1 MAKNL
6 FNDYLKKR
14 STSTTGSASSTS
26 STSNT
31 GSNPGSRAKVD
42 YKNSV
47 NYKMREEQAAAY
59 KAGARKRAYAKKKAE
74 KEGRTWYPVYQKA
87 GEGSQSLNK
96 EVSYRDMMSDYLNAR
111 KNSTAPQPVVTGS
124 KRYPGAGN
132 VRTGNIEVNK
142 ASGTVP
148 ASLVRSVAATG
159 DNNVARITRQYA
171 LAGSKAANPEIT
183 NLGDLRKDDYSF
195 KTDNYAANR
204 IAEERRK
211 AAARTSAAAAGELAA
226 KHYVNQLNADKD
238 AAEKRA
244 AAGVTQTALSDE
256 AKKNLAEYVASGK
269 KDATSF
275 VRPEKTL
282 GVQDLTSDSYEN
294 TREYQAMQKLINPRK
309 NNPNMSAMENAAYN
323 TVHNMLGLPAAVGV
337 EIGTS
342 MASGMEGL
350 ANTAKGIVTGEK
362 PSDNDLYGA
371 SQAAGF
377 REGILRGV
385 RDITGNEY
393 DGVRTKREDIT
404 DFLTGVGLDMA
415 NSVARA
421 HLLGA
426 AGGSIQA
433 SGSAANDSYLDTA
446 HDDSVSVG
454 QANALAVVNAFNE
467 GFFEHFSI
475 ENYLKMSP
483 ANSLKAFE
491 QNLLKTMAV
500 EGEEEGATEI
510 GNIIG
515 EMLILRDNSQY
526 MQEYKNRIASGEDSR
541 DALVNTVAS
550 AAGRIGQ
557 ATVGGAL
564 SGVGSTGTRQ
574 LTGTF
579 SNSMDFDDTWR
590 NGQNPYA
597 EIADSIDAST
607 ASGVDAK
614 RAAEEYAARV
624 ENGGSV
630 SMLERGTLQNAIDN
644 AASEQQRVEKHE
656 EIAANESLDEETRT
670 TAAEFAEAARNG
682 EEYTEE
688 EDTFLRKANEEA
700 LEAAAAEPVEEETV
714 PEPAATGYGEKPEGI
729 SDALWREIT
738 AEPYNML
745 SNAERSKKLEHRAAE
760 VGLASQIRD
769 METKALDSWS
779 KEYGTSG
786 QQAFK
791 DNFQAGM
798 RTSDYVRAFNKIYD
812 AGRYNVP
819 IGNIDESYAALIS
832 NKDTFEN
839 IYKAGAN
846 DARALYDEATKLS
859 YHDRQEERIGGVLD
873 AYRTVPEDVKSV
885 FESLGKK
892 TGIQFV
898 LVDSR
903 YDKGAGENALGSY
916 RGDGII
922 TVDVNPNQDG
932 FNIMQTTSHEMTH
945 WLQEYAPM
953 EYEMFKEEAIRAIMK
968 SSGTTLDEE
977 IQKRRAAGYTGTRE
991 EITDEIVA
999 DATGT
1004 FLNDADFAKNI
1015 AENQPKMATRIVEWL
1030 KSMVD
1035 ALKTLV
1041 STKNIRKAAAA
1052 LKEDLN
1058 AYESARDMWMI
1069 AVDEASEKM
1078 KTSRYSDEGISQN
1091 QLKMDENG
1099 QNIVLDNGRTIPL
1112 ISNELFTEE
1121 DIDNNKPE
1129 VLRTVRDILDSLSGE
1144 QITIKSDNRTV
1155 EISKRFSKEYAY
1167 ANSARRANREIKL
1180 AKFNAAAKMK
1190 EIIENAADP
1199 KWEENREEKHEY
1211 DSGRGVTRY
1220 TVDFA
1225 LGKENSYKL
1234 YSGEMVVRMNMDGK
1248 DYVHDIVRIKKSPTA
1263 QQVVGKSLSPDVAP
1277 AAPNNVITS
1286 SEKSVNEKLGKYDI
1300 AGQIS
1305 MFSDDESQ
1313 NKETAAAIKEIR
1325 DSSVRSFRVKTIGR
1339 DHTILKEML
1348 KDGSVSLVGRTISS
1362 VDEMAQAMQ
1371 IYRDPRFETFHAVFL
1386 NDKNE
1391 VVKETGITSTMPG
1404 RSGTVPEGQEFD
1416 EYYEGLADSAKMLGA
1431 TSYYIEHNHPSG
1443 NVEPSDEDIHAT
1455 ENIRSVLES
1464 RNIMQ
1469 KGHIII
1475 DHTKYTVLKTSQV
1488 NDHQFTLDRRD
1499 RRIIAFEPREVIG
1512 EGKKDK
1518 YGLVGQLITG
1528 PDDVA
1533 RYEIYAKNHKN
1544 VILFQN
1550 SRGRVILIQTV
1561 SDDFASDKEKFAK
1574 YIHDTAVKE
1583 GSVSAFLLTGEGS
1596 SAMPAASELYD
1607 RGVFRDVL
1615 NIRSGGRIS
1624 LLEERGKTAED
1635 KSGYFMG
1642 VRHQTKE
1649 LRYQKILKE
1658 DSEGNSL
1665 TTDQQDFFEKSKVK
1679 DDSGRLKV
1687 MYHGTPTGGFTVFR
1701 NGLEF
1706 FTDNKNYADNY
1717 QNESASSRGSGKG
1730 ESSPETYKVY
1740 LNITSP
1746 FDTRDPKIRKEF
1758 MDDYV
1763 RGGWALGIDPS
1774 DPSNAFMTSGLPS
1787 WEEADNIYEWMEE
1800 NDLLDKYDGLILDE
1814 GAYQDEHGNPVPRG
1828 LSYVTFHPE
1837 QVKNVT
1843 NEHPTSDKDIRY
1855 QKALK
1860 DNGVDTEE
1868 TGSLVAVHNVNLD
1881 KIGKMLDMSSLPMPS
1896 IAITKADMGWNDFGS
1911 VSFVFRKS
1919 TIDPKTDR
1927 RNRVYGADAWTPTFA
1942 NLPIENEVDE
1952 DVRVNARAIIKKE
1965 TEGKIPPYL
1974 ASEATHF
1981 IDARVND
1988 IAENQTFDDLIDQA
2002 MSDRGMQAAYIA
2014 SKGETLSDNEKT
2026 VTEPTMSKGKISL
2039 YEAMVREFGSELDG
2053 ASEMPT
2059 KTILQEYG
2067 PRIQK
2072 VYRQSLL
2079 KEGTGEAMVEKQTNA
2094 LLNSKFGGAYTGW
2107 RAVSVFTGAEK
2118 FKETGVR
2125 YETRT
2130 VRDDDALA
2138 SEISKK
2144 LDKDGFKSW
2153 LEDLFSG
2160 IITGSGIRNNVDP
2173 YTPSGNRRSFAATHY
2188 SVTPENIVRA
2198 MVESRDGKS
2207 KAVTTPPGIRGI
2219 IAAGSSE
2226 FSSIDEIHKDEGR
2239 LQPKDTASN
2248 IDELENRLQEVER
2261 KISDQGSYK
2270 SIDTI
2275 EDAIIEAAGKKRVT
2289 AAAIRKA
2296 FDWYGW
2302 IKYTENDVNEILD
2315 IIKEARQVPTDMFE
2329 AKPERT
2335 VDFSEV
2341 AHVLVP
2347 DGISEDIL
2355 TKLADKGFDVVT
2367 YDSEVAGDRTEKLKS
2382 LDGVRFQL
2390 GIDETATPAPVY
2402 AESEKLDQATED
2414 LSKLIINARN
2424 VMPSSQKITRLTS
2437 DLAKEWNS
2445 TVDRAM
2451 VRQQI
2456 EKLYA
2461 SMAVSENANGR
2472 EFADTAAAIGG
2483 EILDHAVI
2491 KDAEQEERWSS
2502 FKKTL
2507 RNTIIYIP
2515 ASNIHDIEPE
2525 GFNALRKRYFQ
2536 KIQFTTDQKYM
2547 EHTGADVYRELKQQF
2562 PDYFTLNPDQ
2572 MYDVDAVQEIM
2583 NVRDNGGPVLES
2595 GTPNNAQDYN
2605 ETAYAL
2611 GERILK
2617 AFFDEADEGTRK
2629 QYMDTYHSAVLDLR
2643 VASSRE
2649 LKKTRAALETKYNR
2663 DLALLKKKYAAN
2675 NLAVEDY
2682 IAKKAEL
2689 DEKLK
2694 SANLD
2699 REAMA
2704 DRLRKHKED
2713 YVKRQRKAS
2722 DIRRMESSMRKIQR
2736 MIEQPTSKNHVPAPL
2751 AKGIQQ
2757 LFSVI
2762 DLTTDFKGKAN
2773 DERRRDYARLQ
2784 STDFT
2789 NALGDFKN
2797 VVNAVMKNDGIIT
2810 DPETGIDTRITLD
2823 PDFLTRLETQEAYI
2837 EEMAKAHEGIPKVR
2851 KMPYERVHELYQL
2864 IQSINHMLEYAN
2876 KFTTLDRNMTVSS
2889 FASRTMN
2896 ELRGRKAQTSYT
2908 EEAPARKYVQSM
2920 LRSGMLDSP
2929 TFFNLIGGDGGTGDE
2944 MYAAL
2949 RNGLD
2954 KKTVAVNESMKYVE
2968 RTMNELGISGKDVQ
2982 QWSQKTRTV
2991 KLGNKTLTVTDAQLM
3006 ELYVLNKREQ
3016 ARKHMYG
3023 NSENLETT
3031 RVNGGIQF
3039 DSVSGKNKKELNRS
3053 EAARYISEADVAAVV
3068 DLLSP
3073 KQKQL
3078 AERMQH
3084 FLATSVSNWGN
3095 ETSMNLYGYEKFL
3108 EPSYWPIRTASD
3120 YRTTKT
3126 SDIERGMTTLANMGF
3141 TKATVNSAQNPLV
3154 IGNIFDTFTNHI
3166 DKMSS
3171 YNAFLPALED
3181 MQKWLNYQDGYES
3194 MKVVMKDA
3202 MSGDALEYL
3211 NNLILDLNGSRG
3223 RADKWGS
3230 FTNIFLGKAKA
3241 VAVAWSPSV
3250 AIQQPFSIVRAAA
3263 EMNPKYI
3270 AAAMSP
3276 ANLTKRKE
3284 AWETAKKYAP
3294 IVIWK
3299 EIGGPDIST
3308 GRTLKSAIFGSDGFV
3323 DTVAEWGTKGAEMG
3337 DRITWTTLWQ
3347 AAEEEVKDTRKD
3359 LEVGSPDYYAAAKKI
3374 FDHVIDFT
3382 QVVDSPLHR
3391 TEMMKSKS
3399 DFAKIATS
3407 FQSEPM
3413 KTYDMLYREI
3423 YKATHGSEKAKKKA
3437 RAKIGKAAAVLVMN
3451 ILVTNAAK
3459 SVMGA
3464 LKDPDKDKTYGE
3476 RWKDAFLDNIGVGG
3490 FAEALDP
3497 ENENPKKW
3505 SKAVLDF
3512 ASSDFAPTAYVPYIS
3527 TLLDQMNGLDSNIGT
3542 QSFSDLAS
3550 AKDELE
3556 KVLSGEPKEG
3566 ALGAIYKMSPALHPL
3581 GISSK
3586 NIMKWTGAVI
3596 DEVIADAGLSDA
3608 QYARN
3613 RMMLNMENDANAKT
3627 FVAEA
3632 MKEYARGNKELG
3644 DKIIQDLMKAGIDE
3658 AKIQEKIGDMLKAE
3672 PELELAAR
3680 SYVNG
3685 AKGDYESLRQQ
3696 LIQKGYSEE
3705 LVDKKLDTAI
3715 DKLAP
3720 ASRADIATAIYEGN
3734 DKETVDAYIKYMRS
3748 LGKEDKDIRSDIKS
3762 GMTSKY
3768 KEIYKSSDRA
3778 TQRKIEQRLETLQV
3792 LKENI
3797 YTTKDFYYTS
3807 KDGSVDRSKGL
3818 KWEK

>member
-1 MAKNL
+1 MAKNI

-14 STSTTGSASSTS
+14 STSGTGSAS
-26 STSNT
+26 SNT
-31 GSNPGSRAKVD
+31 GSNPGSRQWVD
-42 YKNSV
+42 HKNSV
-47 NYKMREEQAAAY
+47 NYKMQQEKDAID
-59 KAGARKRAYAKKKAE
+59 KANARKRAYAKRKAE
-74 KEGRTWYPVYQKA
+74 KEGRTWHPVYQKA
-87 GEGSQSLNK
+87 GEGTQSINK
-96 EVSYRDMMSDYLNAR
+96 RVSYNDMVNDYLEANR
-111 KNSTAPQPVVTGS
+111 KSNAPQPVVTGA
-124 KRYPGAGN
+124 KHYPKHMDIS
-132 VRTGNIEVNK
+132 R
-142 ASGTVP
+142 
-148 ASLVRSVAATG
+148 SLVRSVADTG

-211 AAARTSAAAAGELAA
+211 TAARMSAAAAGELAA
-226 KHYVNQLNADKD
+226 KHYVNQLKADKD

-244 AAGVTQTALSDE
+244 AAGVTPTVLSDA
-256 AKKNLAEYVASGK
+256 AKKNLAEYNASGK
-269 KDATSF
+269 KDTTLF
-275 VRPEKTL
+275 VSPEKTL

-309 NNPNMSAMENAAYN
+309 NNPNMSDVENAAYN
-323 TVHNMLGLPAAVGV
+323 TIHNMLGLPAAVAV
-337 EIGTS
+337 EVGTD
-342 MASGMEGL
+342 AVSGMEGVGNL
-350 ANTAKGIVTGEK
+350 AKSWATGKK
-362 PSDNDLYGA
+362 PSDNDLSSAYQA
-371 SQAAGF
+371 SAF
-377 REGILRGV
+377 REGIMRGV
-385 RDITGNEY
+385 RDVTGNEY
-393 DGVRTKREDIT
+393 DGVKTGKEDFT
-404 DFLTGVGLDMA
+404 DFMTGVGLDMLNSRARGFLFGA
-415 NSVARA
+415 NF
-421 HLLGA
+421 GA
-426 AGGSIQA
+426 LEA
-433 SGSAANDSYLDTA
+433 SGSAASGAFLDAANDGTVSDTETRNLATLNAINEYL
-446 HDDSVSVG
+446 
-454 QANALAVVNAFNE
+454 
-467 GFFEHFSI
+467 FEKASL
-475 ENYLKMSP
+475 ENYLKMNP
-483 ANSLKAFE
+483 ANSLKEFGK
-491 QNLLKTMAV
+491 NLAKTAAI
-500 EGEEEGATEI
+500 EGEEEAATEI
-510 GNIIG
+510 GNIG
-515 EMLILRDNSQY
+515 AEMLVLKDRSPY
-526 MQEYKNRIASGEDSR
+526 VQEYKNRIASGEDSR
-541 DALVNTVAS
+541 DALHNTILS
-550 AAGRIGQ
+550 AMGRVGQ
-557 ATVGGAL
+557 AGLGGAL
-564 SGVGSTGTRQ
+564 SGVGSTGIHQMTHAA
-574 LTGTF
+574 T
-579 SNSMDFDDTWR
+579 NSMDFEDTWGNY
-590 NGQNPYA
+590 NGYYNNAY
-597 EIADSIDAST
+597 EELADSIDTST
-607 ASGVDAK
+607 LSGVDAK
-614 RAAEEYAARV
+614 RTAEEYAERV
-624 ENGGSV
+624 KNGGSV
-630 SMLERGTLQNAIDN
+630 SALEKGFLQTAIDN
-644 AASEQQRVEKHE
+644 AASESKRVEKHE
-656 EIAANESLDEETRT
+656 EIAANESLDERTREA
-670 TAAEFAEAARNG
+670 AAEYAEAARNG

-688 EDTFLRKANEEA
+688 EDNFLRKANEEA
-700 LEAAAAEPVEEETV
+700 LEAAEDESPEEETT
-714 PEPAATGYGEKPEGI
+714 PEPTGNGYGEKPEGI

-745 SNAERSKKLEHRAAE
+745 SNAERSKNLEHRAAE
-760 VGLASQIRD
+760 VGLASKIRD

-791 DNFQAGM
+791 DNFQSGM
-798 RTSDYVRAFNKIYD
+798 RTTDYVRAFNKIYD
-812 AGRYNVP
+812 AGRYNVQ

-846 DARALYDEATKLS
+846 DARTLYDEATKLS
-859 YHDRQEERIGGVLD
+859 YRDRQEERIGGVLD
-873 AYRTVPEDVKSV
+873 AYRTVPEDVKGV

-903 YDKGAGENALGSY
+903 YDKGVGENALGSY
-916 RGDGII
+916 KGDGII

-953 EYEMFKEEAIRAIMK
+953 EYQMFKEEAIRAIMK
-968 SSGTTLDEE
+968 SSSTTLDEE
-977 IQKRRAAGYTGTRE
+977 IEKRRAAGYTGTRE

-999 DATGT
+999 DSTGT

-1035 ALKTLV
+1035 ALKELI
-1041 STKNIRKAAAA
+1041 STKNIRKAAVA
-1052 LKEDLN
+1052 LKEDLK

-1078 KTSRYSDEGISQN
+1078 KTSTIAPQSEDRMQKIVEDYKNSTDEELEKYIEDVINGEKVIPA
-1091 QLKMDENG
+1091 LTVKDEVTGRLAEAIESAVGVNAKNYRVEIRPTEITHIWNRHG
-1099 QNIVLDNGRTIPL
+1099 TKGAADHSMKKIENIARMGYVLDNFDDVVPGGRK
-1112 ISNELFTEE
+1112 SKAFKN
-1121 DIDNNKPE
+1121 
-1129 VLRTVRDILDSLSGE
+1129 
-1144 QITIKSDNRTV
+1144 SDNTLAETV
-1155 EISKRFSKEYAY
+1155 EIKKRIGNSIYHVVEAVPVTKERKMNTITAFI
-1167 ANSARRANREIKL
+1167 EDIK
-1180 AKFNAAAKMK
+1180 
-1190 EIIENAADP
+1190 IEAVDQVGNT
-1199 KWEENREEKHEY
+1199 ENG
-1211 DSGRGVTRY
+1211 D
-1220 TVDFA
+1220 A
-1225 LGKENSYKL
+1225 LY
-1234 YSGEMVVRMNMDGK
+1234 VRNEL
-1248 DYVHDIVRIKKSPTA
+1248 HPTTSDINI
-1263 QQVVGKSLSPDVAP
+1263 
-1277 AAPNNVITS
+1277 S
-1286 SEKSVNEKLGKYDI
+1286 SEGQESQRNLSEKLGKYNI

-1325 DSSVRSFRVKTIGR
+1325 DSNVRSFRAKTIGR

-1348 KDGSVSLVGRTISS
+1348 KDGSVSLVGRTING
-1362 VDEMAQAMQ
+1362 VDEMAEAMQ

-1386 NDKNE
+1386 NDENE
-1391 VVKETGITSTMPG
+1391 VVKETGITSAMPG
-1404 RSGTVPEGQEFD
+1404 RSSIVPDGRGID
-1416 EYYEGLADSAKMLGA
+1416 EYYGDLADSAKMLGA

-1443 NVEPSDEDIHAT
+1443 DVTPSDEDVFAT
-1455 ENIRSVLES
+1455 EGLRRALES
-1464 RNIMQ
+1464 RNIEQ

-1475 DHTKYTVLKTSQV
+1475 DHTKFTVLKTSQY
-1488 NDHQFTLDRRD
+1488 NDHQFSLDKED
-1499 RRIIAFEPREVIG
+1499 RWLRKHATREVTG
-1512 EGKKDK
+1512 RGKEDK
-1518 YGLVGQLITG
+1518 YGLVGQMITS

-1533 RYEIYAKNHKN
+1533 RYEIYAKDHRN
-1544 VILFQN
+1544 VLLFQ
-1550 SRGRVILIQTV
+1550 SSKGKVILIQTV
-1561 SDDFASDKEKFAK
+1561 SDDFVSDKDKFAK
-1574 YIHDTAVKE
+1574 YVHDTAVKE
-1583 GSVSAFLLTGEGS
+1583 GSGFAFLLTGEGS
-1596 SAMPAASELYD
+1596 STESVAAELYD
-1607 RGVFRDVL
+1607 RGIFRDVL
-1615 NIRSGGRIS
+1615 ATRNGRRVS
-1624 LLEERGKTAED
+1624 LLEERGSAAGD
-1635 KSGYFMG
+1635 DDLNFMG
-1642 VRHQTKE
+1642 IHHQTKE
-1649 LRYQKILKE
+1649 LRYQKILNE
-1658 DSEGNSL
+1658 DSEGNLL
-1665 TTDQQDFFEKSKVK
+1665 TTDQQNFFEKSRVK
-1679 DDSGRLKV
+1679 DDDGRLKV

-1706 FTDNKNYADNY
+1706 FTDNKSYADNY

-1746 FDTRDPKIRKEF
+1746 FDTRDQKTRKEF
-1758 MDDYV
+1758 LNDYV
-1763 RGGWALGIDPS
+1763 KDGWALGIDPS
-1774 DPSNAFMTSGLPS
+1774 DPSNALMDSGLPS

-1800 NDLLDKYDGLILDE
+1800 NDLLDKYDGLIIDE

-1843 NEHPTSDKDIRY
+1843 NEHPTADTDI
-1855 QKALK
+1855 
-1860 DNGVDTEE
+1860 
-1868 TGSLVAVHNVNLD
+1868 
-1881 KIGKMLDMSSLPMPS
+1881 
-1896 IAITKADMGWNDFGS
+1896 
-1911 VSFVFRKS
+1911 
-1919 TIDPKTDR
+1919 
-1927 RNRVYGADAWTPTFA
+1927 
-1942 NLPIENEVDE
+1942 
-1952 DVRVNARAIIKKE
+1952 
-1965 TEGKIPPYL
+1965 
-1974 ASEATHF
+1974 
-1981 IDARVND
+1981 
-1988 IAENQTFDDLIDQA
+1988 
-2002 MSDRGMQAAYIA
+2002 
-2014 SKGETLSDNEKT
+2014 
-2026 VTEPTMSKGKISL
+2026 
-2039 YEAMVREFGSELDG
+2039 
-2053 ASEMPT
+2053 
-2059 KTILQEYG
+2059 
-2067 PRIQK
+2067 
-2072 VYRQSLL
+2072 
-2079 KEGTGEAMVEKQTNA
+2079 
-2094 LLNSKFGGAYTGW
+2094 
-2107 RAVSVFTGAEK
+2107 
-2118 FKETGVR
+2118 
-2125 YETRT
+2125 
-2130 VRDDDALA
+2130 
-2138 SEISKK
+2138 
-2144 LDKDGFKSW
+2144 
-2153 LEDLFSG
+2153 
-2160 IITGSGIRNNVDP
+2160 
-2173 YTPSGNRRSFAATHY
+2173 
-2188 SVTPENIVRA
+2188 
-2198 MVESRDGKS
+2198 
-2207 KAVTTPPGIRGI
+2207 
-2219 IAAGSSE
+2219 
-2226 FSSIDEIHKDEGR
+2226 
-2239 LQPKDTASN
+2239 
-2248 IDELENRLQEVER
+2248 
-2261 KISDQGSYK
+2261 
-2270 SIDTI
+2270 
-2275 EDAIIEAAGKKRVT
+2275 
-2289 AAAIRKA
+2289 
-2296 FDWYGW
+2296 
-2302 IKYTENDVNEILD
+2302 
-2315 IIKEARQVPTDMFE
+2315 
-2329 AKPERT
+2329 
-2335 VDFSEV
+2335 
-2341 AHVLVP
+2341 
-2347 DGISEDIL
+2347 
-2355 TKLADKGFDVVT
+2355 
-2367 YDSEVAGDRTEKLKS
+2367 
-2382 LDGVRFQL
+2382 RFQL
-2390 GIDETATPAPVY
+2390 GIDETAVPAPVY
-2402 AESEKLDQATED
+2402 AESEKLDQATDD

-2437 DLAKEWNS
+2437 ELAKEWNS
-2445 TVDRAM
+2445 AVDRTM

-2461 SMAVSENANGR
+2461 SMAVSENANGH
-2472 EFADTAAAIGG
+2472 EFSDTAAAIGG

-2536 KIQFTTDQKYM
+2536 KIQFTTDPKYM

-2617 AFFDEADEGTRK
+2617 TFFDEADEGTRK

-2682 IAKKAEL
+2682 ITAKAEL

-2694 SANLD
+2694 AANLD
-2699 REAMA
+2699 RAAMA

-2713 YVKRQRKAS
+2713 YVKRQRKAA
-2722 DIRRMESSMRKIQR
+2722 DIKRMESSMRKIQR
-2736 MIEQPTSKNHVPAPL
+2736 MIEQPTNKNHVPAPL

-2757 LFSVI
+2757 LFSTI

-2773 DERRRDYARLQ
+2773 DERKRDYARLQ
-2784 STDFT
+2784 SMDFT

-2797 VVNAVMKNDGIIT
+2797 VVNAVMKNEGIIT

-2823 PDFLTRLETQEAYI
+2823 PDFLTRLENQEAYI
-2837 EEMAKAHEGIPKVR
+2837 EEMAKANEGIPKVR

-2876 KFTTLDRNMTVSS
+2876 KFTTLDRNTTVSA
-2889 FASRTMN
+2889 FAERTMG
-2896 ELRGRKAQTSYT
+2896 ELRGRKATATYSSSAQL
-2908 EEAPARKYVQSM
+2908 RKEVQRT
-2920 LRSGMLDSP
+2920 LREGMIDSP

-2954 KKTVAVNESMKYVE
+2954 KKAVAVNESMKYIE
-2968 RTMNELGISGKDVQ
+2968 RTMNELNISGKEVQ

-3120 YRTTKT
+3120 YRATKT

-3141 TKATVNSAQNPLV
+3141 TKATVNSAQNPIV

-3181 MQKWLNYQDGYES
+3181 MQKWLNYQDGYQS
-3194 MKVVMKDA
+3194 MKAVIKDA
-3202 MSGDALEYL
+3202 MSEDALDFM

-3223 RADKWGS
+3223 RADKWGNLA
-3230 FTNIFLGKAKA
+3230 NIFLGKAKG
-3241 VAVAWSPSV
+3241 VAVSWTPSV

-3276 ANLTKRKE
+3276 ANLAKRKE
-3284 AWETAKKYAP
+3284 AWETAQKYAP
-3294 IVIWK
+3294 ITIWK
-3299 EIGGPDIST
+3299 QIGGPDIST
-3308 GRTLKSAIFGSDGFV
+3308 GRTLKSEIFGSTGVV
-3323 DTVAEWGTKGAEMG
+3323 DTLNEWGMKGAEIG

-3359 LEVGSPDYYAAAKKI
+3359 LKVGSPEYYAAAKKVY
-3374 FDHVIDFT
+3374 DHVIDFT

-3399 DFAKIATS
+3399 DLAKIATA
-3407 FQSEPM
+3407 FKSEPM

-3423 YKATHGSEKAKKKA
+3423 YKATHGTEEMKAKA
-3437 RAKIGKAAAVLVMN
+3437 RANIGKIVAVIVGN
-3451 ILVTNAAK
+3451 ILMTNAAK

-3464 LKDPDKDKTYGE
+3464 LRDPDKDRTYGD
-3476 RWKDAFLDNIGVGG
+3476 RWLDAFFDNIGIGG
-3490 FAEALDP
+3490 FLDALDP
-3497 ENENPKKW
+3497 ENKNSERWIRATLN
-3505 SKAVLDF
+3505 F
-3512 ASSDFAPTAYVPYIS
+3512 AGSDLSILSTMPYVGNIID
-3527 TLLDQMNGLDSNIGT
+3527 TINGYTSNIET
-3542 QSFSDLAS
+3542 QSFADLARGANMLFKIATGKQS
-3550 AKDELE
+3550 EG
-3556 KVLSGEPKEG
+3556 VLGS
-3566 ALGAIYKMSPALHPL
+3566 IYKLSPILHPFN
-3581 GISSK
+3581 ISSK
-3586 NIMKWTGAVI
+3586 NMMKWTGAII
-3596 DEVIADAGLSDA
+3596 DEVIADAGLSEA
-3608 QYARN
+3608 EYARN
-3613 RMMLNMENDANAKT
+3613 KLMMKMDNSANTRT

-3644 DKIIQDLMKAGIDE
+3644 DKIMQDLIEAGIDE
-3658 AKIQEKIGDMLKAE
+3658 AKIQEKVGDMLAAE

-3685 AKGDYESLRQQ
+3685 AKEDYENLRQQ
-3696 LIQKGYSEE
+3696 LISKGYSEE
-3705 LVDKKLDTAI
+3705 LVDKKLKSAI
-3715 DKLAP
+3715 GKEKP
-3720 ASRADIATAIYEGN
+3720 ADRADVATAIYEGN

-3748 LGKEDKDIRSDIKS
+3748 LGKEDEDIRSDIKS

-3768 KEIYKSSDRA
+3768 KAIYKSSDRA

>member
-1 MAKNL
+1 M
-6 FNDYLKKR
+6 
-14 STSTTGSASSTS
+14 TH
-26 STSNT
+26 
-31 GSNPGSRAKVD
+31 
-42 YKNSV
+42 
-47 NYKMREEQAAAY
+47 
-59 KAGARKRAYAKKKAE
+59 
-74 KEGRTWYPVYQKA
+74 
-87 GEGSQSLNK
+87 
-96 EVSYRDMMSDYLNAR
+96 
-111 KNSTAPQPVVTGS
+111 
-124 KRYPGAGN
+124 
-132 VRTGNIEVNK
+132 
-142 ASGTVP
+142 
-148 ASLVRSVAATG
+148 AAT
-159 DNNVARITRQYA
+159 
-171 LAGSKAANPEIT
+171 
-183 NLGDLRKDDYSF
+183 
-195 KTDNYAANR
+195 
-204 IAEERRK
+204 
-211 AAARTSAAAAGELAA
+211 
-226 KHYVNQLNADKD
+226 
-238 AAEKRA
+238 
-244 AAGVTQTALSDE
+244 
-256 AKKNLAEYVASGK
+256 
-269 KDATSF
+269 
-275 VRPEKTL
+275 
-282 GVQDLTSDSYEN
+282 
-294 TREYQAMQKLINPRK
+294 
-309 NNPNMSAMENAAYN
+309 
-323 TVHNMLGLPAAVGV
+323 
-337 EIGTS
+337 
-342 MASGMEGL
+342 
-350 ANTAKGIVTGEK
+350 
-362 PSDNDLYGA
+362 
-371 SQAAGF
+371 
-377 REGILRGV
+377 
-385 RDITGNEY
+385 
-393 DGVRTKREDIT
+393 
-404 DFLTGVGLDMA
+404 
-415 NSVARA
+415 
-421 HLLGA
+421 
-426 AGGSIQA
+426 
-433 SGSAANDSYLDTA
+433 
-446 HDDSVSVG
+446 
-454 QANALAVVNAFNE
+454 
-467 GFFEHFSI
+467 
-475 ENYLKMSP
+475 
-483 ANSLKAFE
+483 
-491 QNLLKTMAV
+491 
-500 EGEEEGATEI
+500 
-510 GNIIG
+510 
-515 EMLILRDNSQY
+515 
-526 MQEYKNRIASGEDSR
+526 
-541 DALVNTVAS
+541 
-550 AAGRIGQ
+550 
-557 ATVGGAL
+557 
-564 SGVGSTGTRQ
+564 
-574 LTGTF
+574 
-579 SNSMDFDDTWR
+579 NSMDFEDTWGDYKGYY
-590 NGQNPYA
+590 NNAY
-597 EIADSIDAST
+597 EELADSIDTST
-607 ASGVDAK
+607 LSGFDAK
-614 RAAEEYAARV
+614 RTAEEYAERV
-624 ENGGSV
+624 KNGGSV
-630 SMLERGTLQNAIDN
+630 SAIEKGFLQTAIEN
-644 AASEQQRVEKHE
+644 AASESQRVEKHE
-656 EIAANESLDEETRT
+656 EIAANESLDEKTR
-670 TAAEFAEAARNG
+670 AEATEYAEAARNG

-688 EDTFLRKANEEA
+688 EDNFLRKANEEA
-700 LEAAAAEPVEEETV
+700 LEAAEAEPVEEETT
-714 PEPAATGYGEKPEGI
+714 PEPSATGYGAKPEGI

-745 SNAERSKKLEHRAAE
+745 SNEQRSKNLERRTAE

-839 IYKAGAN
+839 IYKAGSN
-846 DARALYDEATKLS
+846 DAKALYDEATKLS
-859 YHDRQEERIGGVLD
+859 YRDRQEERIGGVLD
-873 AYRTVPEDVKSV
+873 AYRTVPEDVKGV

-953 EYEMFKEEAIRAIMK
+953 EYQMFKEEAIRTIMK
-968 SSGTTLDEE
+968 SSSTTLDEE

-999 DATGT
+999 DSTGT

-1058 AYESARDMWMI
+1058 SYTSARDIWMI

-1078 KTSRYSDEGISQN
+1078 KTSTVALQTEDRMQKTVEDYKNSTNEELEKYIEDVINGEKVSPALTVKDEITDRLAAAIESTVGVNAKKYRVEIRPTEVTHIWNRHGTHGAADHSM
-1091 QLKMDENG
+1091 KKIENIARMG
-1099 QNIVLDNGRTIPL
+1099 YVLDNFDDVVPGGRK
-1112 ISNELFTEE
+1112 SKAFKN
-1121 DIDNNKPE
+1121 
-1129 VLRTVRDILDSLSGE
+1129 
-1144 QITIKSDNRTV
+1144 SDNTLAETV
-1155 EISKRFSKEYAY
+1155 EIKKRIG
-1167 ANSARRANREIKL
+1167 NSIYHVVEAVPVTKARKMNTITAFIEDIK
-1180 AKFNAAAKMK
+1180 
-1190 EIIENAADP
+1190 IEAVDQVGNT
-1199 KWEENREEKHEY
+1199 ENG
-1211 DSGRGVTRY
+1211 D
-1220 TVDFA
+1220 A
-1225 LGKENSYKL
+1225 LY
-1234 YSGEMVVRMNMDGK
+1234 VRNEL
-1248 DYVHDIVRIKKSPTA
+1248 HPT
-1263 QQVVGKSLSPDVAP
+1263 
-1277 AAPNNVITS
+1277 TS
-1286 SEKSVNEKLGKYDI
+1286 
-1300 AGQIS
+1300 
-1305 MFSDDESQ
+1305 
-1313 NKETAAAIKEIR
+1313 NKNIP
-1325 DSSVRSFRVKTIGR
+1325 
-1339 DHTILKEML
+1339 L
-1348 KDGSVSLVGRTISS
+1348 
-1362 VDEMAQAMQ
+1362 
-1371 IYRDPRFETFHAVFL
+1371 
-1386 NDKNE
+1386 
-1391 VVKETGITSTMPG
+1391 
-1404 RSGTVPEGQEFD
+1404 EGQESQRN
-1416 EYYEGLADSAKMLGA
+1416 LA
-1431 TSYYIEHNHPSG
+1431 E
-1443 NVEPSDEDIHAT
+1443 E
-1455 ENIRSVLES
+1455 
-1464 RNIMQ
+1464 
-1469 KGHIII
+1469 
-1475 DHTKYTVLKTSQV
+1475 TKK
-1488 NDHQFTLDRRD
+1488 
-1499 RRIIAFEPREVIG
+1499 
-1512 EGKKDK
+1512 
-1518 YGLVGQLITG
+1518 
-1528 PDDVA
+1528 
-1533 RYEIYAKNHKN
+1533 
-1544 VILFQN
+1544 
-1550 SRGRVILIQTV
+1550 
-1561 SDDFASDKEKFAK
+1561 
-1574 YIHDTAVKE
+1574 
-1583 GSVSAFLLTGEGS
+1583 
-1596 SAMPAASELYD
+1596 
-1607 RGVFRDVL
+1607 
-1615 NIRSGGRIS
+1615 
-1624 LLEERGKTAED
+1624 
-1635 KSGYFMG
+1635 
-1642 VRHQTKE
+1642 
-1649 LRYQKILKE
+1649 RYQKVLKE
-1658 DSEGNSL
+1658 
-1665 TTDQQDFFEKSKVK
+1665 
-1679 DDSGRLKV
+1679 
-1687 MYHGTPTGGFTVFR
+1687 
-1701 NGLEF
+1701 
-1706 FTDNKNYADNY
+1706 
-1717 QNESASSRGSGKG
+1717 
-1730 ESSPETYKVY
+1730 
-1740 LNITSP
+1740 
-1746 FDTRDPKIRKEF
+1746 
-1758 MDDYV
+1758 
-1763 RGGWALGIDPS
+1763 
-1774 DPSNAFMTSGLPS
+1774 
-1787 WEEADNIYEWMEE
+1787 
-1800 NDLLDKYDGLILDE
+1800 
-1814 GAYQDEHGNPVPRG
+1814 
-1828 LSYVTFHPE
+1828 
-1837 QVKNVT
+1837 
-1843 NEHPTSDKDIRY
+1843 
-1855 QKALK
+1855 
-1860 DNGVDTEE
+1860 NGVDTEE
-1868 TGSLVAVHNVNLD
+1868 TGNLVAVHNVNIN
-1881 KIGKMLDMSSLPMPS
+1881 KIEKMLDMSSLPMPS

-1919 TIDPKTDR
+1919 TIDPKADR

-1942 NLPIENEVDE
+1942 NLSIENEVDD
-1952 DVRVNARAIIKKE
+1952 DVRANARAIIKKE
-1965 TEGKIPPYL
+1965 TEGKIPAYL

-1988 IAENQTFDDLIDQA
+1988 IAENQTFDDLIYQA
-2002 MSDRGMQAAYIA
+2002 THDRGMQAVYIA

-2026 VTEPTMSKGKISL
+2026 VNEPTITEEKISF
-2039 YEAMVREFGSELDG
+2039 YKAMIKEFGSELDG
-2053 ASEMPT
+2053 ASKMPI
-2059 KTILQEYG
+2059 KKILEDYG

-2072 VYRQSLL
+2072 VY
-2079 KEGTGEAMVEKQTNA
+2079 KEHLIETGVDKATVEKRSDA
-2094 LLNSKFGGAYTGW
+2094 FLNSKFGMGGYTGW
-2107 RAVSVFTGAEK
+2107 RAVNAFTGAEK
-2118 FKETGVR
+2118 FKETGIQ
-2125 YETRT
+2125 YKERT
-2130 VRDDDALA
+2130 FRDDEATRD
-2138 SEISKK
+2138 EIRKK

-2198 MVESRDGKS
+2198 MIESRDGKS

-2239 LQPKDTASN
+2239 LQPKDEDAN
-2248 IDELENRLQEVER
+2248 IDELENRLQEVEQ
-2261 KISDQGSYK
+2261 KISNQGSYK
-2270 SIDTI
+2270 DIDTI

-2302 IKYTENDVNEILD
+2302 IKYTESDVNEILG

-2329 AKPERT
+2329 AKPERV

-2355 TKLADKGFDVVT
+2355 AKLADKGLDVVT

-2402 AESEKLDQATED
+2402 AESEKLGQATED

-2424 VMPSSQKITRLTS
+2424 VMPSSQKITRLASELT
-2437 DLAKEWNS
+2437 KEWNS
-2445 TVDRAM
+2445 TMDRATI
-2451 VRQQI
+2451 RQQI

-2461 SMAVSENANGR
+2461 SMAVSENANGH

-2483 EILDHAVI
+2483 EILDHATI

-2536 KIQFTTDQKYM
+2536 KIQFTTDPKYM

-2617 AFFDEADEGTRK
+2617 TFFDEADEGTRK

-2649 LKKTRAALETKYNR
+2649 LKRTRAALETKYNR
-2663 DLALLKKKYAAN
+2663 DIALLKKKYAAN
-2675 NLAVEDY
+2675 NLAIEDY
-2682 IAKKAEL
+2682 VAAKAEL

-2699 REAMA
+2699 RAAMA
-2704 DRLRKHKED
+2704 ERLRKHKED
-2713 YVKRQRKAS
+2713 YVKRQRKAT
-2722 DIRRMESSMRKIQR
+2722 DIKRMESSMRKIQK

-2757 LFSVI
+2757 LFSTI

-2784 STDFT
+2784 SMDFT

-2810 DPETGIDTRITLD
+2810 DQETGIDTRITLD
-2823 PDFLTRLETQEAYI
+2823 PDFLTRLENQEAYI

-2876 KFTTLDRNMTVSS
+2876 KFTTLDRNTTVSA
-2889 FASRTMN
+2889 FAERTMG
-2896 ELRGRKAQTSYT
+2896 ELRGRKAAATYSSSAQL
-2908 EEAPARKYVQSM
+2908 RKDIQRT
-2920 LRSGMLDSP
+2920 LREGMLDSP

-2954 KKTVAVNESMKYVE
+2954 KKAVAVNESMKYIE
-2968 RTMNELGISGKDVQ
+2968 RTMDELGISGKDVQ
-2982 QWSQKTRTV
+2982 QWSQKTREV
-2991 KLGNKTLTVTDAQLM
+2991 KLGNKTLAVTDAQLM

-3078 AERMQH
+3078 AEKMQH

-3120 YRTTKT
+3120 YRATKT

-3141 TKATVNSAQNPLV
+3141 TKATVTNAQNPIV

-3194 MKVVMKDA
+3194 MKVVIKDA
-3202 MSGDALEYL
+3202 MSEDALDFM

-3223 RADKWGS
+3223 RADKWGNLA
-3230 FTNIFLGKAKA
+3230 NIFLGKAKA

-3276 ANLTKRKE
+3276 ANLAKRKE
-3284 AWETAKKYAP
+3284 AWATAQKYAP
-3294 IVIWK
+3294 IAVWK
-3299 EIGGPDIST
+3299 QIGGPDIST
-3308 GRTLKSAIFGSDGFV
+3308 GRTLKSAIFGATGVV
-3323 DTVAEWGTKGAEMG
+3323 DAINEWGMKGAEIG

-3359 LEVGSPDYYAAAKKI
+3359 LEVGSPEYYAAAKKVY
-3374 FDHVIDFT
+3374 DHVIDFT

-3399 DFAKIATS
+3399 DLAKIATA
-3407 FQSEPM
+3407 FKSEPM

-3423 YKATHGSEKAKKKA
+3423 YKATHGTKEMKAKA
-3437 RAKIGKAAAVLVMN
+3437 RANIGKIVTVIVGN

-3464 LKDPDKDKTYGE
+3464 LRDPDKDRAYGD
-3476 RWKDAFLDNIGVGG
+3476 RWLDAFFDNIGIGG
-3490 FAEALDP
+3490 FLDALDP
-3497 ENENPKKW
+3497 ENKNSERWIRATLN
-3505 SKAVLDF
+3505 F
-3512 ASSDFAPTAYVPYIS
+3512 AGSDLSILSTMPYVGNLI
-3527 TLLDQMNGLDSNIGT
+3527 DAINGYTSNIET
-3542 QSFSDLAS
+3542 QSFTDLARGANMLFKIATGKQS
-3550 AKDELE
+3550 EG
-3556 KVLSGEPKEG
+3556 VLGS
-3566 ALGAIYKMSPALHPL
+3566 IYKLSPILHPFN
-3581 GISSK
+3581 ISSK
-3586 NIMKWTGAVI
+3586 NMMKWTGAII
-3596 DEVIADAGLSDA
+3596 DEVIADAGLSEA
-3608 QYARN
+3608 EYMRN
-3613 RMMLNMENDANAKT
+3613 KLMMKMDNSANTRA

-3644 DKIIQDLMKAGIDE
+3644 DKIIQDLMKVGIDE
-3658 AKIQEKIGDMLKAE
+3658 KKINDKIGTMLAAE

-3685 AKGDYESLRQQ
+3685 AKEDYESLRQQ

-3715 DKLAP
+3715 GKLAP

-3797 YTTKDFYYTS
+3797 YTTKDFYYTG

>member
-14 STSTTGSASSTS
+14 STSGTGSASSTS

-87 GEGSQSLNK
+87 GEGTQSLNK
-96 EVSYRDMMSDYLNAR
+96 QVSYNDMMSDYLAAR
-111 KNSTAPQPVVTGS
+111 RNSTAPQPIVTGS
-124 KRYPGAGN
+124 RRYPAAGN
-132 VRTGNIEVNK
+132 AHTGTTAVNK

-171 LAGSKAANPEIT
+171 LAGSKAASPEIKS
-183 NLGDLRKDDYSF
+183 LGDLRKDDYSF
-195 KTDNYAANR
+195 TTDNYAANR

-211 AAARTSAAAAGELAA
+211 TAARTSAAAAGELAA

-256 AKKNLAEYVASGK
+256 AKKNLAAYVASGK
-269 KDATSF
+269 KDAASF
-275 VRPEKTL
+275 VHPEKTL

-294 TREYQAMQKLINPRK
+294 TREYETMQKLINPRK
-309 NNPNMSAMENAAYN
+309 NNPNMTDVENVAYN

-337 EIGTS
+337 EVGTS

-350 ANTAKGIVTGEK
+350 ANNVKGFVTGEK

-393 DGVRTKREDIT
+393 DGVRTKREDVT

-446 HDDSVSVG
+446 HDDSVSAG
-454 QANALAVVNAFNE
+454 QANALAAVNAFNE

-483 ANSLKAFE
+483 ANSLKAFR

-541 DALVNTVAS
+541 DALVNTVVS

-557 ATVGGAL
+557 ATIGGAL
-564 SGVGSTGTRQ
+564 SGVGSTGARQ
-574 LTGTF
+574 LAGTL
-579 SNSMDFDDTWR
+579 SNSMDFNDTWR
-590 NGQNPYA
+590 SGQNPYA

-656 EIAANESLDEETRT
+656 EIAANESLDEKTRAE
-670 TAAEFAEAARNG
+670 AAEYAEAARNG

-688 EDTFLRKANEEA
+688 EDNFLRKANEEA
-700 LEAAAAEPVEEETV
+700 LEAAEAEPVEEETA
-714 PEPAATGYGEKPEGI
+714 PEPAATGYGAKPEGI

-745 SNAERSKKLEHRAAE
+745 SNERRSKNLEHRAAE

-839 IYKAGAN
+839 IYKAGSS
-846 DARALYDEATKLS
+846 DAKALYDEATKLS
-859 YHDRQEERIGGVLD
+859 YRDRQEERIGGVLD
-873 AYRTVPEDVKSV
+873 AYRTVPEDVKGV

-953 EYEMFKEEAIRAIMK
+953 EYQMFKEEAIRTIMK

-977 IQKRRAAGYTGTRE
+977 IAKRRAAGYTGTRE

-999 DATGT
+999 DSTGT
-1004 FLNDADFAKNI
+1004 FLNDADFAQNI

-1058 AYESARDMWMI
+1058 SYTSARDIWMI

-1078 KTSRYSDEGISQN
+1078 RTSTYAGAAGTRNQAMLHEDAVSQEN
-1091 QLKMDENG
+1091 FENNIGKVQKMDPVACEATNEAYEYMELSDRKSKKNSLAEIFKSFG
-1099 QNIVLDNGRTIPL
+1099 EVHQEDVGKIFFSRDSRLDEIGHGNQSL
-1112 ISNELFTEE
+1112 E
-1121 DIDNNKPE
+1121 
-1129 VLRTVRDILDSLSGE
+1129 RTVAILNLP
-1144 QITIKSDNRTV
+1144 K
-1155 EISKRFSKEYAY
+1155 
-1167 ANSARRANREIKL
+1167 
-1180 AKFNAAAKMK
+1180 
-1190 EIIENAADP
+1190 IIENSRTVYYDFNHKGKTWDTVTLASKIKIGEDNYFALATVKVNPDRNTHRFVLTSEADVDITA
-1199 KWEENREEKHEY
+1199 ENKE
-1211 DSGRGVTRY
+1211 SGRFTSRSV
-1220 TVDFA
+1220 
-1225 LGKENSYKL
+1225 
-1234 YSGEMVVRMNMDGK
+1234 
-1248 DYVHDIVRIKKSPTA
+1248 P
-1263 QQVVGKSLSPDVAP
+1263 SL
-1277 AAPNNVITS
+1277 I
-1286 SEKSVNEKLGKYDI
+1286 
-1300 AGQIS
+1300 
-1305 MFSDDESQ
+1305 
-1313 NKETAAAIKEIR
+1313 
-1325 DSSVRSFRVKTIGR
+1325 
-1339 DHTILKEML
+1339 H
-1348 KDGSVSLVGRTISS
+1348 DGS
-1362 VDEMAQAMQ
+1362 A
-1371 IYRDPRFETFHAVFL
+1371 
-1386 NDKNE
+1386 
-1391 VVKETGITSTMPG
+1391 GITSALHMNDI
-1404 RSGTVPEGQEFD
+1404 FD
-1416 EYYEGLADSAKMLGA
+1416 ILNGVNRTDENLINDS
-1431 TSYYIEHNHPSG
+1431 
-1443 NVEPSDEDIHAT
+1443 
-1455 ENIRSVLES
+1455 
-1464 RNIMQ
+1464 
-1469 KGHIII
+1469 
-1475 DHTKYTVLKTSQV
+1475 
-1488 NDHQFTLDRRD
+1488 
-1499 RRIIAFEPREVIG
+1499 
-1512 EGKKDK
+1512 
-1518 YGLVGQLITG
+1518 
-1528 PDDVA
+1528 
-1533 RYEIYAKNHKN
+1533 
-1544 VILFQN
+1544 
-1550 SRGRVILIQTV
+1550 
-1561 SDDFASDKEKFAK
+1561 
-1574 YIHDTAVKE
+1574 
-1583 GSVSAFLLTGEGS
+1583 
-1596 SAMPAASELYD
+1596 
-1607 RGVFRDVL
+1607 
-1615 NIRSGGRIS
+1615 
-1624 LLEERGKTAED
+1624 
-1635 KSGYFMG
+1635 
-1642 VRHQTKE
+1642 
-1649 LRYQKILKE
+1649 
-1658 DSEGNSL
+1658 
-1665 TTDQQDFFEKSKVK
+1665 
-1679 DDSGRLKV
+1679 
-1687 MYHGTPTGGFTVFR
+1687 
-1701 NGLEF
+1701 
-1706 FTDNKNYADNY
+1706 
-1717 QNESASSRGSGKG
+1717 
-1730 ESSPETYKVY
+1730 
-1740 LNITSP
+1740 
-1746 FDTRDPKIRKEF
+1746 
-1758 MDDYV
+1758 
-1763 RGGWALGIDPS
+1763 
-1774 DPSNAFMTSGLPS
+1774 
-1787 WEEADNIYEWMEE
+1787 
-1800 NDLLDKYDGLILDE
+1800 
-1814 GAYQDEHGNPVPRG
+1814 
-1828 LSYVTFHPE
+1828 
-1837 QVKNVT
+1837 T
-1843 NEHPTSDKDIRY
+1843 NEHAMEDKGVHLQRV
-1855 QKALK
+1855 LK

-1881 KIGKMLDMSSLPMPS
+1881 KNGKMLDMSSLPMPS

-1919 TIDPKTDR
+1919 TIDPKADR
-1927 RNRVYGADAWTPTFA
+1927 RNRVYGADAWTPTFS
-1942 NLPIENEVDE
+1942 NISIENEIDD
-1952 DVRVNARAIIKKE
+1952 DVRVNARALIKKE
-1965 TEGKIPPYL
+1965 AEGKIPAYL

-1981 IDARVND
+1981 IDVRVND
-1988 IAENQTFDDLIDQA
+1988 IAENRTFDDLIDQA
-2002 MSDRGMQAAYIA
+2002 MHDRGMQAAYIA

-2026 VTEPTMSKGKISL
+2026 VNEPTIAEEKISF
-2039 YEAMVREFGSELDG
+2039 YKAMIHEFGSELDG
-2053 ASEMPT
+2053 ASKMPI
-2059 KTILQEYG
+2059 KKILEDYG

-2072 VYRQSLL
+2072 VY
-2079 KEGTGEAMVEKQTNA
+2079 KEHLIEAGVDNATVEKRA
-2094 LLNSKFGGAYTGW
+2094 DAFLNSKFGMGGYTGW
-2107 RAVSVFTGAEK
+2107 RAVNAFTGAEK
-2118 FKETGVR
+2118 FKETGIQ
-2125 YETRT
+2125 YKERT
-2130 VRDDDALA
+2130 VRDEEATRD
-2138 SEISKK
+2138 EIKKK
-2144 LDKDGFKSW
+2144 LDKAGFKSW

-2239 LQPKDTASN
+2239 LQPKDAASN

-2270 SIDTI
+2270 SIDSI

-2289 AAAIRKA
+2289 AATIRKA

-2302 IKYTENDVNEILD
+2302 IKYTESDVNEILN

-2355 TKLADKGFDVVT
+2355 TKLENKGLDVVT
-2367 YDSEVAGDRTEKLKS
+2367 YDSEVTGDRTEKLKS

-2402 AESEKLDQATED
+2402 AESEKLGQATED

-2437 DLAKEWNS
+2437 ELTKEWNS
-2445 TVDRAM
+2445 TMDRATI
-2451 VRQQI
+2451 RQQI

-2472 EFADTAAAIGG
+2472 EFSDTAAAIGG

-2536 KIQFTTDQKYM
+2536 KIQFTTDSKYM
-2547 EHTGADVYRELKQQF
+2547 ERTGADVYRELKQQF

-2617 AFFDEADEGTRK
+2617 TFFDEADQDTRK
-2629 QYMDTYHSAVLDLR
+2629 QYMDTYHSAVIDLR

-2649 LKKTRAALETKYNR
+2649 LKRTRAALETKYNR

-2682 IAKKAEL
+2682 IAAKAEL

-2694 SANLD
+2694 AANLD
-2699 REAMA
+2699 RAAMA

-2713 YVKRQRKAS
+2713 YVKRQRKAT
-2722 DIRRMESSMRKIQR
+2722 DIKRMESSMRKIQK
-2736 MIEQPTSKNHVPAPL
+2736 MIEQPTDKNHVPAPL

-2762 DLTTDFKGKAN
+2762 DLTTDYKGGKAN
-2773 DERRRDYARLQ
+2773 DLRRKDYERLQ
-2784 STDFT
+2784 SLDFT

-2797 VVNAVMKNDGIIT
+2797 VANAVMKNEGIIT

-2823 PDFLTRLETQEAYI
+2823 PDFLTRLEDQEAYI
-2837 EEMAKAHEGIPKVR
+2837 EEMARSYKSIPKVR
-2851 KMPYERVHELYQL
+2851 KMSYERVHELCQL
-2864 IQSINHMLEYAN
+2864 IQSIRKMLEYAN
-2876 KFTTLDRNMTVSS
+2876 RFTTLDKNTTVEK
-2889 FASRTMN
+2889 FASRTLD
-2896 ELRGRKAQTSYT
+2896 ELRNRKPKASYT
-2908 EEAPARKYVQSM
+2908 EDAPARKFVQSM
-2920 LRSGMLDSP
+2920 LHSGMLDSP

-2954 KKTVAVNESMKYVE
+2954 KKTVAVNESMKFIE
-2968 RTMNELGISGKDVQ
+2968 RTMNELGISGKEVQ
-2982 QWSQKTRTV
+2982 EWSQKTREV
-2991 KLGNKTLTVTDAQLM
+2991 ELGHSTMTATDAQLM

-3016 ARKHMYG
+3016 ARKHING
-3023 NSENLETT
+3023 NYENLEATK
-3031 RVNGGIQF
+3031 VNGGVQF
-3039 DSVSGKNKKELNRS
+3039 SPVSGKDKKRLNRA
-3053 EAARYISEADVAAVV
+3053 ETARYITEGDVTAAIN
-3068 DLLSP
+3068 LLSP

-3084 FLATSVSNWGN
+3084 FLATSVSSWGN

-3108 EPSYWPIRTASD
+3108 ERDYWPIKTASD
-3120 YRTTKT
+3120 YRVTKT

-3141 TKATVNSAQNPLV
+3141 TKATVTGAQNPIV

-3194 MKVVMKDA
+3194 MKAAIKNA
-3202 MSGDALEYL
+3202 MSDDGLEFL

-3223 RADKWGS
+3223 RADKWGD

-3263 EMNPKYI
+3263 EMDPKYI

-3276 ANLTKRKE
+3276 ANLARRKE

-3294 IVIWK
+3294 IVTWK
-3299 EIGGPDIST
+3299 QIGGPDIST
-3308 GRTLKSAIFGSDGFV
+3308 GRTLKNAIFGATGKIDAINEAGML
-3323 DTVAEWGTKGAEMG
+3323 GAEMG
-3337 DRITWTTLWQ
+3337 DRMTWTTLWQ
-3347 AAEEEVKDTRKD
+3347 AAEEGVKDTRKD
-3359 LEVGSPDYYAAAKKI
+3359 LEVGSPEYYAAAKKI

-3391 TEMMKSKS
+3391 TEMMKSKNG
-3399 DFAKIATS
+3399 FAKIATS

-3423 YKATHGSEKAKKKA
+3423 YKATHGMRGTVEAKKQIKKLA
-3437 RAKIGKAAAVLVMN
+3437 GVLALN
-3451 ILVTNAAK
+3451 ILITNAAK

-3464 LKDPDKDKTYGE
+3464 LKDPDKEKSYGE
-3476 RWKDAFLDNIGVGG
+3476 RWLDAFLDNIGIGG
-3490 FAEALDP
+3490 FVEALDP
-3497 ENENPKKW
+3497 ENKSPKKW
-3505 SKAVLDF
+3505 EKAILDL
-3512 ASSDFAPTAYVPYIS
+3512 AGSDFSPLAYIPYVSTA
-3527 TLLDQMNGLDSNIGT
+3527 LDQLNGYDSNIGS
-3542 QSFSDLAS
+3542 QSFADLKTA
-3550 AKDELE
+3550 ADELV
-3556 KVLSGEPKEG
+3556 KILNGTQKEG
-3566 ALGAIYKMSPALHPL
+3566 VVGAIYKMSPALHMF

-3586 NIMKWTGAVI
+3586 NMLRWTGAII
-3596 DEVIADAGLSDA
+3596 DEVIMDAGFSDA
-3608 QYARN
+3608 EYVRN
-3613 RMMLNMENDANAKT
+3613 RLMLSIKNDQNMKT

-3644 DKIIQDLMKAGIDE
+3644 DKIMQDLVKAGIDE
-3658 AKIQEKIGDMLKAE
+3658 AKIQEKVGDMLAAE

-3680 SYVNG
+3680 SYANG
-3685 AKGDYESLRQQ
+3685 AKEDYESLRQQ
-3696 LIQKGYSEE
+3696 LIDKGYSEG
-3705 LVDKKLDTAI
+3705 LVDKKLKSAI
-3715 DKLAP
+3715 GKEKP
-3720 ASRADIATAIYEGN
+3720 AERADIVTAIYEGN

-3748 LGKEDKDIRSDIKS
+3748 LGKEDKDIRKDIKS

-3797 YTTKDFYYTS
+3797 YTTQDFYYTG

>member
-14 STSTTGSASSTS
+14 STSGTGSAS
-26 STSNT
+26 SNT
-31 GSNPGSRAKVD
+31 GSNPGSRQWAD
-42 YKNSV
+42 HKNSV
-47 NYKMREEQAAAY
+47 NYKMQEEKDAIY
-59 KAGARKRAYAKKKAE
+59 KANARKRAYAKKKAE

-87 GEGSQSLNK
+87 GEGTQSINK
-96 EVSYRDMMSDYLNAR
+96 RVSYNDMVNDYLEANR
-111 KNSTAPQPVVTGS
+111 KSNAPQPVVTGA
-124 KRYPGAGN
+124 KHYPKHMD
-132 VRTGNIEVNK
+132 I
-142 ASGTVP
+142 SG
-148 ASLVRSVAATG
+148 SLVRSVAATG

-211 AAARTSAAAAGELAA
+211 TAARTSAAAAGEFAA

-244 AAGVTQTALSDE
+244 AAGVTPTVLSDA
-256 AKKNLAEYVASGK
+256 AKKNLAEYNASGK
-269 KDATSF
+269 KDTTSF
-275 VRPEKTL
+275 VSPEKTL

-309 NNPNMSAMENAAYN
+309 NNPNMSDVENAAYN
-323 TVHNMLGLPAAVGV
+323 TVHNMLGLPAAVAV
-337 EIGTS
+337 EVGTD
-342 MASGMEGL
+342 AVSGMEGVGNL
-350 ANTAKGIVTGEK
+350 AKSWATGKK
-362 PSDNDLYGA
+362 PSDNDLSSAYQA
-371 SQAAGF
+371 SAF
-377 REGILRGV
+377 REGIMRGV
-385 RDITGNEY
+385 RDVTGNKY
-393 DGVRTKREDIT
+393 DGVKTGKEDFA
-404 DFLTGVGLDMA
+404 DFMTGVGLDMLNSRARGFMFGA
-415 NSVARA
+415 NF
-421 HLLGA
+421 GA
-426 AGGSIQA
+426 LEA
-433 SGSAANDSYLDTA
+433 SGSAASGAFLDSANDDT
-446 HDDSVSVG
+446 VSDTETRNL
-454 QANALAVVNAFNE
+454 ATLNAINE
-467 GFFEHFSI
+467 YFFEKASI

-483 ANSLKAFE
+483 ANSLKEFGK
-491 QNLLKTMAV
+491 NLAKTAAI
-500 EGEEEGATEI
+500 EGEEEAATEI
-510 GNIIG
+510 GNIG
-515 EMLILRDNSQY
+515 AEMLVLKDKSPY
-526 MQEYKNRIASGEDSR
+526 VQEYKNRIASGEDSR
-541 DALVNTVAS
+541 DALHNTILS
-550 AAGRIGQ
+550 AMGRVGQ
-557 ATVGGAL
+557 AGLGGAL
-564 SGVGSTGTRQ
+564 SGVGSTGIHQMTHAA
-574 LTGTF
+574 T
-579 SNSMDFDDTWR
+579 NSMDFEDTWGDYKGYY
-590 NGQNPYA
+590 NNAY
-597 EIADSIDAST
+597 EELADSIDTST
-607 ASGVDAK
+607 LSGFDAK
-614 RAAEEYAARV
+614 RTAEEYAERV
-624 ENGGSV
+624 KNGGSV
-630 SMLERGTLQNAIDN
+630 SAIEKGFLQTAIEN

-656 EIAANESLDEETRT
+656 EIAANESLDEKTRAE
-670 TAAEFAEAARNG
+670 AAEYAEAARNG

-688 EDTFLRKANEEA
+688 EDNFLRKANEEA
-700 LEAAAAEPVEEETV
+700 VEAAEAEPVEEETT
-714 PEPAATGYGEKPEGI
+714 PEPSATGYGAKPEGI

-745 SNAERSKKLEHRAAE
+745 SNAERSKNLEHRAAE

-839 IYKAGAN
+839 IYKAGSN
-846 DARALYDEATKLS
+846 DAKALYDEATKLS
-859 YHDRQEERIGGVLD
+859 YRDRQEERIGGVLD
-873 AYRTVPEDVKSV
+873 AYRTVPEDVKGV

-953 EYEMFKEEAIRAIMK
+953 EYQMFKEEAIRTIMK
-968 SSGTTLDEE
+968 SSSTTLDEE

-999 DATGT
+999 DSTGT

-1058 AYESARDMWMI
+1058 SYTSARDIWMI

-1078 KTSRYSDEGISQN
+1078 KTSTVALQTEDRMQKIVEDYKNSTNEELEKYIEDVINGEKVSPALTVKDEITDRLAAAIESTVGVNAKKYRVEIRPTEVAHIWNRHGTHGAADHSM
-1091 QLKMDENG
+1091 KKIENIARMG
-1099 QNIVLDNGRTIPL
+1099 YVLDNFDDVVPGGRK
-1112 ISNELFTEE
+1112 SKAFKN
-1121 DIDNNKPE
+1121 
-1129 VLRTVRDILDSLSGE
+1129 
-1144 QITIKSDNRTV
+1144 SDNTLAETV
-1155 EISKRFSKEYAY
+1155 EIKKRIG
-1167 ANSARRANREIKL
+1167 NSIYHVVEAVPVTKARKMNTITAFIEDIK
-1180 AKFNAAAKMK
+1180 
-1190 EIIENAADP
+1190 IEAVDQVGNT
-1199 KWEENREEKHEY
+1199 ENG
-1211 DSGRGVTRY
+1211 D
-1220 TVDFA
+1220 A
-1225 LGKENSYKL
+1225 LY
-1234 YSGEMVVRMNMDGK
+1234 VRNEL
-1248 DYVHDIVRIKKSPTA
+1248 HPT
-1263 QQVVGKSLSPDVAP
+1263 
-1277 AAPNNVITS
+1277 TS
-1286 SEKSVNEKLGKYDI
+1286 
-1300 AGQIS
+1300 
-1305 MFSDDESQ
+1305 
-1313 NKETAAAIKEIR
+1313 NKNIP
-1325 DSSVRSFRVKTIGR
+1325 
-1339 DHTILKEML
+1339 L
-1348 KDGSVSLVGRTISS
+1348 
-1362 VDEMAQAMQ
+1362 
-1371 IYRDPRFETFHAVFL
+1371 
-1386 NDKNE
+1386 
-1391 VVKETGITSTMPG
+1391 
-1404 RSGTVPEGQEFD
+1404 EGQESQRN
-1416 EYYEGLADSAKMLGA
+1416 LA
-1431 TSYYIEHNHPSG
+1431 E
-1443 NVEPSDEDIHAT
+1443 E
-1455 ENIRSVLES
+1455 
-1464 RNIMQ
+1464 
-1469 KGHIII
+1469 
-1475 DHTKYTVLKTSQV
+1475 TKK
-1488 NDHQFTLDRRD
+1488 
-1499 RRIIAFEPREVIG
+1499 
-1512 EGKKDK
+1512 
-1518 YGLVGQLITG
+1518 
-1528 PDDVA
+1528 
-1533 RYEIYAKNHKN
+1533 
-1544 VILFQN
+1544 
-1550 SRGRVILIQTV
+1550 
-1561 SDDFASDKEKFAK
+1561 
-1574 YIHDTAVKE
+1574 
-1583 GSVSAFLLTGEGS
+1583 
-1596 SAMPAASELYD
+1596 
-1607 RGVFRDVL
+1607 
-1615 NIRSGGRIS
+1615 
-1624 LLEERGKTAED
+1624 
-1635 KSGYFMG
+1635 
-1642 VRHQTKE
+1642 
-1649 LRYQKILKE
+1649 RYQKVLKE
-1658 DSEGNSL
+1658 
-1665 TTDQQDFFEKSKVK
+1665 
-1679 DDSGRLKV
+1679 
-1687 MYHGTPTGGFTVFR
+1687 
-1701 NGLEF
+1701 
-1706 FTDNKNYADNY
+1706 
-1717 QNESASSRGSGKG
+1717 
-1730 ESSPETYKVY
+1730 
-1740 LNITSP
+1740 
-1746 FDTRDPKIRKEF
+1746 
-1758 MDDYV
+1758 
-1763 RGGWALGIDPS
+1763 
-1774 DPSNAFMTSGLPS
+1774 
-1787 WEEADNIYEWMEE
+1787 
-1800 NDLLDKYDGLILDE
+1800 
-1814 GAYQDEHGNPVPRG
+1814 
-1828 LSYVTFHPE
+1828 
-1837 QVKNVT
+1837 
-1843 NEHPTSDKDIRY
+1843 
-1855 QKALK
+1855 
-1860 DNGVDTEE
+1860 NGVDTEE
-1868 TGSLVAVHNVNLD
+1868 TGNLVAVHNVNIN
-1881 KIGKMLDMSSLPMPS
+1881 KIEKMLDMSSLPMPS

-1919 TIDPKTDR
+1919 TIDPKADR

-1942 NLPIENEVDE
+1942 NLSIENEVDD
-1952 DVRVNARAIIKKE
+1952 DVRANARAIIKKE
-1965 TEGKIPPYL
+1965 TEGKIPAYL

-1988 IAENQTFDDLIDQA
+1988 IAENRTFDDLIDQA
-2002 MSDRGMQAAYIA
+2002 THDRGMQAAYIA
-2014 SKGETLSDNEKT
+2014 SKGETLSDSTKT
-2026 VTEPTMSKGKISL
+2026 VNEPTITEEKISF
-2039 YEAMVREFGSELDG
+2039 YKAMIKEFGSELDG
-2053 ASEMPT
+2053 ASKMPI
-2059 KTILQEYG
+2059 KKILEDYG

-2072 VYRQSLL
+2072 VY
-2079 KEGTGEAMVEKQTNA
+2079 KEHLIETGVDNATVEKRANA
-2094 LLNSKFGGAYTGW
+2094 FLNSKFGMGGYTGW
-2107 RAVSVFTGAEK
+2107 RAVNAFTGAEK
-2118 FKETGVR
+2118 FKETGIQ
-2125 YETRT
+2125 YKERT
-2130 VRDDDALA
+2130 FRDDEATRD
-2138 SEISKK
+2138 EIRKK

-2207 KAVTTPPGIRGI
+2207 KAATTPPGIRGI

-2239 LQPKDTASN
+2239 LQPKDEDVN
-2248 IDELENRLQEVER
+2248 IDELENRLQEVEQ

-2270 SIDTI
+2270 DIDAI

-2302 IKYTENDVNEILD
+2302 IKYTESDVNEILG

-2329 AKPERT
+2329 AKPERV

-2355 TKLADKGFDVVT
+2355 AKLADKGLDVVT

-2402 AESEKLDQATED
+2402 AESEKLGQATED

-2424 VMPSSQKITRLTS
+2424 VMPSSQKITRLASELT
-2437 DLAKEWNS
+2437 KEWNS
-2445 TVDRAM
+2445 TMDRATI
-2451 VRQQI
+2451 RQQI

-2461 SMAVSENANGR
+2461 SMAVSENANGH
-2472 EFADTAAAIGG
+2472 EFSDTAVAIGG
-2483 EILDHAVI
+2483 EILDRAVI

-2536 KIQFTTDQKYM
+2536 KIGFTTDQKYM
-2547 EHTGADVYRELKQQF
+2547 ERTGSEVYRDLQQQF

-2617 AFFDEADEGTRK
+2617 TFFDEADLDTRK
-2629 QYMDTYHSAVLDLR
+2629 QYMDTYHSAILDLR

-2649 LKKTRAALETKYNR
+2649 LKKTRAALETRYNR
-2663 DLALLKKKYAAN
+2663 NLALLKKRYAAN
-2675 NLAVEDY
+2675 NLAIEDY
-2682 IAKKAEL
+2682 VAEKAKL

-2694 SANLD
+2694 AASLD
-2699 REAMA
+2699 RAAMA
-2704 DRLRKHKED
+2704 ERLRKHKED
-2713 YVKRQRKAS
+2713 YVKRQRKAT
-2722 DIRRMESSMRKIQR
+2722 DIKRMESSMRKIQK
-2736 MIEQPTSKNHVPAPL
+2736 MIEQPTDKNHVPAPL

-2757 LFSVI
+2757 LFSTI
-2762 DLTTDFKGKAN
+2762 DLTTDYKGGKAN
-2773 DERRRDYARLQ
+2773 ELRRKDYERLQ
-2784 STDFT
+2784 SLDFT

-2797 VVNAVMKNDGIIT
+2797 VVNAVMKDEGILT
-2810 DPETGIDTRITLD
+2810 DPETGINTRITLD
-2823 PDFLTRLETQEAYI
+2823 PDFLTRLEDQEAYI
-2837 EEMAKAHEGIPKVR
+2837 EEMARSYKSIPKVR
-2851 KMPYERVHELYQL
+2851 KMSYEKVHELYQL
-2864 IQSINHMLEYAN
+2864 IQSIRKMLEYAN
-2876 KFTTLDRNMTVSS
+2876 RFTTIDTSKTVEE
-2889 FASRTMN
+2889 FATRTMN
-2896 ELRGRKAQTSYT
+2896 ELRDRRGDSSYSK
-2908 EEAPARKYVQSM
+2908 EAPVRRYVQSM

-2949 RNGLD
+2949 RNSLD
-2954 KKTVAVNESMKYVE
+2954 KKTVAVNESMKFIE
-2968 RTMNELGISGKDVQ
+2968 RAMKDLDISEKEVQ
-2982 QWSQKTRTV
+2982 EWSQKTRKVGISTQYV
-2991 KLGNKTLTVTDAQLM
+2991 DATDAQLM

-3016 ARKHMYG
+3016 ARKHMHG
-3023 NSENLETT
+3023 NMSNLESQ
-3031 RVNGGIQF
+3031 RKNGGIQF
-3039 DSVSGKNKKELNRS
+3039 EKVAGKDKKELNTAKATGRVTDS
-3053 EAARYISEADVAAVV
+3053 DIEAAIK
-3068 DLLSP
+3068 LLSP

-3078 AERMQH
+3078 ADRMQR

-3108 EPSYWPIRTASD
+3108 ERDYWPIRTASD
-3120 YRTTKT
+3120 YRATKT

-3141 TKATVNSAQNPLV
+3141 TKATVDTAQSPLI

-3181 MQKWLNYQDGYES
+3181 MQKWLNYQDGYEAV
-3194 MKVVMKDA
+3194 KVMIRDG
-3202 MSGDALEYL
+3202 MSDDALEFL
-3211 NNLILDLNGSRG
+3211 NNLVLDLNGSRG
-3223 RADKWGS
+3223 RADKWGN

-3263 EMNPKYI
+3263 EMDPKYI

-3276 ANLTKRKE
+3276 ANLAKRKE
-3284 AWETAKKYAP
+3284 AWEAAKKYAP

-3299 EIGGPDIST
+3299 QIGGPDIST
-3308 GRTLKSAIFGSDGFV
+3308 GRSLKNAIFGATGKIDAINEAGML
-3323 DTVAEWGTKGAEMG
+3323 GAEMG
-3337 DRITWTTLWQ
+3337 DRMTWTTLWQ
-3347 AAEEEVKDTRKD
+3347 AAEEEVKDKKKD
-3359 LEVGSPDYYAAAKKI
+3359 LLVGSTEYYAAVKKV

-3407 FQSEPM
+3407 FMSEPM
-3413 KTYDMLYREI
+3413 KTYNMLYREI
-3423 YKATHGSEKAKKKA
+3423 YKLKLNRFNSEGKKA
-3437 RAKIGKAAAVLVMN
+3437 VKRRIAQLAGILALN
-3451 ILVTNAAK
+3451 ILITNAAK

-3464 LKDPDKDKTYGE
+3464 LKDPDKEKSYGE
-3476 RWKDAFLDNIGVGG
+3476 RWLDAFLDNIGIGG
-3490 FAEALDP
+3490 FVEALDP
-3497 ENENPKKW
+3497 ENKSPKKW
-3505 SKAVLDF
+3505 EKALLDL
-3512 ASSDFAPTAYVPYIS
+3512 AGSDFSPIAYVPFIS
-3527 TLLDQMNGLDSNIGT
+3527 TILDQLNGYDSNIGS
-3542 QSFSDLAS
+3542 QSFADLTTA
-3550 AKDELE
+3550 ADELV
-3556 KVLSGEPKEG
+3556 KILNGTQKEG
-3566 ALGAIYKMSPALHPL
+3566 IIGAIYKMSPALHMF

-3586 NIMKWTGAVI
+3586 NMLRWTGAII
-3596 DEVIADAGLSDA
+3596 DEVIMDAGFADAE
-3608 QYARN
+3608 YVRN
-3613 RMMLNMENDANAKT
+3613 RLMLGIKNDQNTKT

-3658 AKIQEKIGDMLKAE
+3658 KKINDKIGTMLAAE

-3685 AKGDYESLRQQ
+3685 AKEDYESLRQQ

-3715 DKLAP
+3715 GKLAP

-3797 YTTKDFYYTS
+3797 YTVKDFYYGDT
-3807 KDGSVDRSKGL
+3807 VDETFIADSSKGL
-3818 KWEK
+3818 KWAK

>member
-1 MAKNL
+1 MANL
-6 FNDYLKKR
+6 TNVNAALLK
-14 STSTTGSASSTS
+14 
-26 STSNT
+26 
-31 GSNPGSRAKVD
+31 
-42 YKNSV
+42 
-47 NYKMREEQAAAY
+47 EEM
-59 KAGARKRAYAKKKAE
+59 
-74 KEGRTWYPVYQKA
+74 
-87 GEGSQSLNK
+87 
-96 EVSYRDMMSDYLNAR
+96 D
-111 KNSTAPQPVVTGS
+111 
-124 KRYPGAGN
+124 
-132 VRTGNIEVNK
+132 
-142 ASGTVP
+142 
-148 ASLVRSVAATG
+148 
-159 DNNVARITRQYA
+159 
-171 LAGSKAANPEIT
+171 
-183 NLGDLRKDDYSF
+183 
-195 KTDNYAANR
+195 
-204 IAEERRK
+204 
-211 AAARTSAAAAGELAA
+211 AAAA
-226 KHYVNQLNADKD
+226 
-238 AAEKRA
+238 AEVMRSRQK
-244 AAGVTQTALSDE
+244 ALSTQNMNR
-256 AKKNLAEYVASGK
+256 ARN
-269 KDATSF
+269 
-275 VRPEKTL
+275 
-282 GVQDLTSDSYEN
+282 QDGGMP
-294 TREYQAMQKLINPRK
+294 AMQDP
-309 NNPNMSAMENAAYN
+309 
-323 TVHNMLGLPAAVGV
+323 
-337 EIGTS
+337 
-342 MASGMEGL
+342 
-350 ANTAKGIVTGEK
+350 
-362 PSDNDLYGA
+362 
-371 SQAAGF
+371 
-377 REGILRGV
+377 
-385 RDITGNEY
+385 TGNEAKRTTLTSVTNPLPITDY
-393 DGVRTKREDIT
+393 TVREAESRCKTYWDKMKMLENRLIENERYYRQQYTRMKTETEKKSLPERGSAYLLNAINNKLADAMDNYPQPTILAREESDEDMASILSKVVPVILNRNNFERVYYEAQLEKIKDGFCVYGIFWNPLKDNIGEVEVKRIDVT

-426 AGGSIQA
+426 GGGSIQA

-446 HDDSVSVG
+446 HDDSVSAG

-483 ANSLKAFE
+483 ANSLKAFK

-550 AAGRIGQ
+550 AAGRVGQ
-557 ATVGGAL
+557 ATIGGAL
-564 SGVGSTGTRQ
+564 SGVGSTGARQ
-574 LTGTF
+574 LTGTL

-590 NGQNPYA
+590 SGQNPYA

-624 ENGGSV
+624 ENGGNV

-656 EIAANESLDEETRT
+656 EIAANESLDEKTRAE
-670 TAAEFAEAARNG
+670 AAEFAEAARNG
-682 EEYTEE
+682 EEYSEE
-688 EDTFLRKANEEA
+688 EDNFLRKANEEA
-700 LEAAAAEPVEEETV
+700 AEAAEAEPVEEETA

-745 SNAERSKKLEHRAAE
+745 SNGQRSKNLERRAAE
-760 VGLASQIRD
+760 VGLASQIQD
-769 METKALDSWS
+769 MEAKALDSWS

-839 IYKAGAN
+839 IYKAGTN
-846 DARALYDEATKLS
+846 DAKALYDEATKLS
-859 YHDRQEERIGGVLD
+859 YRDRQEERIGGVLD

-903 YDKGAGENALGSY
+903 YDKGTGENALGSY

-953 EYEMFKEEAIRAIMK
+953 EYQMFKEEAIRTIMK

-977 IQKRRAAGYTGTRE
+977 IRKRRAAGYTGTRE

-999 DATGT
+999 DSTGT
-1004 FLNDADFAKNI
+1004 FFNDADFAKSV

-1058 AYESARDMWMI
+1058 TYTSARDIWMI

-1078 KTSRYSDEGISQN
+1078 KTSTYAGAAGTRNQAMLHEDAVNQENFENNIEKVREMEPVECEITDEAYKYMSSRDRHQRKDYLAKKYASINEMHQKDVGTIYFNRDSR
-1091 QLKMDENG
+1091 LDEIG
-1099 QNIVLDNGRTIPL
+1099 H
-1112 ISNELFTEE
+1112 
-1121 DIDNNKPE
+1121 
-1129 VLRTVRDILDSLSGE
+1129 GE
-1144 QITIKSDNRTV
+1144 QSLERT
-1155 EISKRFSKEYAY
+1155 
-1167 ANSARRANREIKL
+1167 
-1180 AKFNAAAKMK
+1180 AAIMNLP
-1190 EIIENAADP
+1190 EIIENSRP
-1199 KWEENREEKHEY
+1199 VYY
-1211 DSGRGVTRY
+1211 DYNHKDKTWDTATLASRIKI
-1220 TVDFA
+1220 
-1225 LGKENSYKL
+1225 GKENYFALATVKITADRNTHRFVYVNENDIDISRENEESRRITSRSVPSL
-1234 YSGEMVVRMNMDGK
+1234 IHDGSAK
-1248 DYVHDIVRIKKSPTA
+1248 I
-1263 QQVVGKSLSPDVAP
+1263 AP
-1277 AAPNNVITS
+1277 ALHMNDIFDILNNVNRT
-1286 SEKSVNEKLGKYDI
+1286 
-1300 AGQIS
+1300 
-1305 MFSDDESQ
+1305 DE
-1313 NKETAAAIKEIR
+1313 NLIN
-1325 DSSVRSFRVKTIGR
+1325 
-1339 DHTILKEML
+1339 
-1348 KDGSVSLVGRTISS
+1348 GS
-1362 VDEMAQAMQ
+1362 
-1371 IYRDPRFETFHAVFL
+1371 
-1386 NDKNE
+1386 
-1391 VVKETGITSTMPG
+1391 
-1404 RSGTVPEGQEFD
+1404 
-1416 EYYEGLADSAKMLGA
+1416 
-1431 TSYYIEHNHPSG
+1431 
-1443 NVEPSDEDIHAT
+1443 
-1455 ENIRSVLES
+1455 
-1464 RNIMQ
+1464 
-1469 KGHIII
+1469 
-1475 DHTKYTVLKTSQV
+1475 
-1488 NDHQFTLDRRD
+1488 
-1499 RRIIAFEPREVIG
+1499 
-1512 EGKKDK
+1512 
-1518 YGLVGQLITG
+1518 
-1528 PDDVA
+1528 
-1533 RYEIYAKNHKN
+1533 
-1544 VILFQN
+1544 
-1550 SRGRVILIQTV
+1550 
-1561 SDDFASDKEKFAK
+1561 
-1574 YIHDTAVKE
+1574 
-1583 GSVSAFLLTGEGS
+1583 
-1596 SAMPAASELYD
+1596 
-1607 RGVFRDVL
+1607 
-1615 NIRSGGRIS
+1615 
-1624 LLEERGKTAED
+1624 EERTLSADQKQ
-1635 KSGYFMG
+1635 YF
-1642 VRHQTKE
+1642 K
-1649 LRYQKILKE
+1649 
-1658 DSEGNSL
+1658 N
-1665 TTDQQDFFEKSKVK
+1665 SKVR
-1679 DDSGRLKV
+1679 DDNGNLKV

-1706 FTDNKNYADNY
+1706 FTDNKSYADNY

-1730 ESSPETYKVY
+1730 DSSPETYEVY
-1740 LNITSP
+1740 LNIASP

-1758 MDDYV
+1758 MNDYV
-1763 RGGWALGIDPS
+1763 KGGWALGIDPS

-1828 LSYVTFHPE
+1828 LSYVTFRPE

-1843 NEHPTSDKDIRY
+1843 NEHPTSDKDIRF
-1855 QKALK
+1855 QKVLK

-1868 TGSLVAVHNVNLD
+1868 TGSLVAVHNVNIN

-1919 TIDPKTDR
+1919 TIDPKADR

-1942 NLPIENEVDE
+1942 NLSIENEIDE

-1981 IDARVND
+1981 INVRVND
-1988 IAENQTFDDLIDQA
+1988 IAENRTFDDLIDQA
-2002 MSDRGMQAAYIA
+2002 THDRGMQAAYIA

-2026 VTEPTMSKGKISL
+2026 VSEPTITEEKIAF
-2039 YEAMVREFGSELDG
+2039 YKAMIREFGSELDG
-2053 ASEMPT
+2053 ASKMPI
-2059 KTILQEYG
+2059 KKILEDYG

-2072 VYRQSLL
+2072 VYKNHLI
-2079 KEGTGEAMVEKQTNA
+2079 ETGVDKATVEKRSDA
-2094 LLNSKFGGAYTGW
+2094 FLNSKFGMGGYTGW
-2107 RAVSVFTGAEK
+2107 RAVNAFTGTEK
-2118 FKETGVR
+2118 FKETGVQ
-2125 YETRT
+2125 YKERT
-2130 VRDDDALA
+2130 VRDEEAMRD
-2138 SEISKK
+2138 EIRQK

-2207 KAVTTPPGIRGI
+2207 KAVTTPPSIRGI

-2239 LQPKDTASN
+2239 LQPKDAASN
-2248 IDELENRLQEVER
+2248 VDELENRLQEVEQ

-2289 AAAIRKA
+2289 AAAIRKV

-2302 IKYTENDVNEILD
+2302 IKYTESDVNEILD
-2315 IIKEARQVPTDMFE
+2315 IIKEAQQVPTDMFE

-2335 VDFSEV
+2335 VNFSEV

-2355 TKLADKGFDVVT
+2355 TKLENKGLDVVT

-2402 AESEKLDQATED
+2402 AESEKLGQATED

-2424 VMPSSQKITRLTS
+2424 VMPSSQKIMRLTS
-2437 DLAKEWNS
+2437 ELAKEWNS
-2445 TVDRAM
+2445 TMDRATI
-2451 VRQQI
+2451 RQQI

-2461 SMAVSENANGR
+2461 SMALSENANGR

-2502 FKKTL
+2502 FKKAL

-2617 AFFDEADEGTRK
+2617 TFFDEADQDTRK

-2675 NLAVEDY
+2675 NLAAEDY

-2713 YVKRQRKAS
+2713 YAKRQRKAS

-2736 MIEQPTSKNHVPAPL
+2736 MIEQPTNKSHVPAPL

-2757 LFSVI
+2757 LFSTI

-2773 DERRRDYARLQ
+2773 DLRRKDYARLQ
-2784 STDFT
+2784 SMDFT

-2823 PDFLTRLETQEAYI
+2823 PDFLTRLENQETYI

-2876 KFTTLDRNMTVSS
+2876 KFTTLDRNTTVSS
-2889 FASRTMN
+2889 FATRTMN

-2908 EEAPARKYVQSM
+2908 EDAPARKYVQSM

-2991 KLGNKTLTVTDAQLM
+2991 KLGNKTLTATDAQLM

-3202 MSGDALEYL
+3202 MSDDALEYM

-3284 AWETAKKYAP
+3284 AWRTAQKYAP

-3299 EIGGPDIST
+3299 QIGGPDIST
-3308 GRTLKSAIFGSDGFV
+3308 GRTLKSAIFGADGFI

-3359 LEVGSPDYYAAAKKI
+3359 LEVGSPEYYAAAKKI

-3423 YKATHGSEKAKKKA
+3423 YKATHGSEKTKKKA

-3476 RWKDAFLDNIGVGG
+3476 RWRDAFLDNIGVGG
-3490 FAEALDP
+3490 FVEALDP

-3527 TLLDQMNGLDSNIGT
+3527 TLLDQMNGFDSNIGT

-3566 ALGAIYKMSPALHPL
+3566 VLGAIYKMSPALHPL

-3608 QYARN
+3608 QYVRN
-3613 RMMLNMENDANAKT
+3613 RLMLNMGNDANTKA

-3644 DKIIQDLMKAGIDE
+3644 DKIMQDLTKAGIDE
-3658 AKIQEKIGDMLKAE
+3658 TKIQDKIGTMLAAE

-3685 AKGDYESLRQQ
+3685 AKDDCESLRQQ

-3705 LVDKKLDTAI
+3705 LVDKKLNSAI

-3720 ASRADIATAIYEGN
+3720 ASRADIATAIYEGS

-3768 KEIYKSSDRA
+3768 KAIYKSSDRV
-3778 TQRKIEQRLETLQV
+3778 TQRKIEQRLETVQV

>member
-1 MAKNL
+1 MANNL
-6 FNDYLKKR
+6 FNDYLKNKKR
-14 STSTTGSASSTS
+14 STSTSGSASSAS
-26 STSNT
+26 GNT
-31 GSNPGSRAKVD
+31 VNYSGVNAAAD
-42 YKNSV
+42 YKSSA
-47 NYKMREEQAAAY
+47 NYKMREEQAAIY

-74 KEGRTWYPVYQKA
+74 KEGRPWYPIYQKA
-87 GEGSQSLNK
+87 GTGHQSLNK
-96 EVSYRDMMSDYLNAR
+96 SVSYNDMMKDYIEER
-111 KNSTAPQPVVTGS
+111 KHSRDLPVVTG
-124 KRYPGAGN
+124 GQN
-132 VRTGNIEVNK
+132 MTK
-142 ASGTVP
+142 ALSSVP
-148 ASLVRSVAATG
+148 ASLVNRVADVS
-159 DNNVARITRQYA
+159 DNNVANITRSYA
-171 LAGSKAANPEIT
+171 LAGSGAANKKIE

-195 KTDNYAANR
+195 RTNSYAANR
-204 IAEERRK
+204 IAKENERLE
-211 AAARTSAAAAGELAA
+211 ARRSAATAGKLAA
-226 KHYVNQLNADKD
+226 EYYGKELEAQK
-238 AAEKRA
+238 ERA
-244 AAGVTQTALSDE
+244 KVETPTTLSNE
-256 AKKNLAEYVASGK
+256 AKKNLEEYINVGK
-269 KDATSF
+269 KDNTSF
-275 VRPEKTL
+275 VDSNKVSN
-282 GVQDLTSDSYEN
+282 VQGLVSDQYEN

-309 NNPNMSAMENAAYN
+309 NNPNMSNAENTAYN
-323 TVHNMLGLPAAVGV
+323 VIHNTLGLPAAVGV
-337 EIGTS
+337 EIGTD

-350 ANTAKGIVTGEK
+350 ANNVKGIVTGEK
-362 PSDNDLYGA
+362 PTDNDLHAA

-385 RDITGNEY
+385 RDVTGNEY
-393 DGVRTKREDIT
+393 DGVQTEREKWT
-404 DFLTGVGLDMA
+404 DRLTGVGLDMA
-415 NSVARA
+415 NSVVRA
-421 HLLGA
+421 HLLGKA
-426 AGGSIQA
+426 GSIQA
-433 SGSAANDSYLDTA
+433 SGSAANGSYLDTA
-446 HDDSVSVG
+446 HDDSVSAG
-454 QANALAVVNAFNE
+454 QANALAAVNAFNE

-483 ANSLKAFE
+483 ANSLKEFRK
-491 QNLLKTMAV
+491 NLLKTMAI

-510 GNIIG
+510 GNIVG
-515 EMLILRDNSQY
+515 EMLILRDKSQY
-526 MQEYKNRIASGEDSR
+526 MQEYKARLASGEDSR
-541 DALVNTVAS
+541 EALTHTIMS
-550 AAGRIGQ
+550 AAGRAGE
-557 ATVGGAL
+557 AALGGAL
-564 SGVGSTGTRQ
+564 SGIGLTGTRQ
-574 LTGTF
+574 LTGTLT
-579 SNSMDFDDTWR
+579 NSMDFNDTW
-590 NGQNPYA
+590 NHYSGSYNSAYQ
-597 EIADSIDAST
+597 EIADTIDPST
-607 ASGVDAK
+607 ASGLDAK
-614 RAAEEYAARV
+614 RTAEEYAERV
-624 ENGGSV
+624 KNGGTV
-630 SMLERGTLQNAIDN
+630 SAMEKGVLQNAIDN
-644 AASEQQRVEKHE
+644 AASESQRVEKHE
-656 EIAANESLDEETRT
+656 EIAANESLDEKTRAA
-670 TAAEFAEAARNG
+670 AAEFAEAARNG
-682 EEYTEE
+682 EEYSEE
-688 EDTFLRKANEEA
+688 EDNFLRKAREEVQEVSDTEENEEK
-700 LEAAAAEPVEEETV
+700 AAV
-714 PEPAATGYGEKPEGI
+714 PESVRNGYGEKPEGV
-729 SDALWREIT
+729 SDALWNEIT

-745 SNAERSKKLEHRAAE
+745 SNEQRSKNLEHRAAE

-791 DNFQAGM
+791 DNFQSGM
-798 RTSDYVRAFNKIYD
+798 RTTDYVRAFNKIYD
-812 AGRYNVP
+812 AGRYSVP

-839 IYKAGAN
+839 IYKAGTN
-846 DARALYDEATKLS
+846 DAKALYDEATKLS
-859 YHDRQEERIGGVLD
+859 YRDRQEERIGGVLD
-873 AYRTVPEDVKSV
+873 AYRTVPEDVKGV

-953 EYEMFKEEAIRAIMK
+953 EYQMFKEEAIRAIMK

-999 DATGT
+999 DSTGT
-1004 FLNDADFAKNI
+1004 FLNDTDFAKNI

-1030 KSMVD
+1030 RSMVD
-1035 ALKTLV
+1035 ALKELV

-1052 LKEDLN
+1052 LKEDLK

-1069 AVDEASEKM
+1069 AVDEASNKM
-1078 KTSRYSDEGISQN
+1078 KTSEYAGAVATRNQAMLHEDAVNQENLEENIQKVREMKPAITVSENKVTGYKNAAEMLNDIARKYYPEGEDYAFN
-1091 QLKMDENG
+1091 
-1099 QNIVLDNGRTIPL
+1099 
-1112 ISNELFTEE
+1112 E
-1121 DIDNNKPE
+1121 DIGRIE
-1129 VLRTVRDILDSLSGE
+1129 LSKNALEDVIGHRWYP
-1144 QITIKSDNRTV
+1144 K
-1155 EISKRFSKEYAY
+1155 
-1167 ANSARRANREIKL
+1167 KL
-1180 AKFNAAAKMK
+1180 AVLPYLK
-1190 EIIENAADP
+1190 EII
-1199 KWEENREEKHEY
+1199 
-1211 DSGRGVTRY
+1211 DSGKLIAYEYNHRSHTTGTLKHFDTAVLGSKVHLNFGGNAGDYFAIAIINVNPENNKAYMHDVDFEKINEEDSSLFSTKSPSLPNLIRNGVRTSELPLSNKSLFEILRGVNSAEET
-1220 TVDFA
+1220 
-1225 LGKENSYKL
+1225 GKN
-1234 YSGEMVVRMNMDGK
+1234 
-1248 DYVHDIVRIKKSPTA
+1248 KK
-1263 QQVVGKSLSPDVAP
+1263 
-1277 AAPNNVITS
+1277 N
-1286 SEKSVNEKLGKYDI
+1286 VNEKG
-1300 AGQIS
+1300 A
-1305 MFSDDESQ
+1305 
-1313 NKETAAAIKEIR
+1313 
-1325 DSSVRSFRVKTIGR
+1325 
-1339 DHTILKEML
+1339 
-1348 KDGSVSLVGRTISS
+1348 
-1362 VDEMAQAMQ
+1362 
-1371 IYRDPRFETFHAVFL
+1371 RF
-1386 NDKNE
+1386 
-1391 VVKETGITSTMPG
+1391 
-1404 RSGTVPEGQEFD
+1404 
-1416 EYYEGLADSAKMLGA
+1416 
-1431 TSYYIEHNHPSG
+1431 
-1443 NVEPSDEDIHAT
+1443 
-1455 ENIRSVLES
+1455 
-1464 RNIMQ
+1464 Q
-1469 KGHIII
+1469 K
-1475 DHTKYTVLKTSQV
+1475 V
-1488 NDHQFTLDRRD
+1488 
-1499 RRIIAFEPREVIG
+1499 
-1512 EGKKDK
+1512 
-1518 YGLVGQLITG
+1518 
-1528 PDDVA
+1528 
-1533 RYEIYAKNHKN
+1533 
-1544 VILFQN
+1544 
-1550 SRGRVILIQTV
+1550 
-1561 SDDFASDKEKFAK
+1561 
-1574 YIHDTAVKE
+1574 
-1583 GSVSAFLLTGEGS
+1583 
-1596 SAMPAASELYD
+1596 
-1607 RGVFRDVL
+1607 
-1615 NIRSGGRIS
+1615 
-1624 LLEERGKTAED
+1624 
-1635 KSGYFMG
+1635 
-1642 VRHQTKE
+1642 
-1649 LRYQKILKE
+1649 
-1658 DSEGNSL
+1658 
-1665 TTDQQDFFEKSKVK
+1665 
-1679 DDSGRLKV
+1679 
-1687 MYHGTPTGGFTVFR
+1687 
-1701 NGLEF
+1701 
-1706 FTDNKNYADNY
+1706 
-1717 QNESASSRGSGKG
+1717 
-1730 ESSPETYKVY
+1730 
-1740 LNITSP
+1740 
-1746 FDTRDPKIRKEF
+1746 
-1758 MDDYV
+1758 
-1763 RGGWALGIDPS
+1763 
-1774 DPSNAFMTSGLPS
+1774 
-1787 WEEADNIYEWMEE
+1787 
-1800 NDLLDKYDGLILDE
+1800 
-1814 GAYQDEHGNPVPRG
+1814 
-1828 LSYVTFHPE
+1828 
-1837 QVKNVT
+1837 
-1843 NEHPTSDKDIRY
+1843 
-1855 QKALK
+1855 LK

-1868 TGSLVAVHNVNLD
+1868 TGSLVAVHNVNIN

-1896 IAITKADMGWNDFGS
+1896 IAITKANMGWNDFGS

-1919 TIDPKTDR
+1919 TIDPKADR

-1942 NLPIENEVDE
+1942 NLSIENEIDD

-1965 TEGKIPPYL
+1965 TEGKIPAYL

-1981 IDARVND
+1981 IDTRVND
-1988 IAENQTFDDLIDQA
+1988 IAENQTFDDLVDQA
-2002 MSDRGMQAAYIA
+2002 THDRGMQAAYIA
-2014 SKGETLSDNEKT
+2014 SKGETLSDSTKT
-2026 VTEPTMSKGKISL
+2026 VNEPTITEEKISF
-2039 YEAMVREFGSELDG
+2039 YKAMIKEFGSELDG
-2053 ASEMPT
+2053 ASKMPI
-2059 KTILQEYG
+2059 KKILEDYG

-2072 VYRQSLL
+2072 VY
-2079 KEGTGEAMVEKQTNA
+2079 KEHLIETGVDKATVEKRSDA
-2094 LLNSKFGGAYTGW
+2094 FLNSKFGMGGYTGW
-2107 RAVSVFTGAEK
+2107 RAVNAFTGAEK
-2118 FKETGVR
+2118 FKETGIQ
-2125 YETRT
+2125 YKERT
-2130 VRDDDALA
+2130 FRDDEATRD
-2138 SEISKK
+2138 EIRKK

-2173 YTPSGNRRSFAATHY
+2173 YTPSGNQRSFAATHY

-2239 LQPKDTASN
+2239 LQPKDEDVN
-2248 IDELENRLQEVER
+2248 IDELENRLQEVEQ

-2302 IKYTENDVNEILD
+2302 IKYTENDVNEILG

-2355 TKLADKGFDVVT
+2355 TKLADKGLDVVT

-2402 AESEKLDQATED
+2402 AESEKLDRATDD

-2437 DLAKEWNS
+2437 ELTKEWNS
-2445 TVDRAM
+2445 TMDRATI
-2451 VRQQI
+2451 RQQI

-2472 EFADTAAAIGG
+2472 EFSDTAAAIGG

-2491 KDAEQEERWSS
+2491 KDAEQEERWNS

-2536 KIQFTTDQKYM
+2536 KIQFTTNQEYM

-2617 AFFDEADEGTRK
+2617 TFFDEADEGTRK

-2649 LKKTRAALETKYNR
+2649 LKRTRAALETKYNR
-2663 DLALLKKKYAAN
+2663 DIALLKKKYAAN
-2675 NLAVEDY
+2675 NLAIEDY
-2682 IAKKAEL
+2682 VAAKAEL

-2704 DRLRKHKED
+2704 DRLRKHKEN
-2713 YVKRQRKAS
+2713 YVKRQRKAT
-2722 DIRRMESSMRKIQR
+2722 DIKRMESSMRKIQR
-2736 MIEQPTSKNHVPAPL
+2736 MIEQPTNKNHVPAPL

-2757 LFSVI
+2757 LFSTI
-2762 DLTTDFKGKAN
+2762 DLTTDFKGGKQN
-2773 DERRRDYARLQ
+2773 DIRRRDYERLQ
-2784 STDFT
+2784 SMDFT

-2823 PDFLTRLETQEAYI
+2823 PDFLTRLENQEAYI

-2896 ELRGRKAQTSYT
+2896 ELRGRKAQPSYT

-2968 RTMNELGISGKDVQ
+2968 RTMNELGVSGKDVQ
-2982 QWSQKTRTV
+2982 RWSQKTRTV

-3078 AERMQH
+3078 AEKMQH
-3084 FLATSVSNWGN
+3084 FLATSVSSWGN

-3120 YRTTKT
+3120 YRATKT

-3141 TKATVNSAQNPLV
+3141 TKATVNSAQNPIV
-3154 IGNIFDTFTNHI
+3154 VGNIFDTFTNHI

-3223 RADKWGS
+3223 RADKWGG

-3276 ANLTKRKE
+3276 ANLAKRKE
-3284 AWETAKKYAP
+3284 AWQTAQKYAP

-3299 EIGGPDIST
+3299 QIGGPDIST

-3323 DTVAEWGTKGAEMG
+3323 NTFAEWGTKGAEMG

-3359 LEVGSPDYYAAAKKI
+3359 LEAGSPEYYAAAKKI

-3399 DFAKIATS
+3399 DFAKTATS

-3423 YKATHGSEKAKKKA
+3423 YKATHGNEKMKKKA
-3437 RAKIGKAAAVLVMN
+3437 RAKIGKAAAVIVMN

-3464 LKDPDKDKTYGE
+3464 LRDPDKDKSYGE
-3476 RWKDAFLDNIGVGG
+3476 RWKDAFLDNIGIGG
-3490 FAEALDP
+3490 FVEALDP
-3497 ENENPKKW
+3497 ENKNSKKW
-3505 SKAVLDF
+3505 SKALLDF
-3512 ASSDFAPTAYVPYIS
+3512 ASSDFAPTAYIPYIS
-3527 TLLDQMNGLDSNIGT
+3527 TLLDQMNGFSSNIET
-3542 QSFSDLAS
+3542 QSFSDLTT
-3550 AKDELE
+3550 AKEELE
-3556 KVLSGEPKEG
+3556 KVLNDEPKEG
-3566 ALGAIYKMSPALHPL
+3566 ILGAIYKMSPVLHPL

-3586 NIMKWTGAVI
+3586 NIMKWTGAII

-3608 QYARN
+3608 RYVRN
-3613 RMMLNMENDANAKT
+3613 RLMLNIENDANAKT

-3644 DKIIQDLMKAGIDE
+3644 DKIMQDLINAGIDE
-3658 AKIQEKIGDMLKAE
+3658 KKINDKVGDMLAAE

-3685 AKGDYESLRQQ
+3685 AKDDYESLRQQ
-3696 LIQKGYSEE
+3696 LISKGYSEE
-3705 LVDKKLDTAI
+3705 LVDKKLKSAI
-3715 DKLAP
+3715 EKEKP
-3720 ASRADIATAIYEGN
+3720 ADRADVATAIYEGK

-3762 GMTSKY
+3762 GMTPKY
-3768 KEIYKSSDRA
+3768 KAIYKASDRA
-3778 TQRKIEQRLETLQV
+3778 TQRKIEQRLETVQV

-3797 YTTKDFYYTS
+3797 YTVQDFYYAG
-3807 KDGSVDRSKGL
+3807 KDGTVDRSKGL

>member
-26 STSNT
+26 STSKT

-74 KEGRTWYPVYQKA
+74 KEGRTWYPIYQKA
-87 GEGSQSLNK
+87 GEGTQSLNK
-96 EVSYRDMMSDYLNAR
+96 QVSYNDMVNDYLEAR
-111 KNSTAPQPVVTGS
+111 RNLDAPQPVVTGS
-124 KRYPGAGN
+124 RRYPA
-132 VRTGNIEVNK
+132 TGTAHVGTAAMNK

-148 ASLVRSVAATG
+148 AFLVRSVAATG

-244 AAGVTQTALSDE
+244 AAGVTQTVLSDE
-256 AKKNLAEYVASGK
+256 AKKNLTAYIASGK
-269 KDATSF
+269 KDTTSL
-275 VRPEKTL
+275 VSPEKTL
-282 GVQDLTSDSYEN
+282 GAKDLTSDSYEN

-323 TVHNMLGLPAAVGV
+323 TVHNMFGLPAAVGV
-337 EIGTS
+337 EIGTN

-350 ANTAKGIVTGEK
+350 ANNAKGIVTGEK

-371 SQAAGF
+371 AQAAGF

-393 DGVRTKREDIT
+393 DGVRTKREDVT

-421 HLLGA
+421 HMLGGV
-426 AGGSIQA
+426 GGSIQA

-446 HDDSVSVG
+446 HDDSISAG
-454 QANALAVVNAFNE
+454 QANALAAVNAFNE

-483 ANSLKAFE
+483 ANSLKAFK

-557 ATVGGAL
+557 ATIGGAL
-564 SGVGSTGTRQ
+564 SGVGSTGARQ

-590 NGQNPYA
+590 NGRNPYA

-630 SMLERGTLQNAIDN
+630 STLERGTLQNAIDN
-644 AASEQQRVEKHE
+644 AASESKRVEKHE
-656 EIAANESLDEETRT
+656 EIAANESLDEKTRAA
-670 TAAEFAEAARNG
+670 AAEYAEAARNG

-688 EDTFLRKANEEA
+688 EDSFLRKANEEA
-700 LEAAAAEPVEEETV
+700 LEAAADESPEEEAA
-714 PEPAATGYGEKPEGI
+714 PEPAENGYGEKPEGI
-729 SDALWREIT
+729 SGALWRELT
-738 AEPYNML
+738 AQPYNML
-745 SNAERSKKLEHRAAE
+745 SNAERSKSLEHRAAE
-760 VGLASQIRD
+760 AGLASQIRD

-791 DNFQAGM
+791 DNFQSGM
-798 RTSDYVRAFNKIYD
+798 RTTDYVRAFNKIYD

-832 NKDTFEN
+832 SKDTFEN

-846 DARALYDEATKLS
+846 DARTLYDEATKLS
-859 YHDRQEERIGGVLD
+859 YHDRQEERIGGVMD
-873 AYRTVPEDVKSV
+873 AYRTVPEDVKNV

-903 YDKGAGENALGSY
+903 YDKGVGENALGSY
-916 RGDGII
+916 KGDGII

-932 FNIMQTTSHEMTH
+932 ANIMQTTSHEMTH

-953 EYEMFKEEAIRAIMK
+953 EYQMFKEEAIRAIMK

-977 IQKRRAAGYTGTRE
+977 IEKRRAAGYTGTRE

-999 DATGT
+999 DSTGT
-1004 FLNDADFAKNI
+1004 FLNDVDFARNI

-1035 ALKTLV
+1035 ALKELI

-1052 LKEDLN
+1052 LKEDLKV
-1058 AYESARDMWMI
+1058 YESARDMWMI

-1078 KTSRYSDEGISQN
+1078 KTSEYAGAVATRNQAMLHEDAVSQ
-1091 QLKMDENG
+1091 ENFEN
-1099 QNIVLDNGRTIPL
+1099 NIEEVREMTPVELE
-1112 ISNELFTEE
+1112 ISN
-1121 DIDNNKPE
+1121 D
-1129 VLRTVRDILDSLSGE
+1129 
-1144 QITIKSDNRTV
+1144 
-1155 EISKRFSKEYAY
+1155 
-1167 ANSARRANREIKL
+1167 ARR
-1180 AKFNAAAKMK
+1180 
-1190 EIIENAADP
+1190 
-1199 KWEENREEKHEY
+1199 
-1211 DSGRGVTRY
+1211 
-1220 TVDFA
+1220 
-1225 LGKENSYKL
+1225 
-1234 YSGEMVVRMNMDGK
+1234 
-1248 DYVHDIVRIKKSPTA
+1248 
-1263 QQVVGKSLSPDVAP
+1263 LSS
-1277 AAPNNVITS
+1277 I
-1286 SEKSVNEKLGKYDI
+1286 
-1300 AGQIS
+1300 
-1305 MFSDDESQ
+1305 
-1313 NKETAAAIKEIR
+1313 
-1325 DSSVRSFRVKTIGR
+1325 
-1339 DHTILKEML
+1339 
-1348 KDGSVSLVGRTISS
+1348 VGRT
-1362 VDEMAQAMQ
+1362 ERRA
-1371 IYRDPRFETFHAVFL
+1371 FL
-1386 NDKNE
+1386 NERFKTFGEMNQKDVGRIDFNIDSNRDE
-1391 VVKETGITSTMPG
+1391 VGHGE
-1404 RSGTVPEGQEFD
+1404 RSLER
-1416 EYYEGLADSAKMLGA
+1416 SAAILNLPK
-1431 TSYYIEHNHPSG
+1431 I
-1443 NVEPSDEDIHAT
+1443 VE
-1455 ENIRSVLES
+1455 N
-1464 RNIMQ
+1464 
-1469 KGHIII
+1469 
-1475 DHTKYTVLKTSQV
+1475 SQV
-1488 NDHQFTLDRRD
+1488 VYYDYNHKGKHWDTVTLASKIRIDEKNYFTL
-1499 RRIIAFEPREVIG
+1499 ATAKVTG
-1512 EGKKDK
+1512 EKNTHRF
-1518 YGLVGQLITG
+1518 IFTG
-1528 PDDVA
+1528 EDSV
-1533 RYEIYAKNHKN
+1533 EIYAENKESER
-1544 VILFQN
+1544 FT
-1550 SRGRVILIQTV
+1550 SRSVPPL
-1561 SDDFASDKEKFAK
+1561 
-1574 YIHDTAVKE
+1574 IHD
-1583 GSVSAFLLTGEGS
+1583 GS
-1596 SAMPAASELYD
+1596 
-1607 RGVFRDVL
+1607 
-1615 NIRSGGRIS
+1615 
-1624 LLEERGKTAED
+1624 AE
-1635 KSGYFMG
+1635 
-1642 VRHQTKE
+1642 
-1649 LRYQKILKE
+1649 
-1658 DSEGNSL
+1658 
-1665 TTDQQDFFEKSKVK
+1665 
-1679 DDSGRLKV
+1679 
-1687 MYHGTPTGGFTVFR
+1687 
-1701 NGLEF
+1701 
-1706 FTDNKNYADNY
+1706 
-1717 QNESASSRGSGKG
+1717 
-1730 ESSPETYKVY
+1730 
-1740 LNITSP
+1740 ITSALHMNDI
-1746 FDTRDPKIRKEF
+1746 FDILNGVNRTD
-1758 MDDYV
+1758 
-1763 RGGWALGIDPS
+1763 
-1774 DPSNAFMTSGLPS
+1774 
-1787 WEEADNIYEWMEE
+1787 E
-1800 NDLLDKYDGLILDE
+1800 NLIND
-1814 GAYQDEHGNPVPRG
+1814 
-1828 LSYVTFHPE
+1828 S
-1837 QVKNVT
+1837 T
-1843 NEHPTSDKDIRY
+1843 NEHAMEDNGVHFQRV
-1855 QKALK
+1855 LK

-1868 TGSLVAVHNVNLD
+1868 TGSLVAVHNVNLN
-1881 KIGKMLDMSSLPMPS
+1881 KIGKMLDMPSLPMPS

-1911 VSFVFRKS
+1911 VSFVFRKN
-1919 TIDPKTDR
+1919 TIDPKADR

-1942 NLPIENEVDE
+1942 NLSIENEIDD

-1965 TEGKIPPYL
+1965 TEGKIPAYL
-1974 ASEATHF
+1974 VSEATHF
-1981 IDARVND
+1981 IDVRVND

-2002 MSDRGMQAAYIA
+2002 THDRGMQAAYIA
-2014 SKGETLSDNEKT
+2014 SKGETLSDSTKT
-2026 VTEPTMSKGKISL
+2026 VNEPTITEEKISF
-2039 YEAMVREFGSELDG
+2039 YKAMIKEFGSELDG
-2053 ASEMPT
+2053 ASKMPI
-2059 KTILQEYG
+2059 KKILEDYG

-2072 VYRQSLL
+2072 VY
-2079 KEGTGEAMVEKQTNA
+2079 KEHLIETGVDKATVEKRSDA
-2094 LLNSKFGGAYTGW
+2094 FLNSKFGMGGYTGW
-2107 RAVSVFTGAEK
+2107 RAVDAFTGAEK
-2118 FKETGVR
+2118 FKETGIQ
-2125 YETRT
+2125 YKERT
-2130 VRDDDALA
+2130 FRDDEATRD
-2138 SEISKK
+2138 EIKKK

-2173 YTPSGNRRSFAATHY
+2173 YTPSGNLRSFAATHY

-2198 MVESRDGKS
+2198 MIESRDGKS

-2226 FSSIDEIHKDEGR
+2226 FSSIEEIHKDEGR
-2239 LQPKDTASN
+2239 LQPKDEDVNT
-2248 IDELENRLQEVER
+2248 DELEKRLQEVER

-2270 SIDTI
+2270 DIDAI

-2302 IKYTENDVNEILD
+2302 IKYTESDVNEILD

-2355 TKLADKGFDVVT
+2355 SKLADKGLDVVT

-2402 AESEKLDQATED
+2402 AESEKLDQATDD

-2437 DLAKEWNS
+2437 DLTKEWNS
-2445 TVDRAM
+2445 TVDRTM

-2461 SMAVSENANGR
+2461 SMAVSENANGH
-2472 EFADTAAAIGG
+2472 EFSDTAAAIGG

-2536 KIQFTTDQKYM
+2536 KIGFTTDQKYM
-2547 EHTGADVYRELKQQF
+2547 ERTGSEVYRDLQQQF

-2617 AFFDEADEGTRK
+2617 TFFDEADAGTRK
-2629 QYMDTYHSAVLDLR
+2629 QYMDTYHSAIIGLR

-2649 LKKTRAALETKYNR
+2649 LKRTRAALETRYNR
-2663 DLALLKKKYAAN
+2663 NLALLKKKYAAN
-2675 NLAVEDY
+2675 NLAIEDY
-2682 IAKKAEL
+2682 VAEKAKL

-2694 SANLD
+2694 AASLD
-2699 REAMA
+2699 RAAMA
-2704 DRLRKHKED
+2704 ERLRKHKED
-2713 YVKRQRKAS
+2713 YVKRQRKAT
-2722 DIRRMESSMRKIQR
+2722 DIKRMESSMRKIQK
-2736 MIEQPTSKNHVPAPL
+2736 MIEQPTDKNHVPAPL

-2757 LFSVI
+2757 LFSTI
-2762 DLTTDFKGKAN
+2762 DLTTDYKGGKAN
-2773 DERRRDYARLQ
+2773 ELRRKDYERLQ
-2784 STDFT
+2784 SLDFT

-2797 VVNAVMKNDGIIT
+2797 VVNAVMKDEGILT
-2810 DPETGIDTRITLD
+2810 DPETGINTRITLD
-2823 PDFLTRLETQEAYI
+2823 PDFLTRLEDQEAYI
-2837 EEMAKAHEGIPKVR
+2837 EEMARSYKSIPKVR
-2851 KMPYERVHELYQL
+2851 KMSYERVHELYQL
-2864 IQSINHMLEYAN
+2864 IQSIRKMLEYAN
-2876 KFTTLDRNMTVSS
+2876 RFTTLDTSKTVEE
-2889 FASRTMN
+2889 FATRTMN
-2896 ELRGRKAQTSYT
+2896 ELRDRRGDPSYSK
-2908 EEAPARKYVQSM
+2908 EAPVRRYVQSM

-2954 KKTVAVNESMKYVE
+2954 KKTVAVNESMKFIE
-2968 RTMNELGISGKDVQ
+2968 RAMNELGISGKEVQ
-2982 QWSQKTRTV
+2982 EWSQKTRKVGISTQYV
-2991 KLGNKTLTVTDAQLM
+2991 DATDAQLM

-3016 ARKHMYG
+3016 ARKHMHG
-3023 NSENLETT
+3023 NMSNLESQ
-3031 RVNGGIQF
+3031 RKNGGIQF
-3039 DSVSGKNKKELNRS
+3039 EKVAGKDKKELNTAKATGRVTDS
-3053 EAARYISEADVAAVV
+3053 DIEAAIK
-3068 DLLSP
+3068 LLSP

-3078 AERMQH
+3078 ADRMQR
-3084 FLATSVSNWGN
+3084 FLATSVSSWGN

-3108 EPSYWPIRTASD
+3108 ERDYWPIRTASD
-3120 YRTTKT
+3120 YRATKT

-3141 TKATVNSAQNPLV
+3141 TKATVDTAQSPLI

-3181 MQKWLNYQDGYES
+3181 MQKWLNYQDGYEAV
-3194 MKVVMKDA
+3194 KVMIRDG
-3202 MSGDALEYL
+3202 MSDDALEFL
-3211 NNLILDLNGSRG
+3211 NNLVLDLNGSRG
-3223 RADKWGS
+3223 RADKWGD

-3263 EMNPKYI
+3263 EMDPKYI

-3276 ANLTKRKE
+3276 ANLARRKE

-3294 IVIWK
+3294 IVTWK
-3299 EIGGPDIST
+3299 QIGGPDIST
-3308 GRTLKSAIFGSDGFV
+3308 GRSLKNAIFGATGKIDAINEAGML
-3323 DTVAEWGTKGAEMG
+3323 GAEMG
-3337 DRITWTTLWQ
+3337 DRMTWTTLWQ
-3347 AAEEEVKDTRKD
+3347 AAEEEVKDKKKD
-3359 LEVGSPDYYAAAKKI
+3359 LLVGSPEYYLAVKKV

-3391 TEMMKSKS
+3391 TEMMKSKNG
-3399 DFAKIATS
+3399 FAKIATS
-3407 FQSEPM
+3407 FMSEPM
-3413 KTYDMLYREI
+3413 KTYNMLYREI
-3423 YKATHGSEKAKKKA
+3423 YKLELNRFNSEGKKA
-3437 RAKIGKAAAVLVMN
+3437 VKKRIAQLAGILALN
-3451 ILVTNAAK
+3451 ILITNAAK

-3464 LKDPDKDKTYGE
+3464 LKDPDKEKSYGE
-3476 RWKDAFLDNIGVGG
+3476 RWLDAFLDNIGVGG
-3490 FAEALDP
+3490 FVEALDP
-3497 ENENPKKW
+3497 ENKSPRKW
-3505 SKAVLDF
+3505 EKAILDL
-3512 ASSDFAPTAYVPYIS
+3512 AGSDFSPLAYIPYVS
-3527 TLLDQMNGLDSNIGT
+3527 TVIDQLNGYDSNIGS
-3542 QSFSDLAS
+3542 QSFADLKTA
-3550 AKDELE
+3550 ADELM
-3556 KVLSGEPKEG
+3556 KILNGTQKEG
-3566 ALGAIYKMSPALHPL
+3566 VVGAIYKMSPALHMF

-3586 NIMKWTGAVI
+3586 NMLRWTGAII
-3596 DEVIADAGLSDA
+3596 DEIIADAGLSGA
-3608 QYARN
+3608 EYVRN
-3613 RMMLNMENDANAKT
+3613 RLMLSIRNDANMKT

-3632 MKEYARGNKELG
+3632 MKEYARGNQELG
-3644 DKIIQDLMKAGIDE
+3644 DKIMQDLIKAGIDE
-3658 AKIQEKIGDMLKAE
+3658 TKIQEKVGDMLAAE

-3680 SYVNG
+3680 SYANG
-3685 AKGDYESLRQQ
+3685 AKEDYESLRQQ
-3696 LIQKGYSEE
+3696 LIQKGYSEA
-3705 LVDKKLDTAI
+3705 LVDKKLDSAV

-3720 ASRADIATAIYEGN
+3720 AGAADVATAIYEGGN
-3734 DKETVDAYIKYMRS
+3734 KDTIDAYINYMRNI
-3748 LGKEDKDIRSDIKS
+3748 GKSDDDIRKNVQKA
-3762 GMTSKY
+3762 MTEKY
-3768 KEIYKSSDRA
+3768 KAIYKSSDRA
-3778 TQRKIEQRLETLQV
+3778 AQRKIEQRLETVQV

-3797 YTTKDFYYTS
+3797 YTTKDFYY
-3807 KDGSVDRSKGL
+3807 GSTDKTTGQFIVDSSKGL
-3818 KWEK
+3818 KWAK

>member
-14 STSTTGSASSTS
+14 STSGTGSASSTS

-87 GEGSQSLNK
+87 GEGTQSLNK
-96 EVSYRDMMSDYLNAR
+96 QVSYNDMMNDYLAAR
-111 KNSTAPQPVVTGS
+111 KNSNAPQPVVTGS
-124 KRYPGAGN
+124 RRYQGQATHTGA
-132 VRTGNIEVNK
+132 TAVNK
-142 ASGTVP
+142 ASGSVP

-183 NLGDLRKDDYSF
+183 NLGDLRKSDYSF

-204 IAEERRK
+204 ITEERRK
-211 AAARTSAAAAGELAA
+211 TAARTSAAAAGELTT

-244 AAGVTQTALSDE
+244 AAGVTQATLSDE
-256 AKKNLAEYVASGK
+256 AKKNLAAYVASGK

-275 VRPEKTL
+275 MRPEKTL
-282 GVQDLTSDSYEN
+282 GVRDLTSDSYEN
-294 TREYQAMQKLINPRK
+294 TREYEAMQKLINPRK
-309 NNPNMSAMENAAYN
+309 NNPNMSDVENAAYN

-337 EIGTS
+337 EVGTS

-350 ANTAKGIVTGEK
+350 ANNVKGFVTGEK
-362 PSDNDLYGA
+362 PSDNDLYAA

-393 DGVRTKREDIT
+393 DGVRTKREDVT

-446 HDDSVSVG
+446 HDDSVSAG
-454 QANALAVVNAFNE
+454 QANALAAVNAFNE

-483 ANSLKAFE
+483 ANSLKAFR

-515 EMLILRDNSQY
+515 EMLILRDDSQY

-550 AAGRIGQ
+550 AAGRVGQ
-557 ATVGGAL
+557 ATIGGAL
-564 SGVGSTGTRQ
+564 SGVGSTGARQ
-574 LTGTF
+574 LTGTLT
-579 SNSMDFDDTWR
+579 NSMDFDDTWKS
-590 NGQNPYA
+590 GQNPYA

-656 EIAANESLDEETRT
+656 EIAANESLDEKTRVE
-670 TAAEFAEAARNG
+670 AAEFAEAARNG

-688 EDTFLRKANEEA
+688 EDNFLRKANEEA
-700 LEAAAAEPVEEETV
+700 LEAAESEPVEEETT
-714 PEPAATGYGEKPEGI
+714 PEPAATGYGEKPDGI

-745 SNAERSKKLEHRAAE
+745 SNEQRSKNLERRAAE

-839 IYKAGAN
+839 IYKAGSS
-846 DARALYDEATKLS
+846 DAKALYDEATKLS
-859 YHDRQEERIGGVLD
+859 YRDRQEERIGGVLD
-873 AYRTVPEDVKSV
+873 AYRTVPEDVKGV

-953 EYEMFKEEAIRAIMK
+953 EYEMFKEEAIRTIMK

-977 IQKRRAAGYTGTRE
+977 IQKRRTAGYNGTRE

-999 DATGT
+999 DSTGT

-1058 AYESARDMWMI
+1058 SYTSARDIWMI

-1078 KTSRYSDEGISQN
+1078 KTSAYAGAAETRN
-1091 QLKMDENG
+1091 QAMLHEDAVNQESFEN
-1099 QNIVLDNGRTIPL
+1099 NIEEVREMTPV
-1112 ISNELFTEE
+1112 EL
-1121 DIDNNKPE
+1121 
-1129 VLRTVRDILDSLSGE
+1129 
-1144 QITIKSDNRTV
+1144 
-1155 EISKRFSKEYAY
+1155 EISDD
-1167 ANSARRANREIKL
+1167 ARR
-1180 AKFNAAAKMK
+1180 
-1190 EIIENAADP
+1190 
-1199 KWEENREEKHEY
+1199 
-1211 DSGRGVTRY
+1211 
-1220 TVDFA
+1220 
-1225 LGKENSYKL
+1225 
-1234 YSGEMVVRMNMDGK
+1234 
-1248 DYVHDIVRIKKSPTA
+1248 
-1263 QQVVGKSLSPDVAP
+1263 LSS
-1277 AAPNNVITS
+1277 I
-1286 SEKSVNEKLGKYDI
+1286 
-1300 AGQIS
+1300 
-1305 MFSDDESQ
+1305 
-1313 NKETAAAIKEIR
+1313 
-1325 DSSVRSFRVKTIGR
+1325 
-1339 DHTILKEML
+1339 
-1348 KDGSVSLVGRTISS
+1348 VGRT
-1362 VDEMAQAMQ
+1362 ERRA
-1371 IYRDPRFETFHAVFL
+1371 FL
-1386 NDKNE
+1386 NERFKTFGEMNQKDVGRINFNIDSNRDE
-1391 VVKETGITSTMPG
+1391 VGHGE
-1404 RSGTVPEGQEFD
+1404 RSLE
-1416 EYYEGLADSAKMLGA
+1416 
-1431 TSYYIEHNHPSG
+1431 
-1443 NVEPSDEDIHAT
+1443 
-1455 ENIRSVLES
+1455 RSVAILNLPKIVENS
-1464 RNIMQ
+1464 QAVYYDYNH
-1469 KGHIII
+1469 KGKHWDTVTLASKIRI
-1475 DHTKYTVLKTSQV
+1475 DGKNY
-1488 NDHQFTLDRRD
+1488 FTL
-1499 RRIIAFEPREVIG
+1499 ATAKVTG
-1512 EGKKDK
+1512 EKNTHRF
-1518 YGLVGQLITG
+1518 IFTG
-1528 PDDVA
+1528 EDSV
-1533 RYEIYAKNHKN
+1533 EIYAENKEGER
-1544 VILFQN
+1544 FT
-1550 SRGRVILIQTV
+1550 SRSVPSL
-1561 SDDFASDKEKFAK
+1561 
-1574 YIHDTAVKE
+1574 IHD
-1583 GSVSAFLLTGEGS
+1583 GSAEITSALHNQDIFDILNGVNRTDENLINGS
-1596 SAMPAASELYD
+1596 EARTLSAD
-1607 RGVFRDVL
+1607 Q
-1615 NIRSGGRIS
+1615 
-1624 LLEERGKTAED
+1624 KQ
-1635 KSGYFMG
+1635 YF
-1642 VRHQTKE
+1642 K
-1649 LRYQKILKE
+1649 
-1658 DSEGNSL
+1658 D
-1665 TTDQQDFFEKSKVK
+1665 SKVR
-1679 DDSGRLKV
+1679 DSDGNLKV
-1687 MYHGTPTGGFTVFR
+1687 MYHGTSTGGFTVFR

-1730 ESSPETYKVY
+1730 EASPETYEVY

-1746 FDTRDPKIRKEF
+1746 FDTRDSKIRKEF
-1758 MDDYV
+1758 LNDYV
-1763 RGGWALGIDPS
+1763 KNGWALGIDPS
-1774 DPSNAFMTSGLPS
+1774 DPSNAFMKSGLPS

-1800 NDLLDKYDGLILDE
+1800 NDLLGKYDGLILDE

-1843 NEHPTSDKDIRY
+1843 NEHPTADKDIRF
-1855 QKALK
+1855 QKVLK
-1860 DNGVDTEE
+1860 DNGVETEE
-1868 TGSLVAVHNVNLD
+1868 TGNLIAVHNVNIN
-1881 KIGKMLDMSSLPMPS
+1881 KIEKMLDMSSLPMPS

-1919 TIDPKTDR
+1919 TIDPKADR

-1942 NLPIENEVDE
+1942 NLSIENEIDE
-1952 DVRVNARAIIKKE
+1952 DVRVNARALIKKE
-1965 TEGKIPPYL
+1965 TEGKIPAYL

-1981 IDARVND
+1981 IDVRVND
-1988 IAENQTFDDLIDQA
+1988 IAENRTFDDLIDQA
-2002 MSDRGMQAAYIA
+2002 MHDRGMQAAYIA

-2026 VTEPTMSKGKISL
+2026 VNEPTITEEKVSFYK
-2039 YEAMVREFGSELDG
+2039 AMIHEFGSELDG
-2053 ASEMPT
+2053 ASKMPI
-2059 KTILQEYG
+2059 KKILEDYG

-2072 VYRQSLL
+2072 VY
-2079 KEGTGEAMVEKQTNA
+2079 KEHLIEAGVDNATVEKRANA
-2094 LLNSKFGGAYTGW
+2094 FLNSKFGMGGYTGW
-2107 RAVSVFTGAEK
+2107 RAVDAFTRAEK
-2118 FKETGVR
+2118 FKETGVQ
-2125 YETRT
+2125 YKERT
-2130 VRDDDALA
+2130 VRDEEATRD
-2138 SEISKK
+2138 EIRKK

-2239 LQPKDTASN
+2239 LQPKDAASN
-2248 IDELENRLQEVER
+2248 TDELENRLQEVEQ
-2261 KISDQGSYK
+2261 KISDRGNYK
-2270 SIDTI
+2270 DIDAI

-2289 AAAIRKA
+2289 AVAIRKA

-2302 IKYTENDVNEILD
+2302 IKYTESDVNEILD

-2335 VDFSEV
+2335 VDFSVV

-2355 TKLADKGFDVVT
+2355 TKLANKGLDVVT

-2402 AESEKLDQATED
+2402 AESEKLGQATED

-2437 DLAKEWNS
+2437 ELTKEWNS
-2445 TVDRAM
+2445 TMDRATI
-2451 VRQQI
+2451 RQQI

-2461 SMAVSENANGR
+2461 SMALSENANGR
-2472 EFADTAAAIGG
+2472 EFSDTAAAIGG
-2483 EILDHAVI
+2483 EILDHAAI

-2515 ASNIHDIEPE
+2515 ASNIHDIEAE
-2525 GFNALRKRYFQ
+2525 GFNALRKRFFQ
-2536 KIQFTTDQKYM
+2536 KIQFTTDPKYM

-2617 AFFDEADEGTRK
+2617 TFFDEADQETRK

-2649 LKKTRAALETKYNR
+2649 LKKTRAALETRYNR
-2663 DLALLKKKYAAN
+2663 NIALLKKKYAAN
-2675 NLAVEDY
+2675 NLAIEDY
-2682 IAKKAEL
+2682 VAAKAEL

-2694 SANLD
+2694 AANLD

-2704 DRLRKHKED
+2704 ERLRKHKED
-2713 YVKRQRKAS
+2713 YVKRQRKAA
-2722 DIRRMESSMRKIQR
+2722 DIKRMESSMRKIQK
-2736 MIEQPTSKNHVPAPL
+2736 MIEQPTDKNHVPAPL

-2757 LFSVI
+2757 LFSTI
-2762 DLTTDFKGKAN
+2762 DLTTDYKGGKAN
-2773 DERRRDYARLQ
+2773 DIRRKDYERLQ
-2784 STDFT
+2784 SLDFT

-2797 VVNAVMKNDGIIT
+2797 VVNAVMKDEGILT
-2810 DPETGIDTRITLD
+2810 DPETGINTRITLD
-2823 PDFLTRLETQEAYI
+2823 PDFLSRLEDQEAYI
-2837 EEMAKAHEGIPKVR
+2837 EEMARSYKSIPKVR
-2851 KMPYERVHELYQL
+2851 KMSYERVHELCQL
-2864 IQSINHMLEYAN
+2864 IQSIRKMLEYAN
-2876 KFTTLDRNMTVSS
+2876 RFTTLDTSKTVEE
-2889 FASRTMN
+2889 FATRTMN
-2896 ELRGRKAQTSYT
+2896 ELRDRRVDPSYSK
-2908 EEAPARKYVQSM
+2908 EAPVRRYVQSM

-2954 KKTVAVNESMKYVE
+2954 KKTVAVNESMKFIE
-2968 RTMNELGISGKDVQ
+2968 RTMNELGISGKEVQ
-2982 QWSQKTRTV
+2982 EWSQKTRKIGISVQTV
-2991 KLGNKTLTVTDAQLM
+2991 DVTDAQLM

-3016 ARKHMYG
+3016 ARKHMFG
-3023 NSENLETT
+3023 NPTKLESQ
-3031 RVNGGIQF
+3031 RKNGGIQF
-3039 DSVSGKNKKELNRS
+3039 EKVTGRGKKELNSAKATGRANGS
-3053 EAARYISEADVAAVV
+3053 DIEAAIK
-3068 DLLSP
+3068 LLSP

-3078 AERMQH
+3078 ADRMQR
-3084 FLATSVSNWGN
+3084 FLATSVSSWGN

-3108 EPSYWPIRTASD
+3108 ERDYWPIRTASD
-3120 YRTTKT
+3120 YRVTKT

-3141 TKATVNSAQNPLV
+3141 TKATVDTAQSPLIV
-3154 IGNIFDTFTNHI
+3154 GNIFDTFTNHI

-3181 MQKWLNYQDGYES
+3181 MQKWLNYQDGYEAV
-3194 MKVVMKDA
+3194 KVMIRDG
-3202 MSGDALEYL
+3202 MSDDALEFL
-3211 NNLILDLNGSRG
+3211 NNLVLDLNGSRG
-3223 RADKWGS
+3223 RADKWGN

-3263 EMNPKYI
+3263 EMDPKYI

-3276 ANLTKRKE
+3276 ANLAKRKE

-3299 EIGGPDIST
+3299 QIGGPDIST
-3308 GRTLKSAIFGSDGFV
+3308 GRSLKNAIFGATGKIDAINEAGML
-3323 DTVAEWGTKGAEMG
+3323 GAEMG
-3337 DRITWTTLWQ
+3337 DRMTWTTLWQ
-3347 AAEEEVKDTRKD
+3347 AAEEEVKDKKKD
-3359 LEVGSPDYYAAAKKI
+3359 LLVGSPEYYAAVKKV

-3391 TEMMKSKS
+3391 TEMMKSK
-3399 DFAKIATS
+3399 DGFAKIATS
-3407 FQSEPM
+3407 FMSEPM
-3413 KTYDMLYREI
+3413 KTYNMLYREI
-3423 YKATHGSEKAKKKA
+3423 YKLELNRFNSEGKKA
-3437 RAKIGKAAAVLVMN
+3437 VKKRIAQLAGILALN
-3451 ILVTNAAK
+3451 ILITNAAK

-3464 LKDPDKDKTYGE
+3464 LKDPDKEKSYGE
-3476 RWKDAFLDNIGVGG
+3476 RWLDAFLDNIGIGG
-3490 FAEALDP
+3490 FVEALDP
-3497 ENENPKKW
+3497 ENKNPKKW
-3505 SKAVLDF
+3505 EKAVLDL
-3512 ASSDFAPTAYVPYIS
+3512 ASSDFSPLAYIPYVS
-3527 TLLDQMNGLDSNIGT
+3527 TVIDQLNGYDSNIGS
-3542 QSFSDLAS
+3542 QSFSDLTA
-3550 AKDELE
+3550 AANELV
-3556 KVLSGEPKEG
+3556 KILNGTQKEG
-3566 ALGAIYKMSPALHPL
+3566 VVGAIYKMSPALHMF

-3586 NIMKWTGAVI
+3586 NMLRWTGAII
-3596 DEVIADAGLSDA
+3596 DEVIMDAGFSDA
-3608 QYARN
+3608 EYVRN
-3613 RMMLNMENDANAKT
+3613 RLMLSIKNDQNMKT

-3644 DKIIQDLMKAGIDE
+3644 DKIMQDLIKAGIDE
-3658 AKIQEKIGDMLKAE
+3658 AKIQEKVGDMLAAE

-3680 SYVNG
+3680 SYANG
-3685 AKGDYESLRQQ
+3685 AKEDYESLRQQ
-3696 LIQKGYSEE
+3696 LISKGYSEE
-3705 LVDKKLDTAI
+3705 LVDKKLKSAI
-3715 DKLAP
+3715 GKEKP
-3720 ASRADIATAIYEGN
+3720 AERADIVTAIYEGN
-3734 DKETVDAYIKYMRS
+3734 DKETVDAYIKYMQS

-3797 YTTKDFYYTS
+3797 YTTQDFYYAG

>member
-1 MAKNL
+1 MANNL
-6 FNDYLKKR
+6 FNDYLKNKKR
-14 STSTTGSASSTS
+14 STSTSGSASSAS
-26 STSNT
+26 GNT
-31 GSNPGSRAKVD
+31 ANYSGVNAAAD
-42 YKNSV
+42 YKSSA
-47 NYKMREEQAAAY
+47 NYKMREEQAAIY
-59 KAGARKRAYAKKKAE
+59 KAGARKRAYAKKKAK
-74 KEGRTWYPVYQKA
+74 KEGHTWYPIYQKA
-87 GEGSQSLNK
+87 GEGTQSLNRQ
-96 EVSYRDMMSDYLNAR
+96 VSYNDMMNDYLAAR
-111 KNSTAPQPVVTGS
+111 RNSNAPQPVVTGS
-124 KRYPGAGN
+124 RRYPAAGTAH
-132 VRTGNIEVNK
+132 TGTAEVNK
-142 ASGTVP
+142 MSASVP
-148 ASLVRSVAATG
+148 ASIVKNVAATG

-204 IAEERRK
+204 IAEEKRK

-238 AAEKRA
+238 AAEKRTA
-244 AAGVTQTALSDE
+244 ADVTQTALSDE
-256 AKKNLAEYVASGK
+256 AKKNLAAYIASGK
-269 KDATSF
+269 KDETSF
-275 VRPEKTL
+275 ARPEKTL

-337 EIGTS
+337 EVGTS

-446 HDDSVSVG
+446 HDDSVSAG

-483 ANSLKAFE
+483 ANSLKTFK

-564 SGVGSTGTRQ
+564 SGVGSTGARQ
-574 LTGTF
+574 ITGMF
-579 SNSMDFDDTWR
+579 SNSMDFDNTWR

-614 RAAEEYAARV
+614 RAAEEYAERV
-624 ENGGSV
+624 KNGGSV
-630 SMLERGTLQNAIDN
+630 SAIEKGFLQTAIDN
-644 AASEQQRVEKHE
+644 AASESQRVEKHE
-656 EIAANESLDEETRT
+656 EIAVNESLDEKTRA
-670 TAAEFAEAARNG
+670 TAAEYAEAARNG
-682 EEYTEE
+682 EEYSEE
-688 EDTFLRKANEEA
+688 EDSFLRKANEEA
-700 LEAAAAEPVEEETV
+700 LEAAEAEPVEEEAA

-745 SNAERSKKLEHRAAE
+745 SNAERSEKLEHRAAE
-760 VGLASQIRD
+760 IGLVSQIRD

-846 DARALYDEATKLS
+846 DARTLYDEATKLS

-953 EYEMFKEEAIRAIMK
+953 EYEMFKEEAIRTIMK

-999 DATGT
+999 DSTGT

-1058 AYESARDMWMI
+1058 AYTSARDMWMI
-1069 AVDEASEKM
+1069 AVNEASEKM
-1078 KTSRYSDEGISQN
+1078 KTSAYAGAAGTRNQAMLHEDAVSQEN
-1091 QLKMDENG
+1091 FENNIEKVQKMDPIACNVTDEARKYMSLGSRQLRKDFLTRKYESFGVMHQENVG
-1099 QNIVLDNGRTIPL
+1099 
-1112 ISNELFTEE
+1112 
-1121 DIDNNKPE
+1121 DIHFNRDSKKDE
-1129 VLRTVRDILDSLSGE
+1129 IGHGEQSLERTVAILNLPKIVENSRPVYYDFNHKGKTWDTVTLASRIRIGE
-1144 QITIKSDNRTV
+1144 DN
-1155 EISKRFSKEYAY
+1155 Y
-1167 ANSARRANREIKL
+1167 
-1180 AKFNAAAKMK
+1180 
-1190 EIIENAADP
+1190 
-1199 KWEENREEKHEY
+1199 
-1211 DSGRGVTRY
+1211 
-1220 TVDFA
+1220 FA
-1225 LGKENSYKL
+1225 LATVK
-1234 YSGEMVVRMNMDGK
+1234 V
-1248 DYVHDIVRIKKSPTA
+1248 
-1263 QQVVGKSLSPDVAP
+1263 
-1277 AAPNNVITS
+1277 TS
-1286 SEKSVNEKLGKYDI
+1286 DRN
-1300 AGQIS
+1300 
-1305 MFSDDESQ
+1305 
-1313 NKETAAAIKEIR
+1313 T
-1325 DSSVRSFRVKTIGR
+1325 
-1339 DHTILKEML
+1339 H
-1348 KDGSVSLVGRTISS
+1348 
-1362 VDEMAQAMQ
+1362 
-1371 IYRDPRFETFHAVFL
+1371 RFV
-1386 NDKNE
+1386 
-1391 VVKETGITSTMPG
+1391 
-1404 RSGTVPEGQEFD
+1404 
-1416 EYYEGLADSAKMLGA
+1416 
-1431 TSYYIEHNHPSG
+1431 
-1443 NVEPSDEDIHAT
+1443 
-1455 ENIRSVLES
+1455 
-1464 RNIMQ
+1464 
-1469 KGHIII
+1469 
-1475 DHTKYTVLKTSQV
+1475 YT
-1488 NDHQFTLDRRD
+1488 D
-1499 RRIIAFEPREVIG
+1499 A
-1512 EGKKDK
+1512 
-1518 YGLVGQLITG
+1518 
-1528 PDDVA
+1528 DDVA
-1533 RYEIYAKNHKN
+1533 VYAENKESGR
-1544 VILFQN
+1544 IT
-1550 SRGRVILIQTV
+1550 SRSVPSL
-1561 SDDFASDKEKFAK
+1561 
-1574 YIHDTAVKE
+1574 IHD
-1583 GSVSAFLLTGEGS
+1583 GSAKIAPALHMNDIFDILNDVNRTGENLINGS
-1596 SAMPAASELYD
+1596 
-1607 RGVFRDVL
+1607 
-1615 NIRSGGRIS
+1615 
-1624 LLEERGKTAED
+1624 EERTL
-1635 KSGYFMG
+1635 S
-1642 VRHQTKE
+1642 
-1649 LRYQKILKE
+1649 
-1658 DSEGNSL
+1658 
-1665 TTDQQDFFEKSKVK
+1665 TDQKRYFKNSKVR
-1679 DDSGRLKV
+1679 DDNGNLKV

-1706 FTDNKNYADNY
+1706 FTDNKSYADNY

-1730 ESSPETYKVY
+1730 EAFPETYEVY

-1758 MDDYV
+1758 MNDYV
-1763 RGGWALGIDPS
+1763 KGGWALGIDPS

-1828 LSYVTFHPE
+1828 LSYVTFRPE

-1843 NEHPTSDKDIRY
+1843 NEHPTSDKDIRF
-1855 QKALK
+1855 QKVLK

-1868 TGSLVAVHNVNLD
+1868 TGSLVAVHNVNIN
-1881 KIGKMLDMSSLPMPS
+1881 KIGKMLDMPSLPMPS
-1896 IAITKADMGWNDFGS
+1896 IAITKADMGWNDFGL

-1942 NLPIENEVDE
+1942 NLSIENEIDE

-1981 IDARVND
+1981 IDVRVND
-1988 IAENQTFDDLIDQA
+1988 IAENRTFDDLIDQA
-2002 MSDRGMQAAYIA
+2002 THDRGMQAAYIA

-2026 VTEPTMSKGKISL
+2026 VSEPTITEEKISF
-2039 YEAMVREFGSELDG
+2039 YKAMIREFGSELDG
-2053 ASEMPT
+2053 ASKMPI
-2059 KTILQEYG
+2059 KKILEDYG

-2072 VYRQSLL
+2072 VYKNHLI
-2079 KEGTGEAMVEKQTNA
+2079 ETGVDKATVEKRSDA
-2094 LLNSKFGGAYTGW
+2094 FLNSKFGMGGYTGW
-2107 RAVSVFTGAEK
+2107 RAVNAFTGAEK
-2118 FKETGVR
+2118 FKETGVQ
-2125 YETRT
+2125 YKERT
-2130 VRDDDALA
+2130 VRDEEATRD
-2138 SEISKK
+2138 EIRKK

-2219 IAAGSSE
+2219 IAAGSNE
-2226 FSSIDEIHKDEGR
+2226 FSSIEEIHNDEGR
-2239 LQPKDTASN
+2239 LQPKDAASN
-2248 IDELENRLQEVER
+2248 VDELETRLQEVEQ

-2302 IKYTENDVNEILD
+2302 IKYTESDVNEILD

-2355 TKLADKGFDVVT
+2355 AKLADKGLDVVT
-2367 YDSEVAGDRTEKLKS
+2367 YDSEVAGDRTEKLKA

-2424 VMPSSQKITRLTS
+2424 VMPSSQKIMRLTS
-2437 DLAKEWNS
+2437 DLTKEWNS
-2445 TVDRAM
+2445 TMDRATI
-2451 VRQQI
+2451 RQQI

-2472 EFADTAAAIGG
+2472 EFSDTAAAIGG

-2491 KDAEQEERWSS
+2491 KDEEQEEKWSS

-2515 ASNIHDIEPE
+2515 ASNVHDIEAE

-2536 KIQFTTDQKYM
+2536 KIQFTTDPKYM

-2605 ETAYAL
+2605 ETTYAL

-2617 AFFDEADEGTRK
+2617 TFFDEADQDTRK

-2649 LKKTRAALETKYNR
+2649 LKKTRAALETRYNR
-2663 DLALLKKKYAAN
+2663 NLALLKKRYAAN
-2675 NLAVEDY
+2675 NLAIEDY
-2682 IAKKAEL
+2682 IAEKAKL
-2689 DEKLK
+2689 DEMLK
-2694 SANLD
+2694 AANLD
-2699 REAMA
+2699 RAAMA
-2704 DRLRKHKED
+2704 ERLRKHKED
-2713 YVKRQRKAS
+2713 YVKRQRKAT
-2722 DIRRMESSMRKIQR
+2722 DIKRMESSMRKIQK
-2736 MIEQPTSKNHVPAPL
+2736 MIEQPTDKNHVPAPL

-2757 LFSVI
+2757 LFSTI
-2762 DLTTDFKGKAN
+2762 DLTTDYKSGKAN
-2773 DERRRDYARLQ
+2773 ELRRKDYERLQ
-2784 STDFT
+2784 SLDFT

-2797 VVNAVMKNDGIIT
+2797 VVNAVMKEEGILT
-2810 DPETGIDTRITLD
+2810 DPETGINTRITLD
-2823 PDFLTRLETQEAYI
+2823 PDFLTRLEDQEAYI
-2837 EEMAKAHEGIPKVR
+2837 EEMARSYKSIPKVR
-2851 KMPYERVHELYQL
+2851 KMSYEKVHELYQL
-2864 IQSINHMLEYAN
+2864 IQSIRKMLEYAN
-2876 KFTTLDRNMTVSS
+2876 RFTALDTSKTVEE
-2889 FASRTMN
+2889 FATRTMN
-2896 ELRGRKAQTSYT
+2896 ELRDRRAEPSYSKD
-2908 EEAPARKYVQSM
+2908 APARKFVQSM
-2920 LRSGMLDSP
+2920 LHSGMLDSP

-2954 KKTVAVNESMKYVE
+2954 KKTVAVNESMKFIE
-2968 RTMNELGISGKDVQ
+2968 RAMKDLGISGKEVQ
-2982 QWSQKTRTV
+2982 EWSQKTRKVGISTQYV
-2991 KLGNKTLTVTDAQLM
+2991 DATDAQLM

-3016 ARKHMYG
+3016 ARKHMHG
-3023 NSENLETT
+3023 NSANLESQ
-3031 RVNGGIQF
+3031 RKNGGIQF
-3039 DSVSGKNKKELNRS
+3039 EKVAGKDKKELNTAKATGRVTDS
-3053 EAARYISEADVAAVV
+3053 DIEAAIK
-3068 DLLSP
+3068 LLSP

-3078 AERMQH
+3078 ADRMQH
-3084 FLATSVSNWGN
+3084 FLATSVSSWGN

-3108 EPSYWPIRTASD
+3108 ERDYWPIRTASD
-3120 YRTTKT
+3120 YRATKT

-3141 TKATVNSAQNPLV
+3141 TKATVDTAQSPLI

-3181 MQKWLNYQDGYES
+3181 MQKWLNYQDGYEAV
-3194 MKVVMKDA
+3194 KVMIRDG
-3202 MSGDALEYL
+3202 MSDDALEFL
-3211 NNLILDLNGSRG
+3211 NNLVLDLNGSRG
-3223 RADKWGS
+3223 RADKWGN

-3263 EMNPKYI
+3263 EMDPKYI
-3270 AAAMSP
+3270 AAAMNP
-3276 ANLTKRKE
+3276 ANLAKRKE
-3284 AWETAKKYAP
+3284 AWEMAKKYAP
-3294 IVIWK
+3294 IVTWK
-3299 EIGGPDIST
+3299 QIGGPDIST
-3308 GRTLKSAIFGSDGFV
+3308 GRSLKNAIFGAAGKIDAINEAGML
-3323 DTVAEWGTKGAEMG
+3323 GAEMG
-3337 DRITWTTLWQ
+3337 DRMTWTTLWQ
-3347 AAEEEVKDTRKD
+3347 AAEEEVKDKKKD
-3359 LEVGSPDYYAAAKKI
+3359 LLVGSPEYYAAVKKV

-3413 KTYDMLYREI
+3413 KTYNMLYREI
-3423 YKATHGSEKAKKKA
+3423 YKLKQNRFNSEGKKA
-3437 RAKIGKAAAVLVMN
+3437 VKKRIAQVAAVLAMN

-3464 LKDPDKDKTYGE
+3464 LKDPDKEKPYGE
-3476 RWKDAFLDNIGVGG
+3476 RWLDAFLDNIGIGG
-3490 FAEALDP
+3490 FVEALDP
-3497 ENENPKKW
+3497 ENKSPKKW
-3505 SKAVLDF
+3505 EKAVLDL
-3512 ASSDFAPTAYVPYIS
+3512 AGSDFSPIAYVPFIS
-3527 TLLDQMNGLDSNIGT
+3527 TILDQLNGYDSNIGS
-3542 QSFSDLAS
+3542 QSFSDLTTA
-3550 AKDELE
+3550 ADELV
-3556 KVLSGEPKEG
+3556 KILNGTQKEG
-3566 ALGAIYKMSPALHPL
+3566 VVGVIYKMSPALHMF

-3586 NIMKWTGAVI
+3586 NMLRWTGAVI
-3596 DEVIADAGLSDA
+3596 DEVIMDAGFSDA
-3608 QYARN
+3608 EYVRN
-3613 RMMLNMENDANAKT
+3613 RLMLSIKNDQNTKT

-3632 MKEYARGNKELG
+3632 MKEYARGNKDLG
-3644 DKIIQDLMKAGIDE
+3644 DKIMQDLIKAGIDE
-3658 AKIQEKIGDMLKAE
+3658 KKINDKIGTMLAAE

-3685 AKGDYESLRQQ
+3685 AKEDYDSLRQQ

-3705 LVDKKLDTAI
+3705 LVDKKLKSAVE
-3715 DKLAP
+3715 KLAP

-3734 DKETVDAYIKYMRS
+3734 DKETIDAYIKYMRS

-3768 KEIYKSSDRA
+3768 KAIYKSSDRA
-3778 TQRKIEQRLETLQV
+3778 TQRKIEQRLETVQV

-3797 YTTKDFYYTS
+3797 YTTQDFYYTG

>member
-14 STSTTGSASSTS
+14 STSGTGSASSAS

-87 GEGSQSLNK
+87 GEGTQSLNK
-96 EVSYRDMMSDYLNAR
+96 QVSYNDMMNDYLAAR
-111 KNSTAPQPVVTGS
+111 RNSTAPQPIVTGS
-124 KRYPGAGN
+124 RRYPAAGN
-132 VRTGNIEVNK
+132 THTGAAAVNK
-142 ASGTVP
+142 ASGSVP

-171 LAGSKAANPEIT
+171 LAGSKAANPEIKS
-183 NLGDLRKDDYSF
+183 LGDLRKDDYSF

-211 AAARTSAAAAGELAA
+211 TAARTSAAAAGELAA

-256 AKKNLAEYVASGK
+256 AKKNLAAYVASGK
-269 KDATSF
+269 KDTTSF

-282 GVQDLTSDSYEN
+282 GVRDLTSDSYEN
-294 TREYQAMQKLINPRK
+294 TREYEAMQKLINPRK
-309 NNPNMSAMENAAYN
+309 NNPNMSDVENAAYN

-337 EIGTS
+337 EVGTS

-350 ANTAKGIVTGEK
+350 ANNVKGFVTGEK

-393 DGVRTKREDIT
+393 DGVRTKREDVT

-446 HDDSVSVG
+446 HDDSVSAG
-454 QANALAVVNAFNE
+454 QANALAAVNAFNE

-483 ANSLKAFE
+483 ANSLKAFR

-541 DALVNTVAS
+541 DALVNTVVS

-557 ATVGGAL
+557 ATIGGAL
-564 SGVGSTGTRQ
+564 SGVGSTGARQ
-574 LTGTF
+574 LTGTL
-579 SNSMDFDDTWR
+579 SNSMDFDDTWKS
-590 NGQNPYA
+590 GQNPYA

-630 SMLERGTLQNAIDN
+630 SMLERGTLQNAIEN

-656 EIAANESLDEETRT
+656 EIAANESLDEKTRAE
-670 TAAEFAEAARNG
+670 AAEYAEAARNG

-688 EDTFLRKANEEA
+688 EDNFLRKADEEA
-700 LEAAAAEPVEEETV
+700 LEAAETEPVEEETA
-714 PEPAATGYGEKPEGI
+714 PGPATTGYGEKPEGI

-745 SNAERSKKLEHRAAE
+745 SNAERSKNLERRAAE

-769 METKALDSWS
+769 MEAKALDSWS

-839 IYKAGAN
+839 IYKAGSN
-846 DARALYDEATKLS
+846 DAKALYDEATKLS
-859 YHDRQEERIGGVLD
+859 YRDRQEERIGGVLD
-873 AYRTVPEDVKSV
+873 AYRTVPEDVKGV

-953 EYEMFKEEAIRAIMK
+953 EYQMFKEEAIRTIMK
-968 SSGTTLDEE
+968 SSSTTLDEE
-977 IQKRRAAGYTGTRE
+977 IQKRRAAGYNGTRE

-999 DATGT
+999 DSTGT

-1058 AYESARDMWMI
+1058 SYTSARDIWMI

-1078 KTSRYSDEGISQN
+1078 KTSEYAGAAVTRNQAMLHEDAVSQ
-1091 QLKMDENG
+1091 ENFEN
-1099 QNIVLDNGRTIPL
+1099 NI
-1112 ISNELFTEE
+1112 E
-1121 DIDNNKPE
+1121 K
-1129 VLRTVRDILDSLSGE
+1129 VREMEPVKL
-1144 QITIKSDNRTV
+1144 
-1155 EISKRFSKEYAY
+1155 EISDDARRFS
-1167 ANSARRANREIKL
+1167 SI
-1180 AKFNAAAKMK
+1180 
-1190 EIIENAADP
+1190 
-1199 KWEENREEKHEY
+1199 
-1211 DSGRGVTRY
+1211 
-1220 TVDFA
+1220 
-1225 LGKENSYKL
+1225 
-1234 YSGEMVVRMNMDGK
+1234 
-1248 DYVHDIVRIKKSPTA
+1248 
-1263 QQVVGKSLSPDVAP
+1263 
-1277 AAPNNVITS
+1277 
-1286 SEKSVNEKLGKYDI
+1286 
-1300 AGQIS
+1300 
-1305 MFSDDESQ
+1305 
-1313 NKETAAAIKEIR
+1313 
-1325 DSSVRSFRVKTIGR
+1325 
-1339 DHTILKEML
+1339 
-1348 KDGSVSLVGRTISS
+1348 VGRT
-1362 VDEMAQAMQ
+1362 ERRA
-1371 IYRDPRFETFHAVFL
+1371 FL
-1386 NDKNE
+1386 NERFKTFGEMNQKDVGRIDFNIDSNRDE
-1391 VVKETGITSTMPG
+1391 VGHGE
-1404 RSGTVPEGQEFD
+1404 RSLE
-1416 EYYEGLADSAKMLGA
+1416 
-1431 TSYYIEHNHPSG
+1431 
-1443 NVEPSDEDIHAT
+1443 
-1455 ENIRSVLES
+1455 RSVAILNLPKIVENS
-1464 RNIMQ
+1464 QAIYYDYNH
-1469 KGHIII
+1469 KGKHWDTLTLASKIRI
-1475 DHTKYTVLKTSQV
+1475 DGKNY
-1488 NDHQFTLDRRD
+1488 FTL
-1499 RRIIAFEPREVIG
+1499 ATAKVTG
-1512 EGKKDK
+1512 EKNTHRF
-1518 YGLVGQLITG
+1518 IFTG
-1528 PDDVA
+1528 EDSV
-1533 RYEIYAKNHKN
+1533 EIYAENKESER
-1544 VILFQN
+1544 FT
-1550 SRGRVILIQTV
+1550 SRSVPPL
-1561 SDDFASDKEKFAK
+1561 
-1574 YIHDTAVKE
+1574 IHD
-1583 GSVSAFLLTGEGS
+1583 GS
-1596 SAMPAASELYD
+1596 
-1607 RGVFRDVL
+1607 
-1615 NIRSGGRIS
+1615 
-1624 LLEERGKTAED
+1624 AE
-1635 KSGYFMG
+1635 
-1642 VRHQTKE
+1642 
-1649 LRYQKILKE
+1649 
-1658 DSEGNSL
+1658 
-1665 TTDQQDFFEKSKVK
+1665 
-1679 DDSGRLKV
+1679 
-1687 MYHGTPTGGFTVFR
+1687 
-1701 NGLEF
+1701 
-1706 FTDNKNYADNY
+1706 
-1717 QNESASSRGSGKG
+1717 
-1730 ESSPETYKVY
+1730 
-1740 LNITSP
+1740 ITSALHNQDI
-1746 FDTRDPKIRKEF
+1746 FDILNDVNR
-1758 MDDYV
+1758 
-1763 RGGWALGIDPS
+1763 
-1774 DPSNAFMTSGLPS
+1774 
-1787 WEEADNIYEWMEE
+1787 ADE
-1800 NDLLDKYDGLILDE
+1800 NLIN
-1814 GAYQDEHGNPVPRG
+1814 G
-1828 LSYVTFHPE
+1828 S
-1837 QVKNVT
+1837 T
-1843 NEHPTSDKDIRY
+1843 NEHPTADKDIRF

-1860 DNGVDTEE
+1860 ENGVDTEE
-1868 TGSLVAVHNVNLD
+1868 TGSLVAVHNVNIN
-1881 KIGKMLDMSSLPMPS
+1881 KIEKMLDMSSLPMPS

-1919 TIDPKTDR
+1919 TIDPKADR

-1942 NLPIENEVDE
+1942 NLSIENEIDD
-1952 DVRVNARAIIKKE
+1952 DVRVNARALIKKE
-1965 TEGKIPPYL
+1965 TEGKIPAYL

-1981 IDARVND
+1981 IDVRVND
-1988 IAENQTFDDLIDQA
+1988 IAENRTFDDLIDQA
-2002 MSDRGMQAAYIA
+2002 MHDRGMQAAYIA

-2026 VTEPTMSKGKISL
+2026 VNEPTITEEKISF
-2039 YEAMVREFGSELDG
+2039 YKAMIHEFGSELDG
-2053 ASEMPT
+2053 ASKMPI
-2059 KTILQEYG
+2059 KKILEDYG

-2072 VYRQSLL
+2072 VY
-2079 KEGTGEAMVEKQTNA
+2079 KEHLIETGVDNATVEKRANA
-2094 LLNSKFGGAYTGW
+2094 FLNSKFGMGGYTGW
-2107 RAVSVFTGAEK
+2107 RAVDAFTRAEK
-2118 FKETGVR
+2118 FKETGVQYKER
-2125 YETRT
+2125 TFRDEEATR
-2130 VRDDDALA
+2130 D
-2138 SEISKK
+2138 EIRKK

-2239 LQPKDTASN
+2239 LQPKDATSN
-2248 IDELENRLQEVER
+2248 TDELENRLQEVEQ
-2261 KISDQGSYK
+2261 KISDRGSYK
-2270 SIDTI
+2270 DIDTI

-2302 IKYTENDVNEILD
+2302 IKYTESDVNEILD

-2355 TKLADKGFDVVT
+2355 MKLANKELDVVT

-2437 DLAKEWNS
+2437 ELTKEWNS
-2445 TVDRAM
+2445 TMDRATI
-2451 VRQQI
+2451 RQQI

-2472 EFADTAAAIGG
+2472 EFSDTAAAIGG

-2515 ASNIHDIEPE
+2515 ASNIHDIEAE

-2536 KIQFTTDQKYM
+2536 KIQFTTDPKYM

-2617 AFFDEADEGTRK
+2617 TFFDEADQDTRK
-2629 QYMDTYHSAVLDLR
+2629 QYMSTYHSAILDLKI
-2643 VASSRE
+2643 ASSRE
-2649 LKKTRAALETKYNR
+2649 LKRTRAALETKYNR

-2675 NLAVEDY
+2675 NLAIEDY
-2682 IAKKAEL
+2682 VAEKAKL

-2694 SANLD
+2694 AASLD
-2699 REAMA
+2699 RAAMA
-2704 DRLRKHKED
+2704 ERLRKHKED
-2713 YVKRQRKAS
+2713 YVKRQRKAT
-2722 DIRRMESSMRKIQR
+2722 DIKRMESSMRKIQK
-2736 MIEQPTSKNHVPAPL
+2736 MIEQPTDKNHVPAPL

-2757 LFSVI
+2757 LFSTI
-2762 DLTTDFKGKAN
+2762 DLTTDYKGGKAN
-2773 DERRRDYARLQ
+2773 ELRRKDYERLQ
-2784 STDFT
+2784 SLDFT

-2797 VVNAVMKNDGIIT
+2797 VVNAVMKDEGILT
-2810 DPETGIDTRITLD
+2810 DPETGINTRITLD
-2823 PDFLTRLETQEAYI
+2823 PDFLTRLEDQEAYI
-2837 EEMAKAHEGIPKVR
+2837 EEIARSYKSIPKVR
-2851 KMPYERVHELYQL
+2851 KMSYERVHELCQL
-2864 IQSINHMLEYAN
+2864 IQSIRKMLEYAN
-2876 KFTTLDRNMTVSS
+2876 RFTTLDTSKTVEE
-2889 FASRTMN
+2889 FATRTMN
-2896 ELRGRKAQTSYT
+2896 ELRDRRVDPSYSK
-2908 EEAPARKYVQSM
+2908 EAPVRRYVQSM

-2954 KKTVAVNESMKYVE
+2954 KKTVAVNESMKFIK
-2968 RTMNELGISGKDVQ
+2968 RAMNELGISGKEVQ
-2982 QWSQKTRTV
+2982 EWSQKTRKIGISVQTV
-2991 KLGNKTLTVTDAQLM
+2991 DVTDAQLM

-3016 ARKHMYG
+3016 ARKHMFG
-3023 NSENLETT
+3023 NPTKLESQ
-3031 RVNGGIQF
+3031 RKNGGIQF
-3039 DSVSGKNKKELNRS
+3039 EKVTGRGKKELNSAKATGRANGS
-3053 EAARYISEADVAAVV
+3053 DIEAAIK
-3068 DLLSP
+3068 LLSP

-3078 AERMQH
+3078 ADRMQR

-3108 EPSYWPIRTASD
+3108 ERDYWPIRTASD
-3120 YRTTKT
+3120 YRATKT

-3141 TKATVNSAQNPLV
+3141 TKATVDTAQSPLI

-3181 MQKWLNYQDGYES
+3181 MQKWLNYQDGYEAV
-3194 MKVVMKDA
+3194 KVMIRDG
-3202 MSGDALEYL
+3202 MSDDALEFL

-3223 RADKWGS
+3223 RADKWGN

-3263 EMNPKYI
+3263 EMDPKYI

-3276 ANLTKRKE
+3276 ANLAKRKE

-3299 EIGGPDIST
+3299 QIGGPDIST

-3323 DTVAEWGTKGAEMG
+3323 DTFAEWGTKGAEMG
-3337 DRITWTTLWQ
+3337 DRMTWTTLWQ
-3347 AAEEEVKDTRKD
+3347 AAEEEAKDTRKD
-3359 LEVGSPDYYAAAKKI
+3359 LEVGSPEYYAAAKKI

-3407 FQSEPM
+3407 FMSEPM

-3423 YKATHGSEKAKKKA
+3423 YKLELNRFNSEGKKA
-3437 RAKIGKAAAVLVMN
+3437 VKKRITQLAGILALN
-3451 ILVTNAAK
+3451 ILITNAAK

-3464 LKDPDKDKTYGE
+3464 LKDPDKEKSYGE
-3476 RWKDAFLDNIGVGG
+3476 RWLDAFLDNIGVGG
-3490 FAEALDP
+3490 FVEALDP
-3497 ENENPKKW
+3497 ENKSPKKW
-3505 SKAVLDF
+3505 EKAILDL
-3512 ASSDFAPTAYVPYIS
+3512 AGSDFSPLAYVPFIS
-3527 TLLDQMNGLDSNIGT
+3527 TILDQLNGYDSNIGS
-3542 QSFSDLAS
+3542 QSFSDLTTAV
-3550 AKDELE
+3550 DELV
-3556 KVLSGEPKEG
+3556 KILNGTQKEG
-3566 ALGAIYKMSPALHPL
+3566 VVGAIYKMSPALHML
-3581 GISSK
+3581 GVSSK
-3586 NIMKWTGAVI
+3586 NVMRWTGAVI
-3596 DEVIADAGLSDA
+3596 DEVIMDAGLSDA
-3608 QYARN
+3608 EYVRN
-3613 RMMLNMENDANAKT
+3613 RLMLSIKNDQNTKA

-3644 DKIIQDLMKAGIDE
+3644 DKIMQDLRDAGIDE
-3658 AKIQEKIGDMLKAE
+3658 KKINDKIGTMLAAE

-3685 AKGDYESLRQQ
+3685 AKEDYESLRQQ
-3696 LIQKGYSEE
+3696 LINKGYSEE

-3715 DKLAP
+3715 GKLSP

-3797 YTTKDFYYTS
+3797 YTVKDFYYGETV
-3807 KDGSVDRSKGL
+3807 DGRFIVDSSKGL
-3818 KWEK
+3818 RWAD

>member
-14 STSTTGSASSTS
+14 STSGTGSAS
-26 STSNT
+26 SNT
-31 GSNPGSRAKVD
+31 GSNPGSRQWVD
-42 YKNSV
+42 HKNSV
-47 NYKMREEQAAAY
+47 NYKMREEKDAID
-59 KAGARKRAYAKKKAE
+59 KANARKRAYAKRKAE
-74 KEGRTWYPVYQKA
+74 KEGRTWYPIYQKA
-87 GEGSQSLNK
+87 GEGTQSINK
-96 EVSYRDMMSDYLNAR
+96 RVSYNDMVNDYLEANR
-111 KNSTAPQPVVTGS
+111 KSNAPQPVVTGR
-124 KRYPGAGN
+124 KLKHMD
-132 VRTGNIEVNK
+132 I
-142 ASGTVP
+142 SG
-148 ASLVRSVAATG
+148 SLVRSVAATG

-211 AAARTSAAAAGELAA
+211 TAARASAAAAGELAA

-244 AAGVTQTALSDE
+244 AAGVTPTVLSE
-256 AKKNLAEYVASGK
+256 AAKKNLTEYNASGK

-275 VRPEKTL
+275 VNPEKTL

-309 NNPNMSAMENAAYN
+309 NNPNMSDVENAAYN
-323 TVHNMLGLPAAVGV
+323 TVHNMLGLPAAVAV
-337 EIGTS
+337 EVGTD
-342 MASGMEGL
+342 AVSGMEGVGNL
-350 ANTAKGIVTGEK
+350 AKTWATGKK
-362 PSDNDLYGA
+362 PSDNDLSSAYQA
-371 SQAAGF
+371 SAF
-377 REGILRGV
+377 REGIMRGV
-385 RDITGNEY
+385 RDVTGNKY
-393 DGVRTKREDIT
+393 DGVKTGREDFT
-404 DFLTGVGLDMA
+404 DLMTGVGLDTLNSRARGFLFGA
-415 NSVARA
+415 NF
-421 HLLGA
+421 GA
-426 AGGSIQA
+426 LEA
-433 SGSAANDSYLDTA
+433 SGSAASGAFLDYA
-446 HDDSVSVG
+446 NDDSVSDTE
-454 QANALAVVNAFNE
+454 ARNLATLNAINE
-467 GFFEHFSI
+467 YFFEKVSL
-475 ENYLKMSP
+475 ENYLKMNP
-483 ANSLKAFE
+483 ANSLKEFGK
-491 QNLLKTMAV
+491 NLAKTAAI
-500 EGEEEGATEI
+500 EGEEEAATEI
-510 GNIIG
+510 GNIG
-515 EMLILRDNSQY
+515 AEMLVLKDRSPY
-526 MQEYKNRIASGEDSR
+526 VQEYKNRIASGEDSR
-541 DALVNTVAS
+541 DALHNTILS
-550 AAGRIGQ
+550 AMGRVGQ
-557 ATVGGAL
+557 AGLGGAL
-564 SGVGSTGTRQ
+564 SGVASTGIHQMTHAA
-574 LTGTF
+574 T
-579 SNSMDFDDTWR
+579 NSMDFEDTWGDYKGYY
-590 NGQNPYA
+590 NNAY
-597 EIADSIDAST
+597 EELADSIDTST
-607 ASGVDAK
+607 SSGFDAK
-614 RAAEEYAARV
+614 RTAEEYAERV
-624 ENGGSV
+624 KNGGSV
-630 SMLERGTLQNAIDN
+630 SALEKGFLQTAIDN

-656 EIAANESLDEETRT
+656 EIAANESLDEKTRAE
-670 TAAEFAEAARNG
+670 AAEFAEAARNG

-688 EDTFLRKANEEA
+688 EDNFLRKANEEA
-700 LEAAAAEPVEEETV
+700 LEAAESEPVEEETE
-714 PEPAATGYGEKPEGI
+714 PEPTATGYGAKPEGI

-745 SNAERSKKLEHRAAE
+745 SNEQRSKNLERRAAE

-839 IYKAGAN
+839 IYKAGSN
-846 DARALYDEATKLS
+846 DAKALYDEATKLS
-859 YHDRQEERIGGVLD
+859 YRDRQKERIGGVLD
-873 AYRTVPEDVKSV
+873 AYRTVPEDVKGV

-953 EYEMFKEEAIRAIMK
+953 EYQMFKEEAIRTIMK
-968 SSGTTLDEE
+968 ASGTTLDEE
-977 IQKRRAAGYTGTRE
+977 IQKRRAAGYNGTRE

-999 DATGT
+999 DSTGT

-1058 AYESARDMWMI
+1058 AYTSARDIWMI

-1078 KTSRYSDEGISQN
+1078 KVSTVDSQPEDRMQKIVEDYKNSTDEELEKYIEDVLNGEKVSPTLTVKDEVTDRLAEAIEDTVGVNAKKYKVEIKPAQVKHIWDRHGINGAADHSM
-1091 QLKMDENG
+1091 KEIENIARMG
-1099 QNIVLDNGRTIPL
+1099 YVLDNFDDVAPGKRK
-1112 ISNELFTEE
+1112 SNAFK
-1121 DIDNNKPE
+1121 N
-1129 VLRTVRDILDSLSGE
+1129 
-1144 QITIKSDNRTV
+1144 SDNTLAETV
-1155 EISKRFSKEYAY
+1155 EITKRIGSSIYHLIEAVPVSKAHKMNTMSAY
-1167 ANSARRANREIKL
+1167 IEDIK
-1180 AKFNAAAKMK
+1180 
-1190 EIIENAADP
+1190 IEAADQVANA
-1199 KWEENREEKHEY
+1199 ENGDVPYVRN
-1211 DSGRGVTRY
+1211 
-1220 TVDFA
+1220 A
-1225 LGKENSYKL
+1225 L
-1234 YSGEMVVRMNMDGK
+1234 
-1248 DYVHDIVRIKKSPTA
+1248 HPT
-1263 QQVVGKSLSPDVAP
+1263 
-1277 AAPNNVITS
+1277 TS
-1286 SEKSVNEKLGKYDI
+1286 
-1300 AGQIS
+1300 
-1305 MFSDDESQ
+1305 
-1313 NKETAAAIKEIR
+1313 NKNIP
-1325 DSSVRSFRVKTIGR
+1325 
-1339 DHTILKEML
+1339 L
-1348 KDGSVSLVGRTISS
+1348 
-1362 VDEMAQAMQ
+1362 
-1371 IYRDPRFETFHAVFL
+1371 
-1386 NDKNE
+1386 
-1391 VVKETGITSTMPG
+1391 
-1404 RSGTVPEGQEFD
+1404 EGQESQRILT
-1416 EYYEGLADSAKMLGA
+1416 EEAK
-1431 TSYYIEHNHPSG
+1431 
-1443 NVEPSDEDIHAT
+1443 
-1455 ENIRSVLES
+1455 
-1464 RNIMQ
+1464 
-1469 KGHIII
+1469 K
-1475 DHTKYTVLKTSQV
+1475 
-1488 NDHQFTLDRRD
+1488 
-1499 RRIIAFEPREVIG
+1499 
-1512 EGKKDK
+1512 
-1518 YGLVGQLITG
+1518 
-1528 PDDVA
+1528 
-1533 RYEIYAKNHKN
+1533 
-1544 VILFQN
+1544 
-1550 SRGRVILIQTV
+1550 
-1561 SDDFASDKEKFAK
+1561 
-1574 YIHDTAVKE
+1574 
-1583 GSVSAFLLTGEGS
+1583 
-1596 SAMPAASELYD
+1596 
-1607 RGVFRDVL
+1607 
-1615 NIRSGGRIS
+1615 
-1624 LLEERGKTAED
+1624 
-1635 KSGYFMG
+1635 
-1642 VRHQTKE
+1642 
-1649 LRYQKILKE
+1649 RYQKVLKE
-1658 DSEGNSL
+1658 
-1665 TTDQQDFFEKSKVK
+1665 
-1679 DDSGRLKV
+1679 
-1687 MYHGTPTGGFTVFR
+1687 
-1701 NGLEF
+1701 
-1706 FTDNKNYADNY
+1706 
-1717 QNESASSRGSGKG
+1717 
-1730 ESSPETYKVY
+1730 
-1740 LNITSP
+1740 
-1746 FDTRDPKIRKEF
+1746 
-1758 MDDYV
+1758 
-1763 RGGWALGIDPS
+1763 
-1774 DPSNAFMTSGLPS
+1774 
-1787 WEEADNIYEWMEE
+1787 
-1800 NDLLDKYDGLILDE
+1800 
-1814 GAYQDEHGNPVPRG
+1814 
-1828 LSYVTFHPE
+1828 
-1837 QVKNVT
+1837 
-1843 NEHPTSDKDIRY
+1843 
-1855 QKALK
+1855 
-1860 DNGVDTEE
+1860 NGVDTEE
-1868 TGSLVAVHNVNLD
+1868 TGNLIAVHNVNIN

-1919 TIDPKTDR
+1919 TIDPKADR

-1942 NLPIENEVDE
+1942 NLSIENEIDE
-1952 DVRVNARAIIKKE
+1952 DVRVNARAIVKKE
-1965 TEGKIPPYL
+1965 TEGKIPAYL

-1981 IDARVND
+1981 IDVRVND
-1988 IAENQTFDDLIDQA
+1988 IAENRTFDDLIDQA
-2002 MSDRGMQAAYIA
+2002 MHDRGMQAAYIA

-2026 VTEPTMSKGKISL
+2026 VNEPTITEEKISF
-2039 YEAMVREFGSELDG
+2039 YKAMAHEFGSELDG
-2053 ASEMPT
+2053 ASKMPI
-2059 KTILQEYG
+2059 KKILEDYG

-2072 VYRQSLL
+2072 VY
-2079 KEGTGEAMVEKQTNA
+2079 KEHLIETGVDKATVEKQSDA
-2094 LLNSKFGGAYTGW
+2094 FLNSKFGMGGYTGW
-2107 RAVSVFTGAEK
+2107 RAVDAFTRAEK
-2118 FKETGVR
+2118 FKETGVQ
-2125 YETRT
+2125 YKERT
-2130 VRDDDALA
+2130 VRDEEATRD
-2138 SEISKK
+2138 EIKKK
-2144 LDKDGFKSW
+2144 LDKTGFKSW

-2239 LQPKDTASN
+2239 LQPKDADSN

-2261 KISDQGSYK
+2261 KISDRGSYK
-2270 SIDTI
+2270 DIDTI

-2347 DGISEDIL
+2347 DGISEDII
-2355 TKLADKGFDVVT
+2355 TKLADKGLDVVT

-2402 AESEKLDQATED
+2402 AESEKLGQATED

-2437 DLAKEWNS
+2437 ELTKEWNS
-2445 TVDRAM
+2445 AMDRATI
-2451 VRQQI
+2451 RQQI

-2461 SMAVSENANGR
+2461 SMALSENANGR
-2472 EFADTAAAIGG
+2472 EFSDTAAAIGG

-2515 ASNIHDIEPE
+2515 ASNIHDIEAE

-2536 KIQFTTDQKYM
+2536 KIQFTTDPKYM

-2617 AFFDEADEGTRK
+2617 TFFDEADQDTRK

-2649 LKKTRAALETKYNR
+2649 LKKTRAALETRYNR
-2663 DLALLKKKYAAN
+2663 NIALLKKKYAAN
-2675 NLAVEDY
+2675 NLAIEDY
-2682 IAKKAEL
+2682 VAAKAEL

-2694 SANLD
+2694 AANLD

-2704 DRLRKHKED
+2704 ERLRKHKED
-2713 YVKRQRKAS
+2713 YVKRQRKAT
-2722 DIRRMESSMRKIQR
+2722 DIKRMESSMRKIQK
-2736 MIEQPTSKNHVPAPL
+2736 MIEQPTDKNHVPAPL

-2757 LFSVI
+2757 LFSTI
-2762 DLTTDFKGKAN
+2762 DLTTDYKGGKAN
-2773 DERRRDYARLQ
+2773 ELRRKDYERLQ
-2784 STDFT
+2784 SLDFT

-2797 VVNAVMKNDGIIT
+2797 VVNAVMKDEGILT
-2810 DPETGIDTRITLD
+2810 DPETGINTRITLD
-2823 PDFLTRLETQEAYI
+2823 PDFLSRLEDQEAYI
-2837 EEMAKAHEGIPKVR
+2837 EEMARSYKGIPKAR
-2851 KMPYERVHELYQL
+2851 KMSYERVHELCQL
-2864 IQSINHMLEYAN
+2864 IQSIRKMLEYAN
-2876 KFTTLDRNMTVSS
+2876 RFTTLDKNTTVEA
-2889 FASRTMN
+2889 FATRTLN
-2896 ELRGRKAQTSYT
+2896 ELRDRRAEPSYSKD
-2908 EEAPARKYVQSM
+2908 APARKFVQSM
-2920 LRSGMLDSP
+2920 LHSGMLDSP

-2954 KKTVAVNESMKYVE
+2954 KKTVAVNESMKFIE

-2982 QWSQKTRTV
+2982 EWSQKTRDVGIGGKTV
-2991 KLGNKTLTVTDAQLM
+2991 YVTDAQLM
-3006 ELYVLNKREQ
+3006 ELYILNKREQ
-3016 ARKHMYG
+3016 ARKHMQG
-3023 NSENLETT
+3023 NMSKLESQ
-3031 RVNGGIQF
+3031 RKNGGIQF
-3039 DSVSGKNKKELNRS
+3039 EKVPGKGKTELNSAGATGRVTQS
-3053 EAARYISEADVAAVV
+3053 DIEGAVKF
-3068 DLLSP
+3068 LSP

-3078 AERMQH
+3078 ADRMQR
-3084 FLATSVSNWGN
+3084 FLATSVSSWGN

-3108 EPSYWPIRTASD
+3108 EKDYWPIRTSSD
-3120 YRTTKT
+3120 YRVTKT

-3141 TKATVNSAQNPLV
+3141 TKATVDTAQSPLIV
-3154 IGNIFDTFTNHI
+3154 GNIFDTFTNHI

-3181 MQKWLNYQDGYES
+3181 MQKWLNYQDGYEAV
-3194 MKVVMKDA
+3194 KVMIRDG
-3202 MSGDALEYL
+3202 MSDDALEFL
-3211 NNLILDLNGSRG
+3211 NNLIMDLNGSRG
-3223 RADKWGS
+3223 RADKWGN

-3263 EMNPKYI
+3263 EMDPKYI

-3276 ANLTKRKE
+3276 ANLAKRKE

-3299 EIGGPDIST
+3299 QIGGPDIST
-3308 GRTLKSAIFGSDGFV
+3308 GRSLKNAIFGATGKIDAINEAGML
-3323 DTVAEWGTKGAEMG
+3323 GAEMG
-3337 DRITWTTLWQ
+3337 DRMTWTTLWQ
-3347 AAEEEVKDTRKD
+3347 AAEEEVKDKKKD
-3359 LEVGSPDYYAAAKKI
+3359 LLVGSPEYYAAVKKV

-3423 YKATHGSEKAKKKA
+3423 YKLKLNRFNSEGKKAAKKRIKQVA
-3437 RAKIGKAAAVLVMN
+3437 TILALN
-3451 ILVTNAAK
+3451 ILITNAAK

-3464 LKDPDKDKTYGE
+3464 LKDPDKEKSYGE
-3476 RWKDAFLDNIGVGG
+3476 RWLDAFLDNIGIGG
-3490 FAEALDP
+3490 LVEALDP
-3497 ENENPKKW
+3497 ENKSPKKW
-3505 SKAVLDF
+3505 EKAILDL
-3512 ASSDFAPTAYVPYIS
+3512 AGSDFSPLAYVPFIS
-3527 TLLDQMNGLDSNIGT
+3527 TILDQLNGYDSNIGS
-3542 QSFSDLAS
+3542 QSFSDLTTA
-3550 AKDELE
+3550 ADELV
-3556 KVLSGEPKEG
+3556 KILNGTQKEG
-3566 ALGAIYKMSPALHPL
+3566 VVGVIYKMSPALHMF

-3586 NIMKWTGAVI
+3586 NMLRWTGAII
-3596 DEVIADAGLSDA
+3596 DEVIMDAGFSDA
-3608 QYARN
+3608 EYVRN
-3613 RMMLNMENDANAKT
+3613 RLMLSIKNDQNTKT

-3632 MKEYARGNKELG
+3632 MKEYTRGNKELG
-3644 DKIIQDLMKAGIDE
+3644 DKIIQDLINAGIDE
-3658 AKIQEKIGDMLKAE
+3658 KKINDKIGTMLAAE

-3685 AKGDYESLRQQ
+3685 AKEDYESLRQQ
-3696 LIQKGYSEE
+3696 LISKGYSEE

-3715 DKLAP
+3715 GKLAP
-3720 ASRADIATAIYEGN
+3720 ASRTDIATAIYEGN

-3778 TQRKIEQRLETLQV
+3778 TQRKIEQRLETVQV

-3797 YTTKDFYYTS
+3797 YTTKDFYYTG

>member
-26 STSNT
+26 STSKS

-87 GEGSQSLNK
+87 GEGTQSLNK
-96 EVSYRDMMSDYLNAR
+96 QVSYNDMVNDYLEAR
-111 KNSTAPQPVVTGS
+111 RNSDAPQPVVTGS
-124 KRYPGAGN
+124 RRYP
-132 VRTGNIEVNK
+132 VTGTAHVGTAAMNK
-142 ASGTVP
+142 TSGTVP

-171 LAGSKAANPEIT
+171 LAGSKATNPEIT

-195 KTDNYAANR
+195 KTDNYVANR
-204 IAEERRK
+204 IEEERRK

-244 AAGVTQTALSDE
+244 AAGVTPTVLSDE
-256 AKKNLAEYVASGK
+256 AKKNLAAYIASGK

-282 GVQDLTSDSYEN
+282 GVRDLTSDSYEN

-309 NNPNMSAMENAAYN
+309 NNPNMSAVENAAYN

-337 EIGTS
+337 EIGTN

-350 ANTAKGIVTGEK
+350 ANNVKGIVTGEK

-385 RDITGNEY
+385 RDVTGNEY
-393 DGVRTKREDIT
+393 DGVRTGKENVT

-421 HLLGA
+421 HMLGGV
-426 AGGSIQA
+426 GGSLQA

-446 HDDSVSVG
+446 HDDSVSAG
-454 QANALAVVNAFNE
+454 QANALAAVNAFNE

-483 ANSLKAFE
+483 ANSLKAFK

-541 DALVNTVAS
+541 DALVNTVVS

-557 ATVGGAL
+557 ATIGGAL
-564 SGVGSTGTRQ
+564 SGIGSTGTRQ
-574 LTGTF
+574 LTGTLT
-579 SNSMDFDDTWR
+579 NSMDFNDTW
-590 NGQNPYA
+590 NHYSGSYNNAYQ
-597 EIADSIDAST
+597 EIADAIDPST

-614 RAAEEYAARV
+614 RTAEEYAERV
-624 ENGGSV
+624 KNGGTV
-630 SMLERGTLQNAIDN
+630 SAMEKGVLQNAIDN

-656 EIAANESLDEETRT
+656 EIAANESLDERTRAA
-670 TAAEFAEAARNG
+670 AAEYAEAARNG
-682 EEYTEE
+682 EKYTEE
-688 EDTFLRKANEEA
+688 EDNFLRKANEEA
-700 LEAAAAEPVEEETV
+700 LEAAADESPEEETT
-714 PEPAATGYGEKPEGI
+714 PEPTGNGYGEKPEGI

-745 SNAERSKKLEHRAAE
+745 SNEQRSKNLEHRAAE

-791 DNFQAGM
+791 DNFQSGM
-798 RTSDYVRAFNKIYD
+798 RTTDYVRAFNKIYD

-873 AYRTVPEDVKSV
+873 AYRTVPEDVKGV

-903 YDKGAGENALGSY
+903 YDKGVGENALGSY
-916 RGDGII
+916 KGDGII

-953 EYEMFKEEAIRAIMK
+953 EYQMFKEEAIRAIMK
-968 SSGTTLDEE
+968 SSSTTLDEE
-977 IQKRRAAGYTGTRE
+977 IEKRRAAGYTGTRE

-999 DATGT
+999 DSTGT

-1035 ALKTLV
+1035 ALKELI
-1041 STKNIRKAAAA
+1041 STKNIRKAAVA
-1052 LKEDLN
+1052 LKEDLK

-1078 KTSRYSDEGISQN
+1078 KTSTIAPQSEDRMQKIVEDYKNSTDEELEKYIEDVINGEKVIPA
-1091 QLKMDENG
+1091 LTVKDEVTDRLAEAIESAVGVNAKNYKVEIRPTEVTHIWNRHG
-1099 QNIVLDNGRTIPL
+1099 TKGTADHSMKKIENIARMGYVLDNFDDVVPGGRK
-1112 ISNELFTEE
+1112 SKAFKN
-1121 DIDNNKPE
+1121 
-1129 VLRTVRDILDSLSGE
+1129 
-1144 QITIKSDNRTV
+1144 SDNTLAETV
-1155 EISKRFSKEYAY
+1155 EIKKRIGNSIYHVVEAVPVTKERKMNTITAFI
-1167 ANSARRANREIKL
+1167 EDIK
-1180 AKFNAAAKMK
+1180 
-1190 EIIENAADP
+1190 IEAVDQVGNT
-1199 KWEENREEKHEY
+1199 ENG
-1211 DSGRGVTRY
+1211 D
-1220 TVDFA
+1220 A
-1225 LGKENSYKL
+1225 LYVRNELHPTTSDINISSEGKESQ
-1234 YSGEMVVRMNMDGK
+1234 
-1248 DYVHDIVRIKKSPTA
+1248 RILTEETKK
-1263 QQVVGKSLSPDVAP
+1263 
-1277 AAPNNVITS
+1277 
-1286 SEKSVNEKLGKYDI
+1286 
-1300 AGQIS
+1300 
-1305 MFSDDESQ
+1305 
-1313 NKETAAAIKEIR
+1313 
-1325 DSSVRSFRVKTIGR
+1325 
-1339 DHTILKEML
+1339 
-1348 KDGSVSLVGRTISS
+1348 
-1362 VDEMAQAMQ
+1362 
-1371 IYRDPRFETFHAVFL
+1371 
-1386 NDKNE
+1386 
-1391 VVKETGITSTMPG
+1391 
-1404 RSGTVPEGQEFD
+1404 
-1416 EYYEGLADSAKMLGA
+1416 
-1431 TSYYIEHNHPSG
+1431 
-1443 NVEPSDEDIHAT
+1443 
-1455 ENIRSVLES
+1455 
-1464 RNIMQ
+1464 
-1469 KGHIII
+1469 
-1475 DHTKYTVLKTSQV
+1475 
-1488 NDHQFTLDRRD
+1488 
-1499 RRIIAFEPREVIG
+1499 
-1512 EGKKDK
+1512 
-1518 YGLVGQLITG
+1518 
-1528 PDDVA
+1528 
-1533 RYEIYAKNHKN
+1533 
-1544 VILFQN
+1544 
-1550 SRGRVILIQTV
+1550 
-1561 SDDFASDKEKFAK
+1561 
-1574 YIHDTAVKE
+1574 
-1583 GSVSAFLLTGEGS
+1583 
-1596 SAMPAASELYD
+1596 
-1607 RGVFRDVL
+1607 
-1615 NIRSGGRIS
+1615 
-1624 LLEERGKTAED
+1624 
-1635 KSGYFMG
+1635 
-1642 VRHQTKE
+1642 
-1649 LRYQKILKE
+1649 RYQKVLKE
-1658 DSEGNSL
+1658 
-1665 TTDQQDFFEKSKVK
+1665 
-1679 DDSGRLKV
+1679 
-1687 MYHGTPTGGFTVFR
+1687 
-1701 NGLEF
+1701 
-1706 FTDNKNYADNY
+1706 
-1717 QNESASSRGSGKG
+1717 
-1730 ESSPETYKVY
+1730 
-1740 LNITSP
+1740 
-1746 FDTRDPKIRKEF
+1746 
-1758 MDDYV
+1758 
-1763 RGGWALGIDPS
+1763 
-1774 DPSNAFMTSGLPS
+1774 
-1787 WEEADNIYEWMEE
+1787 
-1800 NDLLDKYDGLILDE
+1800 
-1814 GAYQDEHGNPVPRG
+1814 
-1828 LSYVTFHPE
+1828 
-1837 QVKNVT
+1837 
-1843 NEHPTSDKDIRY
+1843 
-1855 QKALK
+1855 
-1860 DNGVDTEE
+1860 NGVDAEE
-1868 TGSLVAVHNVNLD
+1868 TGNLVAVHNVNLD
-1881 KIGKMLDMSSLPMPS
+1881 KIGKMLDMPSLPMPS

-1919 TIDPKTDR
+1919 TIDPKADR

-1942 NLPIENEVDE
+1942 NLSIENEVDD
-1952 DVRVNARAIIKKE
+1952 DVRANARAIIKKE
-1965 TEGKIPPYL
+1965 TEGKIPAYL

-1981 IDARVND
+1981 IDARAND
-1988 IAENQTFDDLIDQA
+1988 IAENGTFDDLIEQA
-2002 MSDRGMQAAYIA
+2002 THDRGMQAAYIA

-2026 VTEPTMSKGKISL
+2026 VNEPTITEEKISF
-2039 YEAMVREFGSELDG
+2039 YKAMIKEFGSELDG
-2053 ASEMPT
+2053 ASKMPI
-2059 KTILQEYG
+2059 KKILEDYG
-2067 PRIQK
+2067 TRIQK
-2072 VYRQSLL
+2072 VY
-2079 KEGTGEAMVEKQTNA
+2079 KEHLIETGVDAATVEKRSNA
-2094 LLNSKFGGAYTGW
+2094 FLNSKFGMGGYTGW
-2107 RAVSVFTGAEK
+2107 RAVNAFTGAEK
-2118 FKETGVR
+2118 FKETGIQYKER
-2125 YETRT
+2125 I
-2130 VRDDDALA
+2130 VRDEEATRD
-2138 SEISKK
+2138 EIRKK

-2198 MVESRDGKS
+2198 MIESRDGKS

-2239 LQPKDTASN
+2239 LQPKDEDVN

-2270 SIDTI
+2270 DIDAI
-2275 EDAIIEAAGKKRVT
+2275 EDAIIEAAGKKRAT

-2302 IKYTENDVNEILD
+2302 IKYTESDVNEILD

-2355 TKLADKGFDVVT
+2355 TKLADKGLDVVT
-2367 YDSEVAGDRTEKLKS
+2367 YDSEVEGDRTEKLKS

-2390 GIDETATPAPVY
+2390 GIDETAMPAPVY

-2424 VMPSSQKITRLTS
+2424 VMPSSQKIARLTGE
-2437 DLAKEWNS
+2437 LTKEWNS
-2445 TVDRAM
+2445 TMDRATI
-2451 VRQQI
+2451 RQQI

-2461 SMAVSENANGR
+2461 SMALSENANGR
-2472 EFADTAAAIGG
+2472 EFSDTAAAIGG

-2536 KIQFTTDQKYM
+2536 KIQFTTDPKYM

-2605 ETAYAL
+2605 ETAYAI

-2617 AFFDEADEGTRK
+2617 TFFDEADEGTRK

-2682 IAKKAEL
+2682 ITAKAEL

-2694 SANLD
+2694 AANLD
-2699 REAMA
+2699 RAAMA

-2713 YVKRQRKAS
+2713 YVKRQRKAA
-2722 DIRRMESSMRKIQR
+2722 DIKRMESSMRKIQR
-2736 MIEQPTSKNHVPAPL
+2736 MIEQPTNKNHVPAPL

-2757 LFSVI
+2757 LFSTI

-2773 DERRRDYARLQ
+2773 DERKRDYARLQ
-2784 STDFT
+2784 SMDFT

-2797 VVNAVMKNDGIIT
+2797 VVNAVMKNEGIIT

-2823 PDFLTRLETQEAYI
+2823 PDFLTRLENQEAYI
-2837 EEMAKAHEGIPKVR
+2837 EEMAKANEGIPKVR

-2876 KFTTLDRNMTVSS
+2876 KFTTLDRNTTVSA
-2889 FASRTMN
+2889 FAERTMG
-2896 ELRGRKAQTSYT
+2896 ELRGRKATATYSSSAQL
-2908 EEAPARKYVQSM
+2908 RKEVQRT
-2920 LRSGMLDSP
+2920 LREGMIDSP

-2954 KKTVAVNESMKYVE
+2954 KKAVAVNESMKYIE
-2968 RTMNELGISGKDVQ
+2968 RTMNELNISGKEVQ

-3120 YRTTKT
+3120 YRATKT

-3141 TKATVNSAQNPLV
+3141 TKATVNSAQNPIV

-3181 MQKWLNYQDGYES
+3181 MQKWLNYQDGYQS
-3194 MKVVMKDA
+3194 MKVVIKDA
-3202 MSGDALEYL
+3202 MSEDALDFM

-3223 RADKWGS
+3223 RADKWGNLA
-3230 FTNIFLGKAKA
+3230 NIFLGKAKG
-3241 VAVAWSPSV
+3241 VAVSWTPSV

-3276 ANLTKRKE
+3276 ANLAKRKE
-3284 AWETAKKYAP
+3284 AWETAQKYAP
-3294 IVIWK
+3294 ITIWK
-3299 EIGGPDIST
+3299 QIGGPDIST
-3308 GRTLKSAIFGSDGFV
+3308 GRTLKSAIFGATGVV
-3323 DTVAEWGTKGAEMG
+3323 DTLNEWGMKGAEIG

-3359 LEVGSPDYYAAAKKI
+3359 LKVGSPEYYAAAKKVY
-3374 FDHVIDFT
+3374 DHVIDFT

-3399 DFAKIATS
+3399 DLAKIATA
-3407 FQSEPM
+3407 FKSEPM

-3423 YKATHGSEKAKKKA
+3423 YKATHGTEEMKAKA
-3437 RAKIGKAAAVLVMN
+3437 RANIGKIVAVIVGN
-3451 ILVTNAAK
+3451 ILMTNAAK

-3464 LKDPDKDKTYGE
+3464 LSDPDKDRTYGD
-3476 RWKDAFLDNIGVGG
+3476 RWLDAFFDNIGIGG
-3490 FAEALDP
+3490 FLDALDP
-3497 ENENPKKW
+3497 ENKNSERWIRATLN
-3505 SKAVLDF
+3505 F
-3512 ASSDFAPTAYVPYIS
+3512 AGSDLSILSTMPYVGNIID
-3527 TLLDQMNGLDSNIGT
+3527 TINGYTSNIET
-3542 QSFSDLAS
+3542 QSFADLARGANMLFKIATGKQS
-3550 AKDELE
+3550 EG
-3556 KVLSGEPKEG
+3556 VLGS
-3566 ALGAIYKMSPALHPL
+3566 IYKLSPILHPFN
-3581 GISSK
+3581 ISSK
-3586 NIMKWTGAVI
+3586 NMMKWTGAII
-3596 DEVIADAGLSDA
+3596 DEVIADAGLSEA
-3608 QYARN
+3608 EYARN
-3613 RMMLNMENDANAKT
+3613 KLMMKMDNSANTRT

-3644 DKIIQDLMKAGIDE
+3644 DKIMQDLIEAGIDE
-3658 AKIQEKIGDMLKAE
+3658 VKIQEKVGDMLAAE

-3680 SYVNG
+3680 SYANG
-3685 AKGDYESLRQQ
+3685 AKDDYESLRQQ

-3705 LVDKKLDTAI
+3705 IVDKKLDSAI

-3720 ASRADIATAIYEGN
+3720 AGVADVATAIYEGN
-3734 DKETVDAYIKYMRS
+3734 NKDTVDAYINYMQNI
-3748 LGKEDKDIRSDIKS
+3748 GKSDDDIRKNVQKA
-3762 GMTSKY
+3762 MTEKY
-3768 KEIYKSSDRA
+3768 KAIYKSSDRA

-3797 YTTKDFYYTS
+3797 YTVKDFYYGS
-3807 KDGSVDRSKGL
+3807 KDKATGQFIVDSSKGL
-3818 KWEK
+3818 KWAK

>member
-14 STSTTGSASSTS
+14 STSTTGSASSTY
-26 STSNT
+26 STSKS

-87 GEGSQSLNK
+87 GEGTQSLNK
-96 EVSYRDMMSDYLNAR
+96 QVSYNDMVNDYLEAR
-111 KNSTAPQPVVTGS
+111 RNSDAPQPVVTGS
-124 KRYPGAGN
+124 RRYP
-132 VRTGNIEVNK
+132 VTGTAHVGTAAMNK
-142 ASGTVP
+142 TSGTVP

-171 LAGSKAANPEIT
+171 LAGSKATNPEIT

-195 KTDNYAANR
+195 KTDNYVANR

-244 AAGVTQTALSDE
+244 AAGVTPTVLSDE
-256 AKKNLAEYVASGK
+256 AKKNLAAYIASGK

-282 GVQDLTSDSYEN
+282 GVRDLTSDSYEN
-294 TREYQAMQKLINPRK
+294 TREYEAMQKLINPRK
-309 NNPNMSAMENAAYN
+309 NNPNMSAVENAAYN

-337 EIGTS
+337 EIGTN

-350 ANTAKGIVTGEK
+350 ANNVKGIVTGEK

-385 RDITGNEY
+385 RDVTGNEY
-393 DGVRTKREDIT
+393 DGVRTGKENVT

-421 HLLGA
+421 HMLGGV
-426 AGGSIQA
+426 GGSLQA

-446 HDDSVSVG
+446 HDDSVSAG
-454 QANALAVVNAFNE
+454 QANALAAVNAFNE

-483 ANSLKAFE
+483 ANSLKAFK

-515 EMLILRDNSQY
+515 EMLILRDKSQY

-541 DALVNTVAS
+541 DALVNTVVS

-557 ATVGGAL
+557 ATIGGAL
-564 SGVGSTGTRQ
+564 SGIGSTGTRQ
-574 LTGTF
+574 LTGTLT
-579 SNSMDFDDTWR
+579 NSMDFNDTW
-590 NGQNPYA
+590 NHYSGSYNNAYQ
-597 EIADSIDAST
+597 EIADAIDPST

-614 RAAEEYAARV
+614 RTAEEYAERV
-624 ENGGSV
+624 KNGGTV
-630 SMLERGTLQNAIDN
+630 SAMEKGVLQNAIDN
-644 AASEQQRVEKHE
+644 AASEQKRVEKHE
-656 EIAANESLDEETRT
+656 EIAANESLDERTRAA
-670 TAAEFAEAARNG
+670 AAEYAEAARNG

-688 EDTFLRKANEEA
+688 EDNFLRKANEEA
-700 LEAAAAEPVEEETV
+700 LEAAADESPEEETT
-714 PEPAATGYGEKPEGI
+714 PEPTGNGYGEKPEGI

-745 SNAERSKKLEHRAAE
+745 SNEERSKNLKHRAAE

-791 DNFQAGM
+791 DNFQSGM
-798 RTSDYVRAFNKIYD
+798 RTTDYVRAFNKIYD

-832 NKDTFEN
+832 NNDTFEN

-846 DARALYDEATKLS
+846 DARTLYDEATKLS
-859 YHDRQEERIGGVLD
+859 YRDRQEERIGGVLD
-873 AYRTVPEDVKSV
+873 AYRTVPEDVKGV

-903 YDKGAGENALGSY
+903 YDEGAGENALGSY
-916 RGDGII
+916 KGDGII

-932 FNIMQTTSHEMTH
+932 ANIMQTTSHEMTH

-953 EYEMFKEEAIRAIMK
+953 EYQMFKEEAIRAIMK
-968 SSGTTLDEE
+968 SSSTTLDEE
-977 IQKRRAAGYTGTRE
+977 IEKRRAAGYTGTRE

-999 DATGT
+999 DSTGT

-1030 KSMVD
+1030 KSMAN
-1035 ALKTLV
+1035 ALKELI

-1052 LKEDLN
+1052 LKEDLK
-1058 AYESARDMWMI
+1058 AYESTRDMWMI

-1078 KTSRYSDEGISQN
+1078 KTSTIAPQSEDRMQKIVEDYKNSTDEELEKYIEDVINGEKVIPA
-1091 QLKMDENG
+1091 LTVKDEVTDRLAEAIESAVGVNAKNYRVEIRPTEVTHIWNRHG
-1099 QNIVLDNGRTIPL
+1099 TKGAADHSMKKIENIARMGYVLDNFDDAVPGGRK
-1112 ISNELFTEE
+1112 SKAFKN
-1121 DIDNNKPE
+1121 
-1129 VLRTVRDILDSLSGE
+1129 
-1144 QITIKSDNRTV
+1144 SDNTLAETV
-1155 EISKRFSKEYAY
+1155 EIKKRIG
-1167 ANSARRANREIKL
+1167 NSIYHVVEAVPVTKARKMNTITAFIEDIK
-1180 AKFNAAAKMK
+1180 
-1190 EIIENAADP
+1190 IEAVDQVGNT
-1199 KWEENREEKHEY
+1199 ENGDALYVRNELHPTTSDINISSEEK
-1211 DSGRGVTRY
+1211 
-1220 TVDFA
+1220 
-1225 LGKENSYKL
+1225 
-1234 YSGEMVVRMNMDGK
+1234 
-1248 DYVHDIVRIKKSPTA
+1248 
-1263 QQVVGKSLSPDVAP
+1263 
-1277 AAPNNVITS
+1277 
-1286 SEKSVNEKLGKYDI
+1286 
-1300 AGQIS
+1300 
-1305 MFSDDESQ
+1305 ESQ
-1313 NKETAAAIKEIR
+1313 RILAEET
-1325 DSSVRSFRVKTIGR
+1325 
-1339 DHTILKEML
+1339 
-1348 KDGSVSLVGRTISS
+1348 
-1362 VDEMAQAMQ
+1362 
-1371 IYRDPRFETFHAVFL
+1371 
-1386 NDKNE
+1386 
-1391 VVKETGITSTMPG
+1391 
-1404 RSGTVPEGQEFD
+1404 
-1416 EYYEGLADSAKMLGA
+1416 
-1431 TSYYIEHNHPSG
+1431 
-1443 NVEPSDEDIHAT
+1443 
-1455 ENIRSVLES
+1455 
-1464 RNIMQ
+1464 
-1469 KGHIII
+1469 
-1475 DHTKYTVLKTSQV
+1475 
-1488 NDHQFTLDRRD
+1488 
-1499 RRIIAFEPREVIG
+1499 
-1512 EGKKDK
+1512 KK
-1518 YGLVGQLITG
+1518 
-1528 PDDVA
+1528 
-1533 RYEIYAKNHKN
+1533 
-1544 VILFQN
+1544 
-1550 SRGRVILIQTV
+1550 
-1561 SDDFASDKEKFAK
+1561 
-1574 YIHDTAVKE
+1574 
-1583 GSVSAFLLTGEGS
+1583 
-1596 SAMPAASELYD
+1596 
-1607 RGVFRDVL
+1607 
-1615 NIRSGGRIS
+1615 
-1624 LLEERGKTAED
+1624 
-1635 KSGYFMG
+1635 
-1642 VRHQTKE
+1642 
-1649 LRYQKILKE
+1649 RYQKVLKE
-1658 DSEGNSL
+1658 
-1665 TTDQQDFFEKSKVK
+1665 
-1679 DDSGRLKV
+1679 
-1687 MYHGTPTGGFTVFR
+1687 
-1701 NGLEF
+1701 
-1706 FTDNKNYADNY
+1706 
-1717 QNESASSRGSGKG
+1717 
-1730 ESSPETYKVY
+1730 
-1740 LNITSP
+1740 
-1746 FDTRDPKIRKEF
+1746 
-1758 MDDYV
+1758 
-1763 RGGWALGIDPS
+1763 
-1774 DPSNAFMTSGLPS
+1774 
-1787 WEEADNIYEWMEE
+1787 
-1800 NDLLDKYDGLILDE
+1800 
-1814 GAYQDEHGNPVPRG
+1814 
-1828 LSYVTFHPE
+1828 
-1837 QVKNVT
+1837 
-1843 NEHPTSDKDIRY
+1843 
-1855 QKALK
+1855 
-1860 DNGVDTEE
+1860 NGVDAEE
-1868 TGSLVAVHNVNLD
+1868 TGNLVAVHNVNLD

-1919 TIDPKTDR
+1919 TIDPKADR

-1942 NLPIENEVDE
+1942 NLSIENEVDD
-1952 DVRVNARAIIKKE
+1952 DVRANARAIIKKE
-1965 TEGKIPPYL
+1965 TEGKIPAYL
-1974 ASEATHF
+1974 ASEATQF
-1981 IDARVND
+1981 IDARAND
-1988 IAENQTFDDLIDQA
+1988 IAENGTFDDLIDQA
-2002 MSDRGMQAAYIA
+2002 THDRGMQAAYIA

-2026 VTEPTMSKGKISL
+2026 VNEPTITEEKISF
-2039 YEAMVREFGSELDG
+2039 YKAMIKEFGSELDG
-2053 ASEMPT
+2053 ASKMPI
-2059 KTILQEYG
+2059 KKILEDYG
-2067 PRIQK
+2067 TRIQK
-2072 VYRQSLL
+2072 VY
-2079 KEGTGEAMVEKQTNA
+2079 KEHLIETGVDAATVEKRSNA
-2094 LLNSKFGGAYTGW
+2094 FLNSKFGMGGYTGW
-2107 RAVSVFTGAEK
+2107 RAVNAFTGAEK
-2118 FKETGVR
+2118 FKETGIQYKER
-2125 YETRT
+2125 I
-2130 VRDDDALA
+2130 VRDEEATRD
-2138 SEISKK
+2138 EIRKK

-2198 MVESRDGKS
+2198 MIESRDGKS

-2239 LQPKDTASN
+2239 LQPKDEDVN
-2248 IDELENRLQEVER
+2248 IDELENRLQEVEQ

-2270 SIDTI
+2270 DIDAI
-2275 EDAIIEAAGKKRVT
+2275 EDAITEAAGKKRVT

-2302 IKYTENDVNEILD
+2302 IKYTESDVNEILD
-2315 IIKEARQVPTDMFE
+2315 IIKEARRVPTDMFE

-2355 TKLADKGFDVVT
+2355 TKLADKGLDVVT
-2367 YDSEVAGDRTEKLKS
+2367 YDSEVEGDRTEKLKS

-2390 GIDETATPAPVY
+2390 GIDETAMPAPVY
-2402 AESEKLDQATED
+2402 AESEKLDQATDD

-2437 DLAKEWNS
+2437 ELAKEWNS
-2445 TVDRAM
+2445 NVDRTM

-2461 SMAVSENANGR
+2461 SMAVSTNANGH

-2536 KIQFTTDQKYM
+2536 KINFTTDQKYM
-2547 EHTGADVYRELKQQF
+2547 EHTGADAYRELKQQF

-2617 AFFDEADEGTRK
+2617 TFFDEADQDTRK
-2629 QYMDTYHSAVLDLR
+2629 QYMDTYHSAIIDLR

-2649 LKKTRAALETKYNR
+2649 LKRTRAALETRYNR
-2663 DLALLKKKYAAN
+2663 NLALLKKRYAAN
-2675 NLAVEDY
+2675 NLAIEDY
-2682 IAKKAEL
+2682 VAEKAKL

-2694 SANLD
+2694 AASLD
-2699 REAMA
+2699 RAAMA
-2704 DRLRKHKED
+2704 ERLRKHKED
-2713 YVKRQRKAS
+2713 YVKRQRKAT
-2722 DIRRMESSMRKIQR
+2722 DIKRMESSMRKIQK
-2736 MIEQPTSKNHVPAPL
+2736 MIEQPTDKNHVPAPL

-2757 LFSVI
+2757 LFSTI
-2762 DLTTDFKGKAN
+2762 DLTTDYKGGKAN
-2773 DERRRDYARLQ
+2773 ELRRKDYERLQ
-2784 STDFT
+2784 SLDFT

-2797 VVNAVMKNDGIIT
+2797 VVNAVMKDEGILT

-2823 PDFLTRLETQEAYI
+2823 PDFLTRLENQEAYI
-2837 EEMAKAHEGIPKVR
+2837 EEMAKEHEGIPKVR
-2851 KMPYERVHELYQL
+2851 KMPYERVHELYQM

-2876 KFTTLDRNMTVSS
+2876 KFTTLDRNTTVSA
-2889 FASRTMN
+2889 FAERTMG
-2896 ELRGRKAQTSYT
+2896 ELRGRKATATYSSSAQL
-2908 EEAPARKYVQSM
+2908 RKEIQRT
-2920 LRSGMLDSP
+2920 LREGMLDSP

-2954 KKTVAVNESMKYVE
+2954 KKAVAVNESMKYIE
-2968 RTMNELGISGKDVQ
+2968 RTMNELDISGKEVQ

-3120 YRTTKT
+3120 YRATKT

-3141 TKATVNSAQNPLV
+3141 TKATVNSAQNPIV

-3181 MQKWLNYQDGYES
+3181 MQKWLNYQDGYQS
-3194 MKVVMKDA
+3194 MKVVIKDA
-3202 MSGDALEYL
+3202 MSEDALDFM

-3223 RADKWGS
+3223 RADKWGNLA
-3230 FTNIFLGKAKA
+3230 NIFLGKAKG
-3241 VAVAWSPSV
+3241 VAVSWTLSV

-3276 ANLTKRKE
+3276 ANLAKRKE
-3284 AWETAKKYAP
+3284 AWKTAQKYAP
-3294 IVIWK
+3294 ITIWK
-3299 EIGGPDIST
+3299 QIGGPDIST
-3308 GRTLKSAIFGSDGFV
+3308 GRTLKSAIFGSTGII
-3323 DTVAEWGTKGAEMG
+3323 DTLNEWGMKGAEIG

-3359 LEVGSPDYYAAAKKI
+3359 LEVGSPGYYAAAKKVY
-3374 FDHVIDFT
+3374 DHVIDFT

-3399 DFAKIATS
+3399 DLAKIATA
-3407 FQSEPM
+3407 FKSEPM

-3423 YKATHGSEKAKKKA
+3423 YKATHGTEEMKAKA
-3437 RAKIGKAAAVLVMN
+3437 RANIGKIVAVIVGN

-3464 LKDPDKDKTYGE
+3464 LRDPDKDRTYGD
-3476 RWKDAFLDNIGVGG
+3476 RWLDAFFDNIGIGG
-3490 FAEALDP
+3490 FLDALDP
-3497 ENENPKKW
+3497 ENKNSERWIRATLN
-3505 SKAVLDF
+3505 F
-3512 ASSDFAPTAYVPYIS
+3512 AGSDLSILSTMPYVGNIID
-3527 TLLDQMNGLDSNIGT
+3527 TINGYTSNIET
-3542 QSFSDLAS
+3542 QSFADLARGANMLFKIATGKQS
-3550 AKDELE
+3550 EG
-3556 KVLSGEPKEG
+3556 VLGS
-3566 ALGAIYKMSPALHPL
+3566 IYKLSPILHL
-3581 GISSK
+3581 FNISSK
-3586 NIMKWTGAVI
+3586 NMMKWTGAII
-3596 DEVIADAGLSDA
+3596 DEVIMDAGFADAE
-3608 QYARN
+3608 YVRN
-3613 RMMLNMENDANAKT
+3613 RLMLSIKNDKNTKT

-3632 MKEYARGNKELG
+3632 MKEYARGNKDLG
-3644 DKIIQDLMKAGIDE
+3644 DKIMQDLVKAGIDE
-3658 AKIQEKIGDMLKAE
+3658 AKIQEKVGDMLAAE

-3680 SYVNG
+3680 SYANG
-3685 AKGDYESLRQQ
+3685 AKDDYESLRQQ

-3705 LVDKKLDTAI
+3705 IVDKKLDSAI

-3720 ASRADIATAIYEGN
+3720 AGVADVATAIYEGN
-3734 DKETVDAYIKYMRS
+3734 NKDTVDAYINYMQNI
-3748 LGKEDKDIRSDIKS
+3748 GKSDDDIRKNVQKA
-3762 GMTSKY
+3762 MTEKY
-3768 KEIYKSSDRA
+3768 KAIYKSSDRA

-3797 YTTKDFYYTS
+3797 YTVKDFYYGS
-3807 KDGSVDRSKGL
+3807 KDKATGQFIVDSSKGL
-3818 KWEK
+3818 KWAK

>member
-14 STSTTGSASSTS
+14 STSTTGSASSAS
-26 STSNT
+26 STSKS
-31 GSNPGSRAKVD
+31 GRNPGSRAKVD

-87 GEGSQSLNK
+87 GEGTQSLNK
-96 EVSYRDMMSDYLNAR
+96 QVSYNDMVNDYLEAR
-111 KNSTAPQPVVTGS
+111 RNSDAPQPVVTGS
-124 KRYPGAGN
+124 RRYP
-132 VRTGNIEVNK
+132 VTGTAHVGTAAMNK
-142 ASGTVP
+142 TSGTVP

-171 LAGSKAANPEIT
+171 LAGSKATNPEIT

-195 KTDNYAANR
+195 KTDNYVANR

-244 AAGVTQTALSDE
+244 AAGVTPTVLSDE
-256 AKKNLAEYVASGK
+256 TKKNLEAYIASGK

-282 GVQDLTSDSYEN
+282 GVRDLTSDSYEN
-294 TREYQAMQKLINPRK
+294 TREYEAMQKLINPRK

-337 EIGTS
+337 EIGTN

-350 ANTAKGIVTGEK
+350 ANNVKGIVTGEK

-385 RDITGNEY
+385 RDVTGNEY
-393 DGVRTKREDIT
+393 DGVRTGKENVT

-421 HLLGA
+421 HMLGGV
-426 AGGSIQA
+426 GGSLQA

-446 HDDSVSVG
+446 HDDSVSAG
-454 QANALAVVNAFNE
+454 QANALAAVNAFNE

-483 ANSLKAFE
+483 ANSLKAFKK
-491 QNLLKTMAV
+491 NLLKTMAV

-541 DALVNTVAS
+541 DALVNTVVS

-557 ATVGGAL
+557 ATIGGAL
-564 SGVGSTGTRQ
+564 SGIGSTGTRQ
-574 LTGTF
+574 LTGTLT
-579 SNSMDFDDTWR
+579 NSMDFNDTW
-590 NGQNPYA
+590 NHYSGSYNNAYQ
-597 EIADSIDAST
+597 EIADTIDPST

-614 RAAEEYAARV
+614 RTAEEYAERV
-624 ENGGSV
+624 KNGGTV
-630 SMLERGTLQNAIDN
+630 SAMEKGVLQNAIDN

-656 EIAANESLDEETRT
+656 EIAANESLDERTRAA
-670 TAAEFAEAARNG
+670 AAEYAEAARNG

-688 EDTFLRKANEEA
+688 EDNFLRKANEEA
-700 LEAAAAEPVEEETV
+700 LEAAADESPEEETT
-714 PEPAATGYGEKPEGI
+714 PEPTGNGYGEKPEGI

-745 SNAERSKKLEHRAAE
+745 SNVERSKSLEQRAAE
-760 VGLASQIRD
+760 VGLASQIWD

-791 DNFQAGM
+791 DNFQSGM
-798 RTSDYVRAFNKIYD
+798 RTTDYVRAFNKIYD

-846 DARALYDEATKLS
+846 DARTLYDEATKLS
-859 YHDRQEERIGGVLD
+859 YRDRQEERIGGVLD
-873 AYRTVPEDVKSV
+873 AYRTVPEDVKGV

-903 YDKGAGENALGSY
+903 YDKGVGENALGSY
-916 RGDGII
+916 KGDGII

-932 FNIMQTTSHEMTH
+932 ANIMQTTSHEMTH

-953 EYEMFKEEAIRAIMK
+953 EYQMFKEEAIRAIMK
-968 SSGTTLDEE
+968 SSSTTLDEE
-977 IQKRRAAGYTGTRE
+977 IEKRRAAGYTGTRE

-999 DATGT
+999 DSTGT

-1035 ALKTLV
+1035 ALKELI

-1052 LKEDLN
+1052 LKEDLKE
-1058 AYESARDMWMI
+1058 YESARDMWMI

-1078 KTSRYSDEGISQN
+1078 KTSTIDPQSEDRMQKIVEDYKNSTDEELEKYIEDVINGKKVIPA
-1091 QLKMDENG
+1091 LTVKDEVTDRLAEAIESAVGVNAKNYRVEIRPTEVTHIWNRHG
-1099 QNIVLDNGRTIPL
+1099 TKGAADHSMKKIENIARMGYVLDNFDDVVPGGRK
-1112 ISNELFTEE
+1112 SKAFKN
-1121 DIDNNKPE
+1121 
-1129 VLRTVRDILDSLSGE
+1129 
-1144 QITIKSDNRTV
+1144 SDNTLAETV
-1155 EISKRFSKEYAY
+1155 EIKKRIGNSIYHVVEAVPVTKERKMNTITAFI
-1167 ANSARRANREIKL
+1167 EDIK
-1180 AKFNAAAKMK
+1180 
-1190 EIIENAADP
+1190 IEAVDQVGNT
-1199 KWEENREEKHEY
+1199 ENG
-1211 DSGRGVTRY
+1211 D
-1220 TVDFA
+1220 A
-1225 LGKENSYKL
+1225 LYVRNELHPTTSDINISSEGKESQ
-1234 YSGEMVVRMNMDGK
+1234 
-1248 DYVHDIVRIKKSPTA
+1248 RILTEETKK
-1263 QQVVGKSLSPDVAP
+1263 
-1277 AAPNNVITS
+1277 
-1286 SEKSVNEKLGKYDI
+1286 
-1300 AGQIS
+1300 
-1305 MFSDDESQ
+1305 
-1313 NKETAAAIKEIR
+1313 
-1325 DSSVRSFRVKTIGR
+1325 
-1339 DHTILKEML
+1339 
-1348 KDGSVSLVGRTISS
+1348 
-1362 VDEMAQAMQ
+1362 
-1371 IYRDPRFETFHAVFL
+1371 
-1386 NDKNE
+1386 
-1391 VVKETGITSTMPG
+1391 
-1404 RSGTVPEGQEFD
+1404 
-1416 EYYEGLADSAKMLGA
+1416 
-1431 TSYYIEHNHPSG
+1431 
-1443 NVEPSDEDIHAT
+1443 
-1455 ENIRSVLES
+1455 
-1464 RNIMQ
+1464 
-1469 KGHIII
+1469 
-1475 DHTKYTVLKTSQV
+1475 
-1488 NDHQFTLDRRD
+1488 
-1499 RRIIAFEPREVIG
+1499 
-1512 EGKKDK
+1512 
-1518 YGLVGQLITG
+1518 
-1528 PDDVA
+1528 
-1533 RYEIYAKNHKN
+1533 
-1544 VILFQN
+1544 
-1550 SRGRVILIQTV
+1550 
-1561 SDDFASDKEKFAK
+1561 
-1574 YIHDTAVKE
+1574 
-1583 GSVSAFLLTGEGS
+1583 
-1596 SAMPAASELYD
+1596 
-1607 RGVFRDVL
+1607 
-1615 NIRSGGRIS
+1615 
-1624 LLEERGKTAED
+1624 
-1635 KSGYFMG
+1635 
-1642 VRHQTKE
+1642 
-1649 LRYQKILKE
+1649 RYQKVLKE
-1658 DSEGNSL
+1658 
-1665 TTDQQDFFEKSKVK
+1665 
-1679 DDSGRLKV
+1679 
-1687 MYHGTPTGGFTVFR
+1687 
-1701 NGLEF
+1701 
-1706 FTDNKNYADNY
+1706 
-1717 QNESASSRGSGKG
+1717 
-1730 ESSPETYKVY
+1730 
-1740 LNITSP
+1740 
-1746 FDTRDPKIRKEF
+1746 
-1758 MDDYV
+1758 
-1763 RGGWALGIDPS
+1763 
-1774 DPSNAFMTSGLPS
+1774 
-1787 WEEADNIYEWMEE
+1787 
-1800 NDLLDKYDGLILDE
+1800 
-1814 GAYQDEHGNPVPRG
+1814 
-1828 LSYVTFHPE
+1828 
-1837 QVKNVT
+1837 
-1843 NEHPTSDKDIRY
+1843 
-1855 QKALK
+1855 
-1860 DNGVDTEE
+1860 NGVDAEE
-1868 TGSLVAVHNVNLD
+1868 TGNLVAVHNVNLD
-1881 KIGKMLDMSSLPMPS
+1881 KIGKMLDMPSLPMPS

-1919 TIDPKTDR
+1919 TIDPKADR

-1942 NLPIENEVDE
+1942 NLSIENEVDD
-1952 DVRVNARAIIKKE
+1952 DVRANARAIIKKE
-1965 TEGKIPPYL
+1965 TEGKIPAYL

-1981 IDARVND
+1981 IDARAND
-1988 IAENQTFDDLIDQA
+1988 IAENGTFDDLIDQA
-2002 MSDRGMQAAYIA
+2002 THDRGMQAAYIA

-2026 VTEPTMSKGKISL
+2026 VNEPTITEEKISF
-2039 YEAMVREFGSELDG
+2039 YKAMIKEFGSELDG
-2053 ASEMPT
+2053 ASKMPI
-2059 KTILQEYG
+2059 KKILEDYG
-2067 PRIQK
+2067 TRIQK
-2072 VYRQSLL
+2072 VY
-2079 KEGTGEAMVEKQTNA
+2079 KEHLIETGVDAATVEKRSNA
-2094 LLNSKFGGAYTGW
+2094 FLNSKFGMGGYTGW
-2107 RAVSVFTGAEK
+2107 RAVNAFTGAEK
-2118 FKETGVR
+2118 FKETGIQYKER
-2125 YETRT
+2125 I
-2130 VRDDDALA
+2130 VRDEEATRD
-2138 SEISKK
+2138 EIRKK

-2198 MVESRDGKS
+2198 MIESRDGKS

-2226 FSSIDEIHKDEGR
+2226 FSSIDEIHKDERR
-2239 LQPKDTASN
+2239 LQPKDEDVN
-2248 IDELENRLQEVER
+2248 IDELENRLQEVEQ

-2270 SIDTI
+2270 DIDAI
-2275 EDAIIEAAGKKRVT
+2275 EDAITEAAGKKRVT

-2302 IKYTENDVNEILD
+2302 IKYTESDVNEILD
-2315 IIKEARQVPTDMFE
+2315 IIKEARRVPTDMFE

-2355 TKLADKGFDVVT
+2355 TKLADKGLDVVT
-2367 YDSEVAGDRTEKLKS
+2367 YDSEVEGDRTEKLKS

-2390 GIDETATPAPVY
+2390 GIDETAMPAPVY
-2402 AESEKLDQATED
+2402 AESEKLDQATDD

-2437 DLAKEWNS
+2437 ELAKEWNS
-2445 TVDRAM
+2445 TVDRTM

-2461 SMAVSENANGR
+2461 SMAVSTNANGH

-2536 KIQFTTDQKYM
+2536 KIQFTTDPKYM

-2617 AFFDEADEGTRK
+2617 TFFDEADQDTRK
-2629 QYMDTYHSAVLDLR
+2629 QYMDTYHSAIIDLR

-2649 LKKTRAALETKYNR
+2649 LKRTRAALETRYNR
-2663 DLALLKKKYAAN
+2663 NLALLKKRYAAN
-2675 NLAVEDY
+2675 NLAIEDY
-2682 IAKKAEL
+2682 VAEKAKL

-2694 SANLD
+2694 AASLD
-2699 REAMA
+2699 RAAMA
-2704 DRLRKHKED
+2704 ERLRKHKED
-2713 YVKRQRKAS
+2713 YVKRQRKAT
-2722 DIRRMESSMRKIQR
+2722 DIKRMESSMRKIQK
-2736 MIEQPTSKNHVPAPL
+2736 MIEQPTDKNHVPAPL

-2757 LFSVI
+2757 LFSTI
-2762 DLTTDFKGKAN
+2762 DLTTDYKGGKAN
-2773 DERRRDYARLQ
+2773 ELRRKDYERLQ
-2784 STDFT
+2784 SLDFT

-2797 VVNAVMKNDGIIT
+2797 VVNAVMKDEGILT
-2810 DPETGIDTRITLD
+2810 DPETGINTRITLD
-2823 PDFLTRLETQEAYI
+2823 PDFLSRLEDQEAYI
-2837 EEMAKAHEGIPKVR
+2837 EEMARSYKSIPKVR
-2851 KMPYERVHELYQL
+2851 KMSYEKVHELYQL
-2864 IQSINHMLEYAN
+2864 IQSIRKMLEYAN
-2876 KFTTLDRNMTVSS
+2876 RFTTLDTSKTVEE
-2889 FASRTMN
+2889 FATRTMN
-2896 ELRGRKAQTSYT
+2896 ELRDRRGDPSYSK
-2908 EEAPARKYVQSM
+2908 EAPVRRHVQSM

-2954 KKTVAVNESMKYVE
+2954 KKTVAVNESMKFIE
-2968 RTMNELGISGKDVQ
+2968 RAMKDLGISGKEVQ
-2982 QWSQKTRTV
+2982 KWSQKTRKVGISTQYV
-2991 KLGNKTLTVTDAQLM
+2991 DATDAQLM

-3016 ARKHMYG
+3016 ARKHMHG
-3023 NSENLETT
+3023 NMSNLESQ
-3031 RVNGGIQF
+3031 RKNGGIQF
-3039 DSVSGKNKKELNRS
+3039 EKVTGKDKKELNTAKATGRVTDS
-3053 EAARYISEADVAAVV
+3053 DIEAAIK
-3068 DLLSP
+3068 LLSP

-3078 AERMQH
+3078 ADRMQH
-3084 FLATSVSNWGN
+3084 FLATSVSSWGN

-3108 EPSYWPIRTASD
+3108 ERDYWPIRTASD
-3120 YRTTKT
+3120 YRATKT

-3141 TKATVNSAQNPLV
+3141 TKATVDTAQSPLI

-3181 MQKWLNYQDGYES
+3181 MQKWLNYQDGYEAV
-3194 MKVVMKDA
+3194 KVMIRDG
-3202 MSGDALEYL
+3202 MSDDALEFL

-3223 RADKWGS
+3223 RADKWGD

-3263 EMNPKYI
+3263 EMDPKYI

-3276 ANLTKRKE
+3276 ANLARRKE

-3294 IVIWK
+3294 IVTWK
-3299 EIGGPDIST
+3299 QIGGPDIST
-3308 GRTLKSAIFGSDGFV
+3308 GRSLKNAIFGSTGKIDAINEAGML
-3323 DTVAEWGTKGAEMG
+3323 GAEMG
-3337 DRITWTTLWQ
+3337 DRMTWTTLWQ
-3347 AAEEEVKDTRKD
+3347 AAEEEVKDKKKD
-3359 LEVGSPDYYAAAKKI
+3359 LLVGSPEYYLAVKKV

-3391 TEMMKSKS
+3391 AEMMKSKNG
-3399 DFAKIATS
+3399 FAKIATS
-3407 FQSEPM
+3407 FMSEPM
-3413 KTYDMLYREI
+3413 KTYNMLYREI
-3423 YKATHGSEKAKKKA
+3423 YKLELNRFNSEGKKVVKKRIA
-3437 RAKIGKAAAVLVMN
+3437 QLAGILALN
-3451 ILVTNAAK
+3451 ILITNAAK

-3464 LKDPDKDKTYGE
+3464 LEDPDKEKSYGE
-3476 RWKDAFLDNIGVGG
+3476 RWLDAFLDNIGVGG
-3490 FAEALDP
+3490 FVEALDP
-3497 ENENPKKW
+3497 ENKSPKKW
-3505 SKAVLDF
+3505 KKAILDL
-3512 ASSDFAPTAYVPYIS
+3512 AGSDFSPLAYVPFIS
-3527 TLLDQMNGLDSNIGT
+3527 TILDQLNGYDSNIAS
-3542 QSFSDLAS
+3542 QSFSDLTTA
-3550 AKDELE
+3550 ADELV
-3556 KVLSGEPKEG
+3556 KILNGTQKEG
-3566 ALGAIYKMSPALHPL
+3566 VVGAIYKMSPALHMFN
-3581 GISSK
+3581 ISSK
-3586 NIMKWTGAVI
+3586 NMLRWTGAII
-3596 DEVIADAGLSDA
+3596 DEIIADAGLSEA
-3608 QYARN
+3608 QYVRN
-3613 RMMLNMENDANAKT
+3613 RLMLSIRNDENMKT

-3632 MKEYARGNKELG
+3632 MKEYARGNQELG
-3644 DKIIQDLMKAGIDE
+3644 DKIMKDLINAGIDE
-3658 AKIQEKIGDMLKAE
+3658 DKLKEKVGDMLAAE

-3680 SYVNG
+3680 SYANG
-3685 AKGDYESLRQQ
+3685 AKDDYESLRQQ

-3705 LVDKKLDTAI
+3705 IVDKKLDSAI

-3720 ASRADIATAIYEGN
+3720 AGVADVATAIYEGN
-3734 DKETVDAYIKYMRS
+3734 NKDTVDAYINYMQNI
-3748 LGKEDKDIRSDIKS
+3748 GKSDDDIRKNVQKA
-3762 GMTSKY
+3762 MTEKY
-3768 KEIYKSSDRA
+3768 KAIYKSSDRA

-3797 YTTKDFYYTS
+3797 YTVKDFYYGS
-3807 KDGSVDRSKGL
+3807 KDKATGQFIVDSSKGL
-3818 KWEK
+3818 KWAK